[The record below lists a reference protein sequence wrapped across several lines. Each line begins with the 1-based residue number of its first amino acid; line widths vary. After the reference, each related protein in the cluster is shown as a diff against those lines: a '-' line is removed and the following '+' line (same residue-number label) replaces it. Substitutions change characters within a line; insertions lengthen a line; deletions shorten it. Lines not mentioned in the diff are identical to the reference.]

1 MIKARYILTLFAML
15 LSMVARGQDFNPDSP
30 PEPGARYKL
39 TLKAQPAEAATVSGG
54 GLYVVNAN
62 VSVKAVAKS
71 SNWRFINWTDAEGK
85 VVSTSNSFTHRK
97 LNSAET
103 LTANYEYQKTSLL
116 TIAYDPSSIKT
127 SEVKEYAVGV
137 PYYTQA
143 STYSDYTF
151 VNWTTSDGTVISTNR
166 TVSYTVTEN
175 DETITA
181 HYRYTPGSPAEP
193 NETKPKHKV
202 FFRCDPAGLTGFNK
216 TSGFS
221 VSEGSPYSVTVYSV
235 SDYEFKGWTWE
246 GETKVLETSYTWNVN
261 MGTRDAHLVA
271 HFEFKPSSPSEP
283 STDTKQRHS
292 LYATTTSMYRGET
305 TLLPV
310 YMQNTGNV
318 KTLSFKLHLPKN
330 LSVDVANIQKTLRT
344 DAYTVQAA
352 QEDSVLSVSLEGGT
366 QIVEHDGVV
375 VRIPVS
381 AQDALKDGIYT
392 VKFSDITGTTL
403 EDAAINF
410 TSRSGRLVV
419 STPEEGDLQA
429 KFSVETYMNRAQ
441 LTNLSSENAKTFE
454 WNFGDGSTST
464 ERNPMHIYA
473 EAGTYTVRLTAR
485 GIVKTVTAE
494 QQIIINPANTWSA
507 SGDYRLDPTVNSAR
521 AFKSMHEMFEL
532 LSQCKPEGTINVK
545 TGGKEVFSVNLLTA
559 DSLALLSTLTEKLGT
574 TGVVMAFKNEAQKPV
589 TLQFN
594 TAANSA
600 DMQKVTD
607 FFRHISLENV
617 QVTLNGA
624 AINIGEI
631 GRYSEQTICSGTS
644 TQPEAFTAISS
655 SEKVKVKWT
664 ASVAEGCTVRGYQ
677 LTGTD
682 DLPAMTLTN
691 EGSKTDLVTYHVSV
705 ELNGVVALAYI
716 YKVYVKPLLKSLA
729 LSSPSNNAVLEYG
742 QVTLSCSNLG
752 QDAVGYTFHYRRTDA
767 EATEDGEAEEWKEV
781 KTTSPSTTFVPVEGA
796 SYEWY
801 ATAHGECYEK
811 VDSEHRTFSISKRS
825 DLTVESVTVPAEV
838 KANTTF
844 QITAVV
850 RNIGKGATRS
860 SAWTDMLYE
869 ERADGK
875 QYYGIKGIA
884 HRGVL
889 QPGES
894 YTVTFTVTSPGASVS
909 GFRYMV
915 ETDVY
920 AEETE
925 SDESN
930 NSKFTDPIAI
940 VNRYIDAADYE
951 ALKAIYA
958 ATNGGAWTSKTWRIG
973 SNAVTSTRWPGVT
986 FDEEGHVLAIDLQDN
1001 NLSGSLP
1008 TEGMQM
1014 KSLRTLN
1021 LRRNNLRGDVA
1032 AFCKLLPALETLN
1045 LGYNL
1050 FTEIKEALPTHI
1062 TSLNLQNQRE
1072 GYSLSTFTLQEW
1084 AMGDKLADI
1093 QLGSLIAYDHK
1104 NQNFEA
1110 HPSLSIYTTDNNS
1123 YVGEMRYEDGAYR
1136 YYLSGTY
1143 TYASGT
1149 EFCIRSNGGVA
1160 QNNRLRAKLTWT
1172 KGDVNA
1178 DASVDVLDAQQT
1190 LNYIM
1195 GTQNGNFN
1203 YPAADT
1209 YEGSGINV
1217 QDVVATINIFI
1228 GSNDNA
1234 DRKTVMAAQRRWTE
1248 SLGDGASA
1256 ANVLSVEDGALWL
1269 NASDQVAAL
1278 DITLAGVKANDV
1290 KLALSKQRYQLVTH
1304 NTANGVRVVIIST
1317 TGDII
1322 SGRTKLLQL
1331 AKPARVDQT
1340 MAADID
1346 AQPVGIAFE
1355 GQATG
1360 IDAVTTD
1367 AKSREDVY
1375 SIDGRKLNG
1384 VEREGIYIVNGKK
1397 KAINRHQLK

>member
-1 MIKARYILTLFAML
+1 ML

-39 TLKAQPAEAATVSGG
+39 TLNAKPAEAATVSGG
-54 GLYVVNAN
+54 GLYAVNAN

-85 VVSTSNSFTHRK
+85 VVNTSSSFTHRK

-103 LTANYEYQKTSLL
+103 LTANYEYQKTSRL
-116 TIAYDPSSIKT
+116 TVAYDPSSIKT

-137 PYYTQA
+137 TYSYTA
-143 STYSDYTF
+143 STYTDYTF
-151 VNWTTSDGTVISTNR
+151 VNWTTSDGTVISTER
-166 TVSYTVTEN
+166 KVSYTVTEN

-202 FFRCDPAGLTGFNK
+202 YFKCDPAGLAGFYQSN
-216 TSGFS
+216 GFS
-221 VSEGSPYSVTVYSV
+221 VSEGNTFRVEVYSV
-235 SDYEFKGWTWE
+235 SDYEFKGWTRE
-246 GETKVLETSYTWNVN
+246 GSSEIIGQYRTFNGT
-261 MGTRDAHLVA
+261 MGKEDVHLVA

-305 TLLPV
+305 TLLPI

-330 LSVDVANIQKTLRT
+330 LKVDVAGIQKTLRT

-352 QEDSVLSVSLEGGT
+352 LEDSVLSVSLEGGT

-381 AQDALKDGIYT
+381 AQDALKDSVYT
-392 VKFSDITGTTL
+392 VRFSDIAGTTTA
-403 EDAAINF
+403 DAAINF

-454 WNFGDGSTST
+454 WNFGDGTTST
-464 ERNPMHIYA
+464 ERNPMHSYA

-494 QQIIINPANTWSA
+494 QQIIINPANTWTA

-545 TGGKEVFSVNLLTA
+545 TGGKETFGVNLQTV

-574 TGVVMAFKNEAQKPV
+574 TGVVMAFKNEAPNPV

-617 QVTLNGA
+617 VVTLNGA

-631 GRYSEQTICSGTS
+631 GRFSEQTICSGAS

-655 SEKVKVKWT
+655 SEAVQVKWT

-677 LTGTD
+677 LTGTGN
-682 DLPAMTLTN
+682 LPAMTLTN
-691 EGSKTDLVTYHVSV
+691 EGSKTDLVTYHVNV
-705 ELNGVVALAYI
+705 ELNGAVMYTYI
-716 YKVYVKPLLKSLA
+716 YKVYVKPLLKSLS
-729 LSSPSNNAVLEYG
+729 LSSPSNNATLEYG

-752 QDAVGYTFHYRRTDA
+752 QAAVGYTFHYRRTDA
-767 EATEDGEAEEWKEV
+767 EAESAEEWKEV
-781 KTTSPSTTFVPVEGA
+781 KTTTPSTAFVPVEGA

-801 ATAHGECYEK
+801 ATAHGECSEA
-811 VDSEHRTFSISKRS
+811 VDSEHRTFSIRKRS
-825 DLTVESVTVPAEV
+825 DLTVESVTAPVEV

-860 SAWTDMLYE
+860 SAWTDALYE
-869 ERADGK
+869 KRPDGAVRVGT
-875 QYYGIKGIA
+875 QA
-884 HRGVL
+884 HYGVL
-889 QPGES
+889 QPDAS
-894 YTVTFTVTSPGASVS
+894 YTVTFNITSPDATQSEVS
-909 GFRYMV
+909 YFV
-915 ETDVY
+915 ETDLY
-920 AEETE
+920 REETE

-930 NSKFTDPIAI
+930 NIKSTDPIALI
-940 VNRYIDAADYE
+940 NRYIDAADYE
-951 ALKAIYA
+951 ALKVFYQ
-958 ATNGGAWTSKTWRIG
+958 ATNGGAWTNKTWRIG
-973 SNAVTSTRWPGVT
+973 SNAVTSTGWPGVT
-986 FDEEGHVLAIDLQDN
+986 FDEEGHVLAIELQNN
-1001 NLSGSLP
+1001 NLRGTLP
-1008 TEGMQM
+1008 TEGMEM

-1021 LRRNNLRGDVA
+1021 LNGNSLNGDVA

-1050 FTEIKEALPTHI
+1050 FTELTDVLPAHI

-1072 GYSLSTFTLQEW
+1072 GYSLSTFTQQEW
-1084 AMGDKLADI
+1084 DMGDRQADI
-1093 QLGSLIAYDHK
+1093 QLGTLIAYDHQ

-1110 HPSLSIYTTDNNS
+1110 HPTLRIYTTDNNS
-1123 YVGEMRYEDGAYR
+1123 YVGEMIYSDGAYR
-1136 YYLSGTY
+1136 YSLSGTY
-1143 TYASGT
+1143 NYASGT

-1178 DASVDVLDAQQT
+1178 DAAVDVLDAQQT

-1209 YEGSGINV
+1209 YQGGGINV

-1234 DRKTVMAAQRRWTE
+1234 DPKSLMAAQRRWTE
-1248 SLGDGASA
+1248 SLGEDAST
-1256 ANVLSVEDGALWL
+1256 ANVLSVEDGALWID
-1269 NASDQVAAL
+1269 ASDQVAAL

-1290 KLALSKQRYQLVTH
+1290 KLAMSKQRYQLVTH

-1322 SGRTKLLQL
+1322 SGRTKLLRL
-1331 AKPARVDQT
+1331 AKPARVDQA

-1346 AQPVGIAFE
+1346 AQPVGVAFE
-1355 GQATG
+1355 GQTTD
-1360 IDAVTTD
+1360 IDAVTAD
-1367 AKSREDVY
+1367 ADSRKDVY
-1375 SIDGRKLNG
+1375 TIDGRKLNG
-1384 VEREGIYIVNGKK
+1384 VAREGVYIVNGKK

>member
-1 MIKARYILTLFAML
+1 ML

-85 VVSTSNSFTHRK
+85 VVNTSSSFTHRK
-97 LNSAET
+97 LNSNET
-103 LTANYEYQKTSLL
+103 LTANYEYQKTSRL
-116 TIAYDPSSIKT
+116 TIAYDPSSIGT

-137 PYYTQA
+137 TYSYTA

-181 HYRYTPGSPAEP
+181 HYRFTPGSPAEP

-202 FFRCDPAGLTGFNK
+202 YFKCDPAGLAGFNK

-235 SDYEFKGWTWE
+235 SDYEFKGWMRE
-246 GETKVLETSYTWNVN
+246 GSSEIIGQYRTFNGT
-261 MGTRDAHLVA
+261 MGKEDVHLVA

-305 TLLPV
+305 TLLPI

-330 LSVDVANIQKTLRT
+330 LTVDVANIQKTLRT

-366 QIVEHDGVV
+366 QIMEHDGVV

-381 AQDALKDGIYT
+381 AQEALKDSIYT
-392 VKFSDITGTTL
+392 VRFSDIAGTTTA
-403 EDAAINF
+403 DAVINF

-545 TGGKEVFSVNLLTA
+545 TGGKEAFSVNLQTA

-607 FFRHISLENV
+607 FFRHITLENV
-617 QVTLNGA
+617 VVTLNGA

-644 TQPEAFTAISS
+644 TQPEAFAAISS
-655 SEKVKVKWT
+655 SEAVKVSWT

-677 LTGTD
+677 FTGTGN
-682 DLPAMTLTN
+682 LPAMTLTN
-691 EGSKTDLVTYHVSV
+691 EGSKTDLVTYHVNV
-705 ELNGVVALAYI
+705 ELNGVVMYTYI
-716 YKVYVKPLLKSLA
+716 YKVYVKPLLKNLS
-729 LSSPSNNAVLEYG
+729 LSSPSDKATLEYG
-742 QVTLSCSNLG
+742 QVTLNCSNLG
-752 QDAVGYTFHYRRTDA
+752 QAAVGYTFHYRRTDA
-767 EATEDGEAEEWKEV
+767 EAESAEEWKEV
-781 KTTSPSTTFVPVEGA
+781 KTTSPSTAFVPVEGA
-796 SYEWY
+796 SYEWF
-801 ATAHGECYEK
+801 ATAHGECSET
-811 VDSEHRTFSISKRS
+811 VDSEHRTFSIRKRS
-825 DLTVESVTVPAEV
+825 DLTVESVTAPVEV

-860 SAWTDMLYE
+860 SAWTDALYE
-869 ERADGK
+869 VRPSGAVRVGT
-875 QYYGIKGIA
+875 QA
-884 HRGVL
+884 HYSVL
-889 QPGES
+889 QPGDS
-894 YTVTFTVTSPGASVS
+894 YTVTFTVTSPDATQSEVS
-909 GFRYMV
+909 YFV
-915 ETDVY
+915 ETDTY
-920 AEETE
+920 REETE

-930 NSKFTDPIAI
+930 NIKSTDPIALI
-940 VNRYIDAADYE
+940 NRYIDAADYE
-951 ALKAIYA
+951 ALKVLYQ
-958 ATNGGAWTSKTWRIG
+958 ATNGGAWTNKTWRIG
-973 SNAVTSTRWPGVT
+973 SNAVTSTGWPGVT
-986 FDEEGHVLAIDLQDN
+986 FDEEGHVLAIELQNN
-1001 NLSGSLP
+1001 NLRGNLP
-1008 TEGMQM
+1008 TEGMEM

-1021 LRRNNLRGDVA
+1021 LSGNSLNGDVT

-1050 FTEIKEALPTHI
+1050 FTELTGVLPAHI
-1062 TSLNLQNQRE
+1062 SSLNLQNQRE
-1072 GYSLSTFTLQEW
+1072 GYSLSTFTQQEW

-1093 QLGSLIAYDHK
+1093 QLGSLIAYDHQ

-1110 HPSLSIYTTDNNS
+1110 HPTLRIYTTDNNS
-1123 YVGEMRYEDGAYR
+1123 YVGEMIYSDGAYR
-1136 YYLSGTY
+1136 YSLSGTY
-1143 TYASGT
+1143 NYASGT
-1149 EFCIRSNGGVA
+1149 EFCIRSSGGVA

-1190 LNYIM
+1190 LNYII

-1209 YEGSGINV
+1209 YQGGGINV

-1234 DRKTVMAAQRRWTE
+1234 DRKSLMAAQRRWTE
-1248 SLGDGASA
+1248 SMGEGASTH
-1256 ANVLSVEDGALWL
+1256 NLLSVEDGALWL
-1269 NASDQVAAL
+1269 DAADQVAAL
-1278 DITLAGVKANDV
+1278 DITLAGVTANDV
-1290 KLALSKQRYQLVTH
+1290 KLAMSKQRYQLVTH

-1322 SGRTKLLQL
+1322 SGRTKLLRL
-1331 AKPARVDQT
+1331 AKPARVEQA

-1346 AQPVGIAFE
+1346 AQPVGVAFE
-1355 GQATG
+1355 GQTTD
-1360 IDAVTTD
+1360 IDAITTD
-1367 AKSREDVY
+1367 SDSRDAVY
-1375 SIDGRKLNG
+1375 SLDGRKLNG
-1384 VEREGIYIVNGKK
+1384 VAGEGIYIVNGKK
-1397 KAINRHQLK
+1397 KVINRHQLK

>member
-1 MIKARYILTLFAML
+1 ML

-62 VSVKAVAKS
+62 VSVKTVAKS

-85 VVSTSNSFTHRK
+85 VVNSNSSFTHRK
-97 LNSAET
+97 LNSNET
-103 LTANYEYQKTSLL
+103 LTANYEYQQTSRL
-116 TIAYDPSSIKT
+116 TIAYDPSSIRT

-137 PYYTQA
+137 TYSYTA

-181 HYRYTPGSPAEP
+181 HYRFTPGSPAEP

-202 FFRCDPAGLTGFNK
+202 YFKCDPAGLTGFYQSN
-216 TSGFS
+216 GFS
-221 VSEGSPYSVTVYSV
+221 VSEGNTFRVEVYSV
-235 SDYEFKGWTWE
+235 SDYEFKGWTRE
-246 GETKVLETSYTWNVN
+246 GSSEIIGQYRTFSGT
-261 MGTRDAHLVA
+261 MGKEDVHLVA

-305 TLLPV
+305 TLLPI

-330 LSVDVANIQKTLRT
+330 LTVDVANIQKTLRT

-381 AQDALKDGIYT
+381 AQEALKDSIYT
-392 VKFSDITGTTL
+392 VRFSDIAGTTTA
-403 EDAAINF
+403 DAVINF

-441 LTNLSSENAKTFE
+441 FTNLSSENAKTFE

-464 ERNPMHIYA
+464 ERNPMHSYA

-521 AFKSMHEMFEL
+521 AFKSMHEMFDL

-545 TGGKEVFSVNLLTA
+545 TGGKEAFSVNLQTA

-607 FFRHISLENV
+607 FFRHITLENV
-617 QVTLNGA
+617 VVTLNGA

-644 TQPEAFTAISS
+644 TQPEAFAAISS
-655 SEKVKVKWT
+655 SEAVKVSWT

-677 LTGTD
+677 LIGTGN
-682 DLPAMTLTN
+682 LPAMTLTN
-691 EGSKTDLVTYHVSV
+691 EGSKTDLVTYHVNV
-705 ELNGVVALAYI
+705 ELNGVAMYTYI
-716 YKVYVKPLLKSLA
+716 YKVYVKPLLKNLT
-729 LSSPSNNAVLEYG
+729 LSSPSDKATLEYG
-742 QVTLSCSNLG
+742 QVTLNCSNLG
-752 QDAVGYTFHYRRTDA
+752 QAAVGYTFHYRRTDA
-767 EATEDGEAEEWKEV
+767 EAESVEEWKEV
-781 KTTSPSTTFVPVEGA
+781 KTTSPSTAFVPVEGA

-801 ATAHGECYEK
+801 ATAHGECSEA

-825 DLTVESVTVPAEV
+825 DLKVESVTVPAEV
-838 KANTTF
+838 KANTAF

-860 SAWTDMLYE
+860 SGWTDALYE
-869 ERADGK
+869 KRPGGAVRVGERT
-875 QYYGIKGIA
+875 
-884 HRGVL
+884 HNGVL
-889 QPGES
+889 QPNDS
-894 YTVTFTVTSPGASVS
+894 YTVTFNITSPDATQSEVS
-909 GFRYMV
+909 YFV
-915 ETDVY
+915 QTDLY
-920 AEETE
+920 GSETE

-930 NSKFTDPIAI
+930 NIKSTDSIALI
-940 VNRYIDAADYE
+940 NRYIDAADYE

-958 ATNGGAWTSKTWRIG
+958 ATNGGAWTNKTWRIG
-973 SNAVTSTRWPGVT
+973 SNAVTSTGWPGVT
-986 FDEEGHVLAIDLQDN
+986 FDEEGHVLAIELQNN
-1001 NLSGSLP
+1001 NLRGNLP
-1008 TEGMQM
+1008 TEGMEM

-1021 LRRNNLRGDVA
+1021 LSGNSLNGDVA

-1050 FTEIKEALPTHI
+1050 FTELTGVLPAHI

-1072 GYSLSTFTLQEW
+1072 GYSLSTFTQQEW
-1084 AMGDKLADI
+1084 AMGDRHADI
-1093 QLGSLIAYDHK
+1093 QLGTLIAYDHQ

-1110 HPSLSIYTTDNNS
+1110 HPTLRIYTTDNNS
-1123 YVGEMRYEDGAYR
+1123 YVGEMIYSDGAYR
-1136 YYLSGTY
+1136 YSLSGTY
-1143 TYASGT
+1143 NYASGT
-1149 EFCIRSNGGVA
+1149 EFCIRSSGGVA

-1209 YEGSGINV
+1209 YQGGGINV

-1234 DRKTVMAAQRRWTE
+1234 DRKSLMAAQRRWTE
-1248 SLGDGASA
+1248 SMGEGASSH
-1256 ANVLSVEDGALWL
+1256 NVLSVEDGALWL
-1269 NASDQVAAL
+1269 DASDQVAAL

-1290 KLALSKQRYQLVTH
+1290 KLAMSKQRYQLVTH

-1322 SGRTKLLQL
+1322 SGRTKLLRL
-1331 AKPARVDQT
+1331 AKPTRVEQA

-1346 AQPVGIAFE
+1346 AQPVGVAFE
-1355 GQATG
+1355 GQTTD
-1360 IDAVTTD
+1360 IDAVTAD
-1367 AKSREDVY
+1367 AESLEGVY

-1384 VEREGIYIVNGKK
+1384 VAGEGIYIVNGKK
-1397 KAINRHQLK
+1397 KVINRHQLK

>member
-1 MIKARYILTLFAML
+1 ML

-62 VSVKAVAKS
+62 VNVKAVARS
-71 SNWRFINWTDAEGK
+71 ANWLFKNWTDADGK
-85 VVSTSNSFTHRK
+85 VVSTSSSFTHRK
-97 LNSAET
+97 LNSNET

-137 PYYTQA
+137 TYSYTA

-151 VNWTTSDGTVISTNR
+151 VNWTTSDGTVISTER
-166 TVSYTVTEN
+166 TVRYTVTEN

-181 HYRYTPGSPAEP
+181 HYRFTPGSPAEP

-202 FFRCDPAGLTGFNK
+202 YFKCDPAGLTGFYQSN
-216 TSGFS
+216 GFS
-221 VSEGSPYSVTVYSV
+221 VSEGNTFRVEVYSV
-235 SDYEFKGWTWE
+235 SDYEFKGWTRE
-246 GETKVLETSYTWNVN
+246 GSSEIIGQYRTFSGT
-261 MGTRDAHLVA
+261 MGKEDVHLVA

-305 TLLPV
+305 TLLPI

-330 LSVDVANIQKTLRT
+330 LTVDVANIQKTLRT
-344 DAYTVQAA
+344 DAYTVKAV

-366 QIVEHDGVV
+366 QIMEHDGVV

-381 AQDALKDGIYT
+381 AQEALKDSIYT
-392 VKFSDITGTTL
+392 VRFSDIAGTTTA
-403 EDAAINF
+403 DAVINF

-441 LTNLSSENAKTFE
+441 FTNLSSENAKTFE

-464 ERNPMHIYA
+464 ERNPMHSYA

-545 TGGKEVFSVNLLTA
+545 TGGKEAFEVNLQTA

-594 TAANSA
+594 TAANSL

-607 FFRHISLENV
+607 YFRHITLENV
-617 QVTLNGA
+617 VVTLNGA

-631 GRYSEQTICSGTS
+631 GRFSEQTICSGTS
-644 TQPEAFTAISS
+644 TQPEAFAAISS
-655 SEKVKVKWT
+655 SEAVKVSWT

-677 LTGTD
+677 LIGTGN
-682 DLPAMTLTN
+682 LPAMTLTN
-691 EGSKTDLVTYHVSV
+691 EGSKTDLVTYHVNV
-705 ELNGVVALAYI
+705 ELNGAVMYTYI

-729 LSSPSNNAVLEYG
+729 LSSPSDNATLEYG
-742 QVTLSCSNLG
+742 QVTLNCSNLG
-752 QDAVGYTFHYRRTDA
+752 QAAVGYTFHYRRTDA
-767 EATEDGEAEEWKEV
+767 ESAEEWKEV
-781 KTTSPSTTFVPVEGA
+781 KTTTPSTAFVPVEGA

-801 ATAHGECYEK
+801 ATAHGECSEA
-811 VDSEHRTFSISKRS
+811 VDSEHRTFSIRKRS
-825 DLTVESVTVPAEV
+825 DLTVESVTAPVEV

-860 SAWTDMLYE
+860 SAWTDALYE
-869 ERADGK
+869 KRPDGAVRVGT
-875 QYYGIKGIA
+875 QA
-884 HRGVL
+884 HYGVL
-889 QPGES
+889 QPDAS
-894 YTVTFTVTSPGASVS
+894 YTVTFNITSPDATQSEVS
-909 GFRYMV
+909 YFV
-915 ETDVY
+915 ETDLY
-920 AEETE
+920 REETE

-930 NSKFTDPIAI
+930 NIKSTDPIALI
-940 VNRYIDAADYE
+940 NRYIDAADYE
-951 ALKAIYA
+951 ALKVLYQ
-958 ATNGGAWTSKTWRIG
+958 ATNGGAWTNKTWRIG
-973 SNAVTSTRWPGVT
+973 SNAVTSTGWPGVT
-986 FDEEGHVLAIDLQDN
+986 FDEEGHVLAIELQNN
-1001 NLSGSLP
+1001 NLRGNLP
-1008 TEGMQM
+1008 TEGMEM

-1021 LRRNNLRGDVA
+1021 LSHNNLKGDVA

-1050 FTEIKEALPTHI
+1050 FTELTGVLPAHI

-1072 GYSLSTFTLQEW
+1072 GYSLSTFTQQEW

-1093 QLGSLIAYDHK
+1093 KLGSLIAYDHQ

-1110 HPSLSIYTTDNNS
+1110 HPTLRIYTTDNNS
-1123 YVGEMRYEDGAYR
+1123 YVGEMIYSDGAYR
-1136 YYLSGTY
+1136 YSLSGTY
-1143 TYASGT
+1143 NYASGT
-1149 EFCIRSNGGVA
+1149 EFCIRSSGGVA

-1209 YEGSGINV
+1209 YQGGGINV

-1234 DRKTVMAAQRRWTE
+1234 DRKSLMAAQRRWTE
-1248 SLGDGASA
+1248 SMGEGASTH
-1256 ANVLSVEDGALWL
+1256 NVLSVEDGALWL
-1269 NASDQVAAL
+1269 DASDQVAAL
-1278 DITLAGVKANDV
+1278 DITLAGVRANDV
-1290 KLALSKQRYQLVTH
+1290 KLAMSKQRYQLVTH

-1317 TGDII
+1317 MGDII
-1322 SGRTKLLQL
+1322 SGRTKLLRL
-1331 AKPARVDQT
+1331 AKPARVEQA

-1346 AQPVGIAFE
+1346 AQPVGVAFD
-1355 GQATG
+1355 GQTTD
-1360 IDAVTTD
+1360 IDAITTD
-1367 AKSREDVY
+1367 ADSRDAVY

-1384 VEREGIYIVNGKK
+1384 VAGEGIYIVNGKK

>member
-1 MIKARYILTLFAML
+1 ML

-85 VVSTSNSFTHRK
+85 VVNTNSSFTHRK
-97 LNSAET
+97 LNSNET
-103 LTANYEYQKTSLL
+103 LTANYEYQKTSRL
-116 TIAYDPSSIKT
+116 TVAYDPSSIRT

-137 PYYTQA
+137 TYSYTA

-181 HYRYTPGSPAEP
+181 HYRFTPGSPAEP

-202 FFRCDPAGLTGFNK
+202 YFRCDPAGLTGFYQSN
-216 TSGFS
+216 GFS
-221 VSEGSPYSVTVYSV
+221 VSEGNTFRVEVYSV
-235 SDYEFKGWTWE
+235 SDYEFKGWTRE
-246 GETKVLETSYTWNVN
+246 GSSEIIGQYRTYSGT
-261 MGTRDAHLVA
+261 MGKEDVHLVA

-305 TLLPV
+305 TLLPI

-330 LSVDVANIQKTLRT
+330 LTVDVANIQKTLRT

-381 AQDALKDGIYT
+381 AQDALKDSIYT
-392 VKFSDITGTTL
+392 VRFSDIAGTTTA
-403 EDAAINF
+403 DAVINF

-545 TGGKEVFSVNLLTA
+545 TGGKETFEANLQTA

-574 TGVVMAFKNEAQKPV
+574 TGVVMAFRNEAEKPV

-607 FFRHISLENV
+607 YFRHITLENV
-617 QVTLNGA
+617 VVTLNGA

-631 GRYSEQTICSGTS
+631 GRFSEQTICSGTS
-644 TQPEAFTAISS
+644 TQPEAFAAISS
-655 SEKVKVKWT
+655 SEAVKVSWT

-677 LTGTD
+677 LTGTGN
-682 DLPAMTLTN
+682 LPAMTLTN
-691 EGSKTDLVTYHVSV
+691 EGSKTDLVTYHVNV
-705 ELNGVVALAYI
+705 ELNGAVMYTYI
-716 YKVYVKPLLKSLA
+716 YKVYVKPLLKSLS
-729 LSSPSNNAVLEYG
+729 LSSPSNNATLEYG

-752 QDAVGYTFHYRRTDA
+752 QAAVGYTFHYRRTDA
-767 EATEDGEAEEWKEV
+767 EAESAEEWKEV
-781 KTTSPSTTFVPVEGA
+781 KTTSPSTAFVPVEGA

-801 ATAHGECYEK
+801 ATAHGECSET
-811 VDSEHRTFSISKRS
+811 VDSEHRTFSIRKRS
-825 DLTVESVTVPAEV
+825 DLTVESVTAPVEV

-860 SAWTDMLYE
+860 SAWTDALYE
-869 ERADGK
+869 KRPDGAVRVGT
-875 QYYGIKGIA
+875 QA
-884 HRGVL
+884 HYGVL
-889 QPGES
+889 QPDAS
-894 YTVTFTVTSPGASVS
+894 YTVTFNITSPDATQSEVS
-909 GFRYMV
+909 YFV
-915 ETDVY
+915 ETDLY
-920 AEETE
+920 REETE

-930 NSKFTDPIAI
+930 NIKSTDPIALI
-940 VNRYIDAADYE
+940 NRYIDAADYE
-951 ALKAIYA
+951 ALKVFYQ
-958 ATNGGAWTSKTWRIG
+958 ATNGGAWTNKTWRIG
-973 SNAVTSTRWPGVT
+973 SNAVTSTGWPGVT
-986 FDEEGHVLAIDLQDN
+986 FDEEGHVLAIELQNN
-1001 NLSGSLP
+1001 NLRGTLP
-1008 TEGMQM
+1008 TEGMEM

-1021 LRRNNLRGDVA
+1021 LNGNSLNGDVA

-1050 FTEIKEALPTHI
+1050 FTELTDVLPAHI

-1072 GYSLSTFTLQEW
+1072 GYSLSTFTQQEW
-1084 AMGDKLADI
+1084 AMGDRHADI
-1093 QLGSLIAYDHK
+1093 QLGTLIAYDHQ

-1110 HPSLSIYTTDNNS
+1110 HPTLRIYTTDNNS
-1123 YVGEMRYEDGAYR
+1123 YVGEMIYSDGAYR
-1136 YYLSGTY
+1136 YSLSGNY
-1143 TYASGT
+1143 NYASGT
-1149 EFCIRSNGGVA
+1149 EFCIRSSGGVA

-1209 YEGSGINV
+1209 YEGGGINV

-1228 GSNDNA
+1228 DSNDNA
-1234 DRKTVMAAQRRWTE
+1234 DRKSLMAAQRRWTE
-1248 SLGDGASA
+1248 SMGDGASTH
-1256 ANVLSVEDGALWL
+1256 NLLSVEDGALWL
-1269 NASDQVAAL
+1269 DAADQVAAL

-1290 KLALSKQRYQLVTH
+1290 KLAMSKQRYQLVTH
-1304 NTANGVRVVIIST
+1304 NTANGVRIVIIST

-1322 SGRTKLLQL
+1322 SGRTKLLRL
-1331 AKPARVDQT
+1331 AKAARVDQA

-1346 AQPVGIAFE
+1346 AQPVGVAFE
-1355 GQATG
+1355 GQTTD
-1360 IDAVTTD
+1360 IDAVT
-1367 AKSREDVY
+1367 AGAESLEGVY

-1384 VEREGIYIVNGKK
+1384 VAGEGIYIVNGKK
-1397 KAINRHQLK
+1397 KAINRHQ

>member
-1 MIKARYILTLFAML
+1 MIKSRYILTLLAML

-85 VVSTSNSFTHRK
+85 EVSTKSSFTHRK
-97 LNSAET
+97 LNSNET
-103 LTANYEYQKTSLL
+103 LTANYEYQKTSRL
-116 TIAYDPSSIKT
+116 TIAYDPSSIRT

-137 PYYTQA
+137 TYSYTA

-181 HYRYTPGSPAEP
+181 HYRFTPGSPAEP

-202 FFRCDPAGLTGFNK
+202 YFKCDPAGLTGFYQSN
-216 TSGFS
+216 GFS
-221 VSEGSPYSVTVYSV
+221 VSEGNTFRVEVYSV
-235 SDYEFKGWTWE
+235 SDYEFKGWTRE
-246 GETKVLETSYTWNVN
+246 GSSEIIGQYRTFNGT
-261 MGTRDAHLVA
+261 MGKEDVHLVA
-271 HFEFKPSSPSEP
+271 HFEFMPSSPSEP

-305 TLLPV
+305 TLLPI

-330 LSVDVANIQKTLRT
+330 LTVDVANIQKTLRT

-375 VRIPVS
+375 VRIPVI
-381 AQDALKDGIYT
+381 AQDALKDSIYT
-392 VKFSDITGTTL
+392 VRFSDIAGTTTA
-403 EDAAINF
+403 DAVINF

-429 KFSVETYMNRAQ
+429 KFSVETYMNRTQ

-545 TGGKEVFSVNLLTA
+545 TGGKEAFEANLQTA

-574 TGVVMAFKNEAQKPV
+574 TGVVMAFRNEAEKPV

-594 TAANSA
+594 TAANST

-607 FFRHISLENV
+607 YFRHITLENV
-617 QVTLNGA
+617 VVTLNGA

-631 GRYSEQTICSGTS
+631 GRFSEQTICSGTS
-644 TQPEAFTAISS
+644 TQPEAFAAISS
-655 SEKVKVKWT
+655 SEAVKVSWT

-677 LTGTD
+677 LTGTGN
-682 DLPAMTLTN
+682 LPAMTLTN
-691 EGSKTDLVTYHVSV
+691 EGSKTDIVTYHVNV
-705 ELNGVVALAYI
+705 ELNGAVMYTYI
-716 YKVYVKPLLKSLA
+716 YKVYVKPLLKSLS
-729 LSSPSNNAVLEYG
+729 LSSPSNNATLEYG

-752 QDAVGYTFHYRRTDA
+752 QAAVGYTFHYRRTGA
-767 EATEDGEAEEWKEV
+767 EAESAEEWKEV
-781 KTTSPSTTFVPVEGA
+781 KTTTPSTAFVPVEGA

-801 ATAHGECYEK
+801 ATAHGECSET
-811 VDSEHRTFSISKRS
+811 VDSEHRTFSIRKRS
-825 DLTVESVTVPAEV
+825 DLTVESVTAPVEV

-860 SAWTDMLYE
+860 SAWTDALYE
-869 ERADGK
+869 KRPDGAVRVGT
-875 QYYGIKGIA
+875 QA
-884 HRGVL
+884 HYGVL
-889 QPGES
+889 QPDAS
-894 YTVTFTVTSPGASVS
+894 YTVTFNITSPDATQSEVS
-909 GFRYMV
+909 YFV
-915 ETDVY
+915 ETDLY
-920 AEETE
+920 REETE

-930 NSKFTDPIAI
+930 NIKSTDPIALI
-940 VNRYIDAADYE
+940 NRYIDAADYE
-951 ALKAIYA
+951 ALKVLYQ
-958 ATNGGAWTSKTWRIG
+958 ATNGGAWTNKTWRIG
-973 SNAVTSTRWPGVT
+973 SNAVTSTGWPGVT
-986 FDEEGHVLAIDLQDN
+986 FDEEGHVLAIELQNN
-1001 NLSGSLP
+1001 NLRGNLP
-1008 TEGMQM
+1008 TEGMEM
-1014 KSLRTLN
+1014 KSLRMLN
-1021 LRRNNLRGDVA
+1021 LNGNSLSGDVA

-1050 FTEIKEALPTHI
+1050 FTELTGVLPAHI

-1072 GYSLSTFTLQEW
+1072 GYSLSTFTQQEW
-1084 AMGDKLADI
+1084 TMGDRQADI
-1093 QLGSLIAYDHK
+1093 QLGTLIAYDHQ

-1110 HPSLSIYTTDNNS
+1110 HPTLRIYTTDNNN
-1123 YVGEMRYEDGAYR
+1123 YVGEMIYSDGAYR
-1136 YYLSGTY
+1136 YSLSGTY
-1143 TYASGT
+1143 NYASGT
-1149 EFCIRSNGGVA
+1149 EFCIRSSGGVA

-1178 DASVDVLDAQQT
+1178 DASVNVLDAQQT

-1209 YEGSGINV
+1209 YEGGGINV

-1234 DRKTVMAAQRRWTE
+1234 DRKSLMAAQRRWTE
-1248 SLGDGASA
+1248 SMGDGASTH
-1256 ANVLSVEDGALWL
+1256 NLLSVEDGALWL
-1269 NASDQVAAL
+1269 DAADQVAAL

-1290 KLALSKQRYQLVTH
+1290 KLAMSKQRYQLVTH
-1304 NTANGVRVVIIST
+1304 NTANGVRIVIIST

-1322 SGRTKLLQL
+1322 SGRTKLLRL
-1331 AKPARVDQT
+1331 AKAARVDQA

-1346 AQPVGIAFE
+1346 AQPVGVAFE
-1355 GQATG
+1355 GQTTD
-1360 IDAVTTD
+1360 IDAVT
-1367 AKSREDVY
+1367 AGAESLEGVY

-1384 VEREGIYIVNGKK
+1384 VAGEGIYIVNGKK

>member
-1 MIKARYILTLFAML
+1 ML

-39 TLKAQPAEAATVSGG
+39 TVKAQPAEAATVSGG
-54 GLYVVNAN
+54 GLYAVNAN
-62 VSVKAVAKS
+62 VSVKAVARNA
-71 SNWRFINWTDAEGK
+71 NWRFKNWTDAEGE
-85 VVSTSNSFTHRK
+85 VVSTSSTFTHRK

-103 LTANYEYQKTSLL
+103 LTANYEYQKTSRL
-116 TIAYDPSSIKT
+116 TIAYDPSSIRA
-127 SEVKEYAVGV
+127 SEVKEYVVGV
-137 PYYTQA
+137 TYSFTA

-151 VNWTTSDGTVISTNR
+151 VNWTTSDGTVISTNLA
-166 TVSYTVTEN
+166 VSYTVTEN

-181 HYRYTPGSPAEP
+181 HYRFTPGSPAEP

-202 FFRCDPAGLTGFNK
+202 YFRCDPAGLAGFNK

-221 VSEGSPYSVTVYSV
+221 VSEGSAYSVTVYSV

-246 GETKVLETSYTWNVN
+246 GETKILETSRTWNVN
-261 MGTRDAHLVA
+261 MGTRDAYLVA

-305 TLLPV
+305 TLLPI

-330 LSVDVANIQKTLRT
+330 LTVDVAGIQKTLRT
-344 DAYTVQAA
+344 DGYTVQAA

-381 AQDALKDGIYT
+381 AQEALKDSVYT
-392 VKFSDITGTTL
+392 VKFSDIAGTTTA
-403 EDAAINF
+403 DAVINF

-441 LTNLSSENAKTFE
+441 FINLSSENAKTFE
-454 WNFGDGSTST
+454 WNFGDGATST
-464 ERNPMHIYA
+464 ERNPMHSYA

-507 SGDYRLDPTVNSAR
+507 SGDYRLDPTANSAR
-521 AFKSMHEMFEL
+521 AFKSMHEMLEL
-532 LSQCKPEGTINVK
+532 LSQCTPDGTINVK
-545 TGGKEVFSVNLLTA
+545 TGGKEAFDANLQSA
-559 DSLALLSTLTEKLGT
+559 DSLALLSTLTEKLGKA
-574 TGVVMAFKNEAQKPV
+574 GVVMAFKNEAQKPV
-589 TLQFN
+589 TLRFN
-594 TAANSA
+594 VAANST
-600 DMQKVTD
+600 DMQKATD

-624 AINIGEI
+624 VINIGEI
-631 GRYSEQTICSGTS
+631 DRFSAQTICSGAS

-677 LTGTD
+677 LTGTGN
-682 DLPAMTLTN
+682 LPAMTLTN

-705 ELNGVVALAYI
+705 ELDGVAMYTYI

-729 LSSPSNNAVLEYG
+729 LSSPSDNAVLEYG

-752 QDAVGYTFHYRRTDA
+752 QAAVGYTFHYRRTDA
-767 EATEDGEAEEWKEV
+767 EAENAAEWKEV
-781 KTTSPSTTFVPVEGA
+781 KTTSPSTAFVPVEGA

-801 ATAHGECYEK
+801 AMAHGECNET
-811 VDSEHRTFSISKRS
+811 VESAHRTFSIRKRA
-825 DLTVESVTVPAEV
+825 DLTVVSVTAPAEV

-844 QITAVV
+844 QIPAVV
-850 RNIGKGATRS
+850 RNIGKGATRNS
-860 SAWTDMLYE
+860 NWQDIICE
-869 ERADGK
+869 EQADGS
-875 QYYGIKGIA
+875 YREIKRIS
-884 HRGVL
+884 HNGVL
-889 QPGES
+889 QPGDS
-894 YTVTFTVTSPGASVS
+894 YTVTFTVTSPDATLSDVS
-909 GFRYMV
+909 YLV
-915 ETDVY
+915 ETDSWNQ
-920 AEETE
+920 ETE
-925 SDESN
+925 SNEN
-930 NSKFTDPIAI
+930 NNVEVSTPVSIIK
-940 VNRYIDAADYE
+940 RYIDAADYE
-951 ALKAIYA
+951 ALKVLYQ
-958 ATNGGAWTSKTWRIG
+958 ATNGGAWTNKTWRIG
-973 SNAVTSTRWPGVT
+973 SNAVTSTGWPGVT
-986 FDEEGHVLAIDLQDN
+986 FDEEGHVLAIDLQNN
-1001 NLSGSLP
+1001 NLRGTLP
-1008 TEGMQM
+1008 TEGMEM

-1021 LRRNNLRGDVA
+1021 LSGNSLSGDVA
-1032 AFCKLLPALETLN
+1032 AFCKLLPALEALN

-1050 FTEIKEALPTHI
+1050 FTELSGVLPAHI
-1062 TSLNLQNQRE
+1062 TSLNLQSQRE

-1084 AMGDKLADI
+1084 ALGDKHADI
-1093 QLGSLIAYDHK
+1093 QLGTLIAYDHK

-1110 HPSLSIYTTDNNS
+1110 HPTLRIYTTDNNS
-1123 YVGEMRYEDGAYR
+1123 YVGEMRYTDGAYR

-1143 TYASGT
+1143 NYASGT
-1149 EFCIRSNGGVA
+1149 EFCIRSYEGVA

-1209 YEGSGINV
+1209 YQGGGINV

-1234 DRKTVMAAQRRWTE
+1234 DQKILMAAQRRWTE
-1248 SLGDGASA
+1248 SMGEDAST
-1256 ANVLSVEDGALWL
+1256 ANVLSVEDDALWL
-1269 NASDQVAAL
+1269 DATDQVAAL

-1290 KLALSKQRYQLVTH
+1290 KLAMSKQRYQLVTH

-1322 SGRTKLLQL
+1322 SGRTKLLRL
-1331 AKPARVDQT
+1331 AKSARVEQA

-1346 AQPVGIAFE
+1346 AQPVGVAFE
-1355 GQATG
+1355 GQ
-1360 IDAVTTD
+1360 TTD
-1367 AKSREDVY
+1367 IDTITTDVDSREAVY
-1375 SIDGRKLNG
+1375 SLDGRKLNG
-1384 VEREGIYIVNGKK
+1384 VAREGVYIVNGKK
-1397 KAINRHQLK
+1397 KAINRHQ

>member
-1 MIKARYILTLFAML
+1 ML

-62 VSVKAVAKS
+62 VNVKAVARS
-71 SNWRFINWTDAEGK
+71 ANWLFKNWTDADGK
-85 VVSTSNSFTHRK
+85 VVSTSSSFTHRK
-97 LNSAET
+97 LNSNET

-137 PYYTQA
+137 TYSYTA

-166 TVSYTVTEN
+166 AVSYTFTEN

-181 HYRYTPGSPAEP
+181 HYRFTPGSPAEP

-202 FFRCDPAGLTGFNK
+202 YFKCDPAGLAGFNK

-221 VSEGSPYSVTVYSV
+221 VSEGSAYSVTVYSV

-246 GETKVLETSYTWNVN
+246 GETKILETSYTWNVN

-305 TLLPV
+305 TLLPI

-330 LSVDVANIQKTLRT
+330 LTVDVANIQKTLRT
-344 DAYTVQAA
+344 DAYTVKAV

-366 QIVEHDGVV
+366 QIMEHDGVV

-381 AQDALKDGIYT
+381 AQEALKDSIYT
-392 VKFSDITGTTL
+392 VRFSDIAGTTTA
-403 EDAAINF
+403 DAVINF

-441 LTNLSSENAKTFE
+441 FTNLSSENAKTFE

-464 ERNPMHIYA
+464 ERNPMHSYA

-545 TGGKEVFSVNLLTA
+545 TGGKEAFEANLQTA

-607 FFRHISLENV
+607 FFRHITLENV
-617 QVTLNGA
+617 VVTLNGA

-644 TQPEAFTAISS
+644 TQPEAFAAISS
-655 SEKVKVKWT
+655 SEAVKVSWT

-677 LTGTD
+677 LIGTGN
-682 DLPAMTLTN
+682 LPAMTLTN
-691 EGSKTDLVTYHVSV
+691 EGSKTDLVTYHVNV
-705 ELNGVVALAYI
+705 ELNGIVIYTYI
-716 YKVYVKPLLKSLA
+716 YKVYVKPLLKSLT
-729 LSSPSNNAVLEYG
+729 LSSPSDKATLEYG

-752 QDAVGYTFHYRRTDA
+752 QAAVGYTFHYRRTDA
-767 EATEDGEAEEWKEV
+767 EAESAEEWKEV
-781 KTTSPSTTFVPVEGA
+781 KTTSPSTAFVPVEGA

-801 ATAHGECYEK
+801 ATAHGECSET
-811 VDSEHRTFSISKRS
+811 VESEHRTFCIRKRS
-825 DLTVESVTVPAEV
+825 DLTVESVTAPVEV

-850 RNIGKGATRS
+850 RNISKGATRS
-860 SAWTDMLYE
+860 SAWTDALYE
-869 ERADGK
+869 KRPDGAVRVGT
-875 QYYGIKGIA
+875 QA
-884 HRGVL
+884 HYGVL
-889 QPGES
+889 QPDAS
-894 YTVTFTVTSPGASVS
+894 YTVTFIITSPDATQSEVS
-909 GFRYMV
+909 YFV
-915 ETDVY
+915 ETDIY
-920 AEETE
+920 REETE

-930 NSKFTDPIAI
+930 NIKSTDPIALI
-940 VNRYIDAADYE
+940 NRYIDAADYE
-951 ALKAIYA
+951 ALKVLYQ
-958 ATNGGAWTSKTWRIG
+958 ATNGGAWTNKTWRIG
-973 SNAVTSTRWPGVT
+973 SNAVTSTGWPGVT
-986 FDEEGHVLAIDLQDN
+986 FDEEGHVLAIELQNN
-1001 NLSGSLP
+1001 NLRGNLP
-1008 TEGMQM
+1008 TEGMEM

-1021 LRRNNLRGDVA
+1021 LSGNSLNGDVA

-1050 FTEIKEALPTHI
+1050 FTELTGVLPAHI

-1072 GYSLSTFTLQEW
+1072 GYSLSTFTQQEW

-1093 QLGSLIAYDHK
+1093 KLGSLIAYDHQ

-1110 HPSLSIYTTDNNS
+1110 HPTLRIYTTDNNS
-1123 YVGEMRYEDGAYR
+1123 YVGEMIYSDGAYR
-1136 YYLSGTY
+1136 YSLSGTY
-1143 TYASGT
+1143 NYASGT
-1149 EFCIRSNGGVA
+1149 EFCIRSSGGVA

-1209 YEGSGINV
+1209 YEGGGINV

-1234 DRKTVMAAQRRWTE
+1234 DRKSLMAAQRRWTE
-1248 SLGDGASA
+1248 SMGEGASTH
-1256 ANVLSVEDGALWL
+1256 NVLSVEDGALWL
-1269 NASDQVAAL
+1269 DASDQVAAL
-1278 DITLAGVKANDV
+1278 DITLAGVRANDV
-1290 KLALSKQRYQLVTH
+1290 KLAMSKQRYQLVTH

-1322 SGRTKLLQL
+1322 SGRTKLLRL
-1331 AKPARVDQT
+1331 AKPARVEQA
-1340 MAADID
+1340 MAVDID
-1346 AQPVGIAFE
+1346 AQPVGVAFD
-1355 GQATG
+1355 GQTTD
-1360 IDAVTTD
+1360 IDAITTD
-1367 AKSREDVY
+1367 ADSRDAVY

-1384 VEREGIYIVNGKK
+1384 VAGEGIYIVNGKK

>member
-1 MIKARYILTLFAML
+1 ML

-85 VVSTSNSFTHRK
+85 VVNTNSSFTHRK
-97 LNSAET
+97 LNSNET
-103 LTANYEYQKTSLL
+103 LTANYEYQKTSRL
-116 TIAYDPSSIKT
+116 TIAYDPSSIRT

-137 PYYTQA
+137 TYSYTA

-181 HYRYTPGSPAEP
+181 HYRFTPGSPAEP

-202 FFRCDPAGLTGFNK
+202 YFKCDPAGLTGFYQSN
-216 TSGFS
+216 GFS
-221 VSEGSPYSVTVYSV
+221 VSEGNTFRVEVYSV
-235 SDYEFKGWTWE
+235 SDYEFKGWTRE
-246 GETKVLETSYTWNVN
+246 GSSEIIGQYRTFNGT
-261 MGTRDAHLVA
+261 MGKEDVHLVA

-305 TLLPV
+305 TLLPI

-330 LSVDVANIQKTLRT
+330 LTVDVANIQKTLRT

-381 AQDALKDGIYT
+381 AQDALKDSIYT
-392 VKFSDITGTTL
+392 VRFSDIAGTTTA
-403 EDAAINF
+403 DAVINF

-545 TGGKEVFSVNLLTA
+545 TGGKEAFEANLQRA

-574 TGVVMAFKNEAQKPV
+574 TGVVMAFRNEAEKPV

-607 FFRHISLENV
+607 YFRHITLENV
-617 QVTLNGA
+617 VVTLNGA

-631 GRYSEQTICSGTS
+631 GRSSEQTICSGTS
-644 TQPEAFTAISS
+644 TQPEAFAAISS
-655 SEKVKVKWT
+655 SEAVKVSWT

-677 LTGTD
+677 LTGTGN
-682 DLPAMTLTN
+682 LPAMTLTN
-691 EGSKTDLVTYHVSV
+691 EGSKTDLVTYHVNV
-705 ELNGVVALAYI
+705 ELNGAVMYTYI
-716 YKVYVKPLLKSLA
+716 YKVYVKPLLKSLS
-729 LSSPSNNAVLEYG
+729 LSSPSNNATLEYG

-752 QDAVGYTFHYRRTDA
+752 QVAVGYTFHYRRTDA
-767 EATEDGEAEEWKEV
+767 EVESAEEWKEV
-781 KTTSPSTTFVPVEGA
+781 KTTTPSTAFVPVEGA

-801 ATAHGECYEK
+801 ATAHGECSEA
-811 VDSEHRTFSISKRS
+811 VDSEHRTFSIRKRS
-825 DLTVESVTVPAEV
+825 DLTVESVTAPVEV

-860 SAWTDMLYE
+860 SAWTDALYE
-869 ERADGK
+869 KRPDGAVRVGT
-875 QYYGIKGIA
+875 QA
-884 HRGVL
+884 HYGVL
-889 QPGES
+889 QPDAS
-894 YTVTFTVTSPGASVS
+894 YTVTFNITSPDATQSEVS
-909 GFRYMV
+909 YFV
-915 ETDVY
+915 ETDLY
-920 AEETE
+920 REETE

-930 NSKFTDPIAI
+930 NIKSTDPIALI
-940 VNRYIDAADYE
+940 NRYIDAADYE
-951 ALKAIYA
+951 ALKVLYH
-958 ATNGGAWTSKTWRIG
+958 ATNGGAWTNKTWRIG
-973 SNAVTSTRWPGVT
+973 SNAVTSTGWPGVT
-986 FDEEGHVLAIDLQDN
+986 FDEEGHVLAIELQNN
-1001 NLSGSLP
+1001 NLRGNLP
-1008 TEGMQM
+1008 TEGMEM
-1014 KSLRTLN
+1014 KSLRMLN
-1021 LRRNNLRGDVA
+1021 LNGNSLSGDVA

-1050 FTEIKEALPTHI
+1050 FTELTDVLPAHI

-1072 GYSLSTFTLQEW
+1072 GYSLSTFTQQEW
-1084 AMGDKLADI
+1084 AMGDRHADI
-1093 QLGSLIAYDHK
+1093 QLGTLIAYDHQ

-1110 HPSLSIYTTDNNS
+1110 HPTLRIYTTDNNS
-1123 YVGEMRYEDGAYR
+1123 YVGEMIYSDGAYR
-1136 YYLSGTY
+1136 YSLSGTY
-1143 TYASGT
+1143 NYASGT
-1149 EFCIRSNGGVA
+1149 EFCIRSSGGVA

-1209 YEGSGINV
+1209 YDGGGINV

-1234 DRKTVMAAQRRWTE
+1234 DRKSLMAAQRRWTE
-1248 SLGDGASA
+1248 SMGDGASTH
-1256 ANVLSVEDGALWL
+1256 NLLSVGDGALWL
-1269 NASDQVAAL
+1269 DAADQVAAL
-1278 DITLAGVKANDV
+1278 DITLAGVTANDV
-1290 KLALSKQRYQLVTH
+1290 KLAMSKQRYQLVTH
-1304 NTANGVRVVIIST
+1304 NTANGVRIVIIST

-1322 SGRTKLLQL
+1322 SGRTKLLRL
-1331 AKPARVDQT
+1331 AKPARVDQA

-1346 AQPVGIAFE
+1346 AQPVDVAFE
-1355 GQATG
+1355 GQTTD
-1360 IDAVTTD
+1360 IDAVTAD
-1367 AKSREDVY
+1367 AESLEGVY

-1384 VEREGIYIVNGKK
+1384 VAGKGIYIVNGKK

>member
-1 MIKARYILTLFAML
+1 ML

-30 PEPGARYKL
+30 PEPGASYKL
-39 TLKAQPAEAATVSGG
+39 TLKALPAEAATVSGG

-71 SNWRFINWTDAEGK
+71 SNWRFKNWTDAEGK
-85 VVSTSNSFTHRK
+85 EVSTSSSFTHRK

-103 LTANYEYQKTSLL
+103 LTANYEYQKTSRL

-127 SEVKEYAVGV
+127 SEVKEYAVGLTY
-137 PYYTQA
+137 PYTA

-166 TVSYTVTEN
+166 EVRYIFTEN

-181 HYRYTPGSPAEP
+181 HYCYTPGSPAEP

-202 FFRCDPAGLTGFNK
+202 FFKCDPAGLVGFNQNN
-216 TSGFS
+216 GFS
-221 VSEGSPYSVTVYSV
+221 VYEGKTFSVTVYDAGS
-235 SDYEFKGWTWE
+235 YEFKGWSRE
-246 GETKVLETSYTWNVN
+246 GSSEIIRQYRTFSGT
-261 MGTRDAHLVA
+261 MGKEDVHLVA

-330 LSVDVANIQKTLRT
+330 LSVDVAKIQKTLRT

-381 AQDALKDGIYT
+381 AQEALKDSVYT

-403 EDAAINF
+403 EDADINF

-545 TGGKEVFSVNLLTA
+545 PGGKEVFSVNLQTA

-574 TGVVMAFKNEAQKPV
+574 TGVVMAFKNEAAKPV

-594 TAANSA
+594 AAANSA
-600 DMQKVTD
+600 DLQKVTA
-607 FFRHISLENV
+607 FFSHISLENV
-617 QVTLNGA
+617 VVTLNGA

-631 GRYSEQTICSGTS
+631 GRFSEQTICSGTS

-677 LTGTD
+677 LTGTG
-682 DLPAMTLTN
+682 DLPDMTLTN

-729 LSSPSNNAVLEYG
+729 LSSPSNNATLEYG

-752 QDAVGYTFHYRRTDA
+752 QAAVGYTFHYRRTDA

-781 KTTSPSTTFVPVEGA
+781 KTTSPSTAFVPVEGA

-860 SAWTDMLYE
+860 SAWTDALYE
-869 ERADGK
+869 KRPDGAVRVGT
-875 QYYGIKGIA
+875 QA
-884 HRGVL
+884 HYGVL
-889 QPGES
+889 QPDAS
-894 YTVTFTVTSPGASVS
+894 YTVTFNVTSPDASQSEVS
-909 GFRYMV
+909 YFV
-915 ETDVY
+915 ETDLY
-920 AEETE
+920 REETE

-930 NSKFTDPIAI
+930 NSKFTDQIAI
-940 VNRYIDAADYE
+940 INRYIDAADYE
-951 ALKAIYA
+951 ALKVLYQ

-973 SNAVTSTRWPGVT
+973 SNAVTSTGWPGVT
-986 FDEEGHVLAIDLQDN
+986 FDEEGHVLAIDLQIN
-1001 NLSGSLP
+1001 NLTGTLP
-1008 TEGMQM
+1008 TEGMEM

-1021 LRRNNLRGDVA
+1021 LSGNSLNGDVA

-1072 GYSLSTFTLQEW
+1072 RYSLSTFTLQEW

-1093 QLGSLIAYDHK
+1093 KLGSLIAYDHQ

-1110 HPSLSIYTTDNNS
+1110 HPSLSIYTADNNS
-1123 YVGEMRYEDGAYR
+1123 YVGEMRYSDGAYR
-1136 YYLSGTY
+1136 YYLSGMY
-1143 TYASGT
+1143 NSASGT
-1149 EFCIRSNGGVA
+1149 EFCIRSYEGVA

-1195 GTQNGNFN
+1195 STQNGNFN

-1234 DRKTVMAAQRRWTE
+1234 DRKSLMAAQRRWTE
-1248 SLGDGASA
+1248 SMGEEASS

-1278 DITLAGVKANDV
+1278 DITLVGVKANDV
-1290 KLALSKQRYQLVTH
+1290 KLALSKQRYQLMTH

-1317 TGDII
+1317 TGDIL
-1322 SGRTKLLQL
+1322 SGRTKLLRL
-1331 AKPARVDQT
+1331 AKPARVYQA

-1346 AQPVGIAFE
+1346 AQPVGVAFE
-1355 GQATG
+1355 GQTTD
-1360 IDAVTTD
+1360 IDTITTD
-1367 AKSREDVY
+1367 ADSRNAVY
-1375 SIDGRKLNG
+1375 SLDGRKLNR
-1384 VEREGIYIVNGKK
+1384 VAREGVYIVNGKK
-1397 KAINRHQLK
+1397 KAINRHQ

>member
-1 MIKARYILTLFAML
+1 ML

-85 VVSTSNSFTHRK
+85 VVNSNSSFTHRK
-97 LNSAET
+97 LNSNET
-103 LTANYEYQKTSLL
+103 LTANYEYQQTSRL
-116 TIAYDPSSIKT
+116 TIAYDPSSIRT

-137 PYYTQA
+137 TYSYTA

-151 VNWTTSDGTVISTNR
+151 VNWTTSDGTVISTSR

-181 HYRYTPGSPAEP
+181 HYRFTPGSPAEP

-202 FFRCDPAGLTGFNK
+202 YFKCDPAGLTGFYQSN
-216 TSGFS
+216 GFS
-221 VSEGSPYSVTVYSV
+221 VSEGNTFRVEVYSV
-235 SDYEFKGWTWE
+235 SDYEFKGWTRE
-246 GETKVLETSYTWNVN
+246 GSSEIIGQYRTLNYT
-261 MGTRDAHLVA
+261 MGKEDLRFVA

-305 TLLPV
+305 TLLPI

-330 LSVDVANIQKTLRT
+330 LTVDVAGIQKTLRT

-375 VRIPVS
+375 VRIPVI
-381 AQDALKDGIYT
+381 AQDALKDGVYT
-392 VKFSDITGTTL
+392 VRFSDIAGTTTA
-403 EDAAINF
+403 DAAINF

-454 WNFGDGSTST
+454 WNFGDGTTST
-464 ERNPMHIYA
+464 ERDPMHSYA

-521 AFKSMHEMFEL
+521 AFKSMHEMLEL

-545 TGGKEVFSVNLLTA
+545 TGGKEVFEADLQTA

-574 TGVVMAFKNEAQKPV
+574 TGVVMAFRNEAEKPV

-607 FFRHISLENV
+607 FFRHITLENV
-617 QVTLNGA
+617 VVTLNGA
-624 AINIGEI
+624 AINISEI

-644 TQPEAFTAISS
+644 TQPEAFAAISS
-655 SEKVKVKWT
+655 SEAVKVSWT

-677 LTGTD
+677 LIGTGN
-682 DLPAMTLTN
+682 LPAMTLTN
-691 EGSKTDLVTYHVSV
+691 EGSKTDLVTYHVNV
-705 ELNGVVALAYI
+705 ELNGIVIYTYI
-716 YKVYVKPLLKSLA
+716 YKVYVKPLLKSLT
-729 LSSPSNNAVLEYG
+729 LSSPSDKATLEYG

-752 QDAVGYTFHYRRTDA
+752 QAAVGYTFHYRRTDA
-767 EATEDGEAEEWKEV
+767 EAESAEEWKEV
-781 KTTSPSTTFVPVEGA
+781 KTTSPSTAFVPVEGV

-801 ATAHGECYEK
+801 ATAHGECSET
-811 VDSEHRTFSISKRS
+811 VESEHRTFSIRKRS
-825 DLTVESVTVPAEV
+825 DLTVESVTAPVEV

-860 SAWTDMLYE
+860 SAWTDALYE
-869 ERADGK
+869 VRPSGAVRVGT
-875 QYYGIKGIA
+875 QA
-884 HRGVL
+884 HYSVL
-889 QPGES
+889 QPDDS
-894 YTVTFTVTSPGASVS
+894 YTVTFNITSPDASQSEVS
-909 GFRYMV
+909 YYV
-915 ETDVY
+915 ETDLY
-920 AEETE
+920 REETE

-930 NSKFTDPIAI
+930 NIKSTDPIALI
-940 VNRYIDAADYE
+940 NRYIDAADYE
-951 ALKAIYA
+951 ALKVFYQ
-958 ATNGGAWTSKTWRIG
+958 ATNGGAWTNKTWRIG
-973 SNAVTSTRWPGVT
+973 SNAVTSTGWPGVT
-986 FDEEGHVLAIDLQDN
+986 FDEEGHVLAIELQNN
-1001 NLSGSLP
+1001 NLRGNLP
-1008 TEGMQM
+1008 TEGMEM

-1021 LRRNNLRGDVA
+1021 LSGNSLNGDVA

-1050 FTEIKEALPTHI
+1050 FTELTGVLPAHI

-1072 GYSLSTFTLQEW
+1072 GYSLSTFTQQEW
-1084 AMGDKLADI
+1084 AMGDRRADI
-1093 QLGSLIAYDHK
+1093 QLGTLIAYDHQ

-1110 HPSLSIYTTDNNS
+1110 HPTLRIYTADNNS
-1123 YVGEMRYEDGAYR
+1123 YVGEMIYSDGAYR
-1136 YYLSGTY
+1136 YSLSGTY
-1143 TYASGT
+1143 NYASGT
-1149 EFCIRSNGGVA
+1149 EFCIRSSGGVA

-1203 YPAADT
+1203 YPTADT
-1209 YEGSGINV
+1209 YQGGGINV

-1234 DRKTVMAAQRRWTE
+1234 DRKSLMAAQRRWTE
-1248 SLGDGASA
+1248 SMGEGASTH
-1256 ANVLSVEDGALWL
+1256 NVLSVEDGALWL
-1269 NASDQVAAL
+1269 DASDQVAAL
-1278 DITLAGVKANDV
+1278 DITLAGVRANDV
-1290 KLALSKQRYQLVTH
+1290 KLAMSKQRYQLVTH

-1322 SGRTKLLQL
+1322 SGRTKLLRL
-1331 AKPARVDQT
+1331 AKPARVEQA

-1346 AQPVGIAFE
+1346 AQPVGVAFD
-1355 GQATG
+1355 GQTTD
-1360 IDAVTTD
+1360 IDAITTD
-1367 AKSREDVY
+1367 ADSRDAVY

-1384 VEREGIYIVNGKK
+1384 VAGEGIYIVNGKK

>member
-39 TLKAQPAEAATVSGG
+39 TLKASPADAATVSGG
-54 GLYVVNAN
+54 GLYAVNAN

-71 SNWRFINWTDAEGK
+71 SNWRFKNWTNAEGE
-85 VVSTSNSFTHRK
+85 VVSTSSSFTHRK

-103 LTANYEYQKTSLL
+103 LTANYEYQKTSRL

-137 PYYTQA
+137 TYSYTA

-151 VNWTTSDGTVISTNR
+151 VNWTTNDGTVISTNR
-166 TVSYTVTEN
+166 AVSYTFTEN

-246 GETKVLETSYTWNVN
+246 GETKILETSYTWNVN
-261 MGTRDAHLVA
+261 MGTIDAHLVA

-283 STDTKQRHS
+283 SADTKQRHS

-310 YMQNTGNV
+310 YMQNTGDV

-330 LSVDVANIQKTLRT
+330 LKVDVAGIQKTLRT

-392 VKFSDITGTTL
+392 VRFSDITGTTL

-454 WNFGDGSTST
+454 WNFGDGSTSN

-521 AFKSMHEMFEL
+521 AFKSMHEMFDL

-545 TGGKEVFSVNLLTA
+545 TGGKEAFSVNLQTA

-574 TGVVMAFKNEAQKPV
+574 TGVVMAFRNEAENPV

-594 TAANSA
+594 AAANSA
-600 DMQKVTD
+600 DLQKVTD
-607 FFRHISLENV
+607 FFRHISLDNV
-617 QVTLNGA
+617 VVTLNGA

-631 GRYSEQTICSGTS
+631 DRFSEQTICSGKS
-644 TQPEAFTAISS
+644 TQPEPFTAISS
-655 SEKVKVKWT
+655 SEAVKVKWT

-677 LTGTD
+677 LTGTG
-682 DLPAMTLTN
+682 DLPDMTLTN

-729 LSSPSNNAVLEYG
+729 LSSPSNNATLEYG

-752 QDAVGYTFHYRRTDA
+752 QAAVGYTFHYRRTDA
-767 EATEDGEAEEWKEV
+767 EAESAEEWKEV
-781 KTTSPSTTFVPVEGA
+781 KTTTPSTAFVPVEGA

-801 ATAHGECYEK
+801 ATAHGECYET

-860 SAWTDMLYE
+860 SAWTDALYE
-869 ERADGK
+869 KRPGGAVRVGA
-875 QYYGIKGIA
+875 QT
-884 HRGVL
+884 HNGVL
-889 QPGES
+889 QPNDS
-894 YTVTFTVTSPGASVS
+894 YTVTFTVTSPDASQNEV
-909 GFRYMV
+909 GYFV
-915 ETDVY
+915 QTDLY
-920 AEETE
+920 GSEAE

-930 NSKFTDPIAI
+930 NIKSTDPIAI

-951 ALKAIYA
+951 ALKVLYQ

-973 SNAVTSTRWPGVT
+973 SNAVTSTGWPGVT
-986 FDEEGHVLAIDLQDN
+986 FDEEGHVLAIDLQIN
-1001 NLSGSLP
+1001 NLTGTLP
-1008 TEGMQM
+1008 TAGMEM

-1021 LRRNNLRGDVA
+1021 LSGNSLSGDVA

-1045 LGYNL
+1045 LGNNL
-1050 FTEIKEALPTHI
+1050 FTELTDVLPAHI

-1084 AMGDKLADI
+1084 AMGDKQADI
-1093 QLGSLIAYDHK
+1093 QLGSLIAYDHL

-1110 HPSLSIYTTDNNS
+1110 HPTLRIYTADNNS
-1123 YVGEMRYEDGAYR
+1123 YVGEMRYSDGAYR

-1149 EFCIRSNGGVA
+1149 EFCIRSNDGVA

-1209 YEGSGINV
+1209 YESSGINV

-1234 DRKTVMAAQRRWTE
+1234 SQKSLKAAQRRWTE
-1248 SLGDGASA
+1248 SLGEEASA

-1290 KLALSKQRYQLVTH
+1290 KLALSKQRYQLVTR

-1317 TGDII
+1317 TADII

-1355 GQATG
+1355 GQATD
-1360 IDAVTTD
+1360 IDAVTTG
-1367 AKSREDVY
+1367 AEGREDVY

-1384 VEREGIYIVNGKK
+1384 VTGEGIYIVNGKK
-1397 KAINRHQLK
+1397 KAINRHQMK

>member
-1 MIKARYILTLFAML
+1 MIKSRYILTLLAML

-85 VVSTSNSFTHRK
+85 VVSTSSSFTHRK

-103 LTANYEYQKTSLL
+103 LTANYEYLQTSRL
-116 TIAYDPSSIKT
+116 TIAYDPSSIGT

-137 PYYTQA
+137 PYSYTA

-166 TVSYTVTEN
+166 KVSYTFTEN

-202 FFRCDPAGLTGFNK
+202 FFKCDPAGLTGFNK

-246 GETKVLETSYTWNVN
+246 GETKILETSYTWNVN

-330 LSVDVANIQKTLRT
+330 LSVDVANIQKTMRT

-392 VKFSDITGTTL
+392 VRFSDITGTTL
-403 EDAAINF
+403 ENAAINF

-545 TGGKEVFSVNLLTA
+545 TGGKEAFSVNLQTA

-574 TGVVMAFKNEAQKPV
+574 TGVVMAFKNETANPV

-594 TAANSA
+594 AAANSA
-600 DMQKVTD
+600 DLQKVTD
-607 FFRHISLENV
+607 FFRHISLDNV
-617 QVTLNGA
+617 VVTLNGA

-631 GRYSEQTICSGTS
+631 GRFSEQTICSGTS

-677 LTGTD
+677 LTGTG
-682 DLPAMTLTN
+682 DLPDMTLTN

-729 LSSPSNNAVLEYG
+729 LSSPSNNATLEYG

-752 QDAVGYTFHYRRTDA
+752 QAAVGYTFYYRRTDA
-767 EATEDGEAEEWKEV
+767 EAESAEEWKV
-781 KTTSPSTTFVPVEGA
+781 VNTTSPSTAFVPVEGA

-801 ATAHGECYEK
+801 ATAHGECNET
-811 VDSEHRTFSISKRS
+811 VESAHRTFSIRKRS

-844 QITAVV
+844 LVTAVV
-850 RNIGKGATRS
+850 RNIGKGATRNS
-860 SAWTDMLYE
+860 YWQDIICE
-869 ERADGK
+869 EQADGSYREI
-875 QYYGIKGIA
+875 QRIS
-884 HRGVL
+884 HNGVL
-889 QPGES
+889 QPGDA
-894 YTVTFTVTSPGASVS
+894 YTATFTVTSPDATLSEVS
-909 GFRYMV
+909 YLV
-915 ETDVY
+915 HTDSWNQ
-920 AEETE
+920 ETE

-930 NSKFTDPIAI
+930 NVEFSTPVSII
-940 VNRYIDAADYE
+940 NRYIDAADYE
-951 ALKAIYA
+951 ALKVLYQ

-973 SNAVTSTRWPGVT
+973 SNAVTSTGWPGVT

-1001 NLSGSLP
+1001 NLSGNLP
-1008 TEGMQM
+1008 TEGMEM

-1062 TSLNLQNQRE
+1062 TSLNLQNQCE
-1072 GYSLSTFTLQEW
+1072 GYGLSTFTLQEW
-1084 AMGDKLADI
+1084 AMGDRHADI
-1093 QLGSLIAYDHK
+1093 QLGSLIAYDHQ

-1110 HPSLSIYTTDNNS
+1110 HPSLSIYTADNNS
-1123 YVGEMRYEDGAYR
+1123 YVGEMRYVDGAYR

-1195 GTQNGNFN
+1195 GSQNGNFN

-1248 SLGDGASA
+1248 SLGEEAYA

-1367 AKSREDVY
+1367 AESREDVY

>member
-1 MIKARYILTLFAML
+1 ML

-39 TLKAQPAEAATVSGG
+39 TVKAQPAEAATVSGG

-62 VSVKAVAKS
+62 ANVKAVARS
-71 SNWRFINWTDAEGK
+71 ANWLFKNWTDADGK
-85 VVSTSNSFTHRK
+85 VVSTSSAFTHRK
-97 LNSAET
+97 LNSNET

-116 TIAYDPSSIKT
+116 TIAYAPSSIKT

-137 PYYTQA
+137 TYSYTA

-151 VNWTTSDGTVISTNR
+151 VNWTTSDGTVISTER
-166 TVSYTVTEN
+166 TVRYTVTEN

-181 HYRYTPGSPAEP
+181 HYRFTPGSPAEP

-202 FFRCDPAGLTGFNK
+202 YFKCDPAGLTGFYQSN
-216 TSGFS
+216 GFS
-221 VSEGSPYSVTVYSV
+221 VSEGNTFRVEVYSV
-235 SDYEFKGWTWE
+235 SDYEFKGWTRE
-246 GETKVLETSYTWNVN
+246 GSSEIIGQYRTFSGT
-261 MGTRDAHLVA
+261 MGKEDVHLVA

-305 TLLPV
+305 TLLPI

-330 LSVDVANIQKTLRT
+330 LTVDVANIQKTLRT
-344 DAYTVQAA
+344 DAYTVQAV

-375 VRIPVS
+375 VRIPVI
-381 AQDALKDGIYT
+381 AQDALKDSVYT
-392 VKFSDITGTTL
+392 VKFSDIAGTTTA
-403 EDAAINF
+403 DAAINF
-410 TSRSGRLVV
+410 TNRSGRLVV

-429 KFSVETYMNRAQ
+429 RFSVETYMNRAQ
-441 LTNLSSENAKTFE
+441 FANLSSENAKTFE
-454 WNFGDGSTST
+454 WNFGDGTTST
-464 ERNPMHIYA
+464 ERNPMHSYA

-521 AFKSMHEMFEL
+521 AFKSMHEMLEL

-545 TGGKEVFSVNLLTA
+545 PGGKEAFEANLQTA
-559 DSLALLSTLTEKLGT
+559 DSLTLLSTLTEKLGT

-607 FFRHISLENV
+607 FFRHITLENV
-617 QVTLNGA
+617 VVTLNGA

-644 TQPEAFTAISS
+644 TQPEAFAAISS
-655 SEKVKVKWT
+655 SEAVKVSWT

-677 LTGTD
+677 FTGTGN
-682 DLPAMTLTN
+682 LPAMTLTN
-691 EGSKTDLVTYHVSV
+691 EGSKTDLVTYHVNV
-705 ELNGVVALAYI
+705 ELNGIAMYTYI
-716 YKVYVKPLLKSLA
+716 YKVYVKPLLKNLT
-729 LSSPSNNAVLEYG
+729 LSSPSDKATLEYG

-752 QDAVGYTFHYRRTDA
+752 QAAVGYTFHYRRTDA
-767 EATEDGEAEEWKEV
+767 EAESAEEWKEV
-781 KTTSPSTTFVPVEGA
+781 KTTSPSTAFVPVEGA

-801 ATAHGECYEK
+801 ATAHGECSET
-811 VDSEHRTFSISKRS
+811 VDSEHRTFSIRKRS
-825 DLTVESVTVPAEV
+825 DLTVESVTAPVEV
-838 KANTTF
+838 KANTQF
-844 QITAVV
+844 EVKAVV

-860 SAWTDMLYE
+860 SAWTDALYE
-869 ERADGK
+869 VRPSGAVRVGT
-875 QYYGIKGIA
+875 QA
-884 HRGVL
+884 HYSVL
-889 QPGES
+889 QPDAS
-894 YTVTFTVTSPGASVS
+894 YTVTFIITSPDATQSEVS
-909 GFRYMV
+909 YFV
-915 ETDVY
+915 ETDIY
-920 AEETE
+920 REETE

-930 NSKFTDPIAI
+930 NIKSTDPIALI
-940 VNRYIDAADYE
+940 NRYIDAADYE
-951 ALKAIYA
+951 ALKVLYQ
-958 ATNGGAWTSKTWRIG
+958 ATNGGAWTNKTWRIG
-973 SNAVTSTRWPGVT
+973 SNAVTSTGWPGVT
-986 FDEEGHVLAIDLQDN
+986 FDEEGHVLAIELQNN
-1001 NLSGSLP
+1001 NLRGNLP
-1008 TEGMQM
+1008 TEGMEM

-1021 LRRNNLRGDVA
+1021 LSGNSLNGDVA

-1050 FTEIKEALPTHI
+1050 FTELTGVLPAHI

-1072 GYSLSTFTLQEW
+1072 GYSLSTFTQQEW

-1093 QLGSLIAYDHK
+1093 KLGSLIAYDHQ

-1110 HPSLSIYTTDNNS
+1110 HPTLRIYTTDNNS
-1123 YVGEMRYEDGAYR
+1123 YVGEMIYSDGAYR
-1136 YYLSGTY
+1136 YSLSGTY
-1143 TYASGT
+1143 NYASGT
-1149 EFCIRSNGGVA
+1149 EFCIRSSGGVA

-1209 YEGSGINV
+1209 YEGGGINV

-1234 DRKTVMAAQRRWTE
+1234 DRKSLMAAQRRWTE
-1248 SLGDGASA
+1248 SMGEGASTH
-1256 ANVLSVEDGALWL
+1256 NVLSVEDGALWL
-1269 NASDQVAAL
+1269 DASDQVAAL
-1278 DITLAGVKANDV
+1278 DITLAGVRANDV
-1290 KLALSKQRYQLVTH
+1290 KLAMSKQRYQLVTH

-1322 SGRTKLLQL
+1322 SGRTKLLRL
-1331 AKPARVDQT
+1331 AKPARVEQA

-1346 AQPVGIAFE
+1346 AQPVGVAFE
-1355 GQATG
+1355 GQTTD
-1360 IDAVTTD
+1360 IDAITTD
-1367 AKSREDVY
+1367 SDSRDAVY

-1384 VEREGIYIVNGKK
+1384 VAGEGIYIVNGKK

>member
-1 MIKARYILTLFAML
+1 MIKSRYILTLLAML

-54 GLYVVNAN
+54 GLYAVNAN
-62 VSVKAVAKS
+62 VSVKAVARNA
-71 SNWRFINWTDAEGK
+71 NWRFKNWTDAEGK
-85 VVSTSNSFTHRK
+85 EVSTSSTFTHHK

-103 LTANYEYQKTSLL
+103 LTANYEYQKTSRL
-116 TIAYDPSSIKT
+116 TIAYDPSSIRT

-137 PYYTQA
+137 TYSYTA

-202 FFRCDPAGLTGFNK
+202 YFRCDPAGLVGFNQNN
-216 TSGFS
+216 GFS
-221 VSEGSPYSVTVYSV
+221 VSEGSTFGVTVYDASN
-235 SDYEFKGWTWE
+235 YEFKGWTRE
-246 GETKVLETSYTWNVN
+246 GSSEIIGQYRTFNGT
-261 MGTRDAHLVA
+261 MGKEDVHLVA

-305 TLLPV
+305 TLLPI

-330 LSVDVANIQKTLRT
+330 LKVDVAGIKKTLRT
-344 DAYTVQAA
+344 EAYTVQAA

-381 AQDALKDGIYT
+381 AQEALKDSVYT
-392 VKFSDITGTTL
+392 VKFSDIAATTTA
-403 EDAAINF
+403 DAAINF

-441 LTNLSSENAKTFE
+441 FTNLSSENAKTFE
-454 WNFGDGSTST
+454 WNFGDGATST
-464 ERNPMHIYA
+464 ERNPMHSYA

-507 SGDYRLDPTVNSAR
+507 SGDYRLDPTANSAR
-521 AFKSMHEMFEL
+521 AFKSMHEMLSL
-532 LSQCKPEGTINVK
+532 LSQCTPDGTINVK
-545 TGGKEVFSVNLLTA
+545 TGGKEAFDANLQSA
-559 DSLALLSTLTEKLGT
+559 DSLALLSTLTEKLGKA
-574 TGVVMAFKNEAQKPV
+574 GVVMAFKNEAQNPV

-607 FFRHISLENV
+607 FFRHISLDNV
-617 QVTLNGA
+617 VVTLNGA

-631 GRYSEQTICSGTS
+631 DRFSAQTICSGTS

-655 SEKVKVKWT
+655 SEAVQVKWT

-677 LTGTD
+677 LTGTGN
-682 DLPAMTLTN
+682 LPAMTLTN

-705 ELNGVVALAYI
+705 ELDGVAMYTYI

-729 LSSPSNNAVLEYG
+729 LSSPSDKATLEYG

-752 QDAVGYTFHYRRTDA
+752 QAAVGYTFHYRRTDA
-767 EATEDGEAEEWKEV
+767 EATEDGEATEWTV
-781 KTTSPSTTFVPVEGA
+781 VNTTSPSTAFVPVEGA

-801 ATAHGECYEK
+801 ATAHGECNET
-811 VDSEHRTFSISKRS
+811 VESAHRTFSIRKRS
-825 DLTVESVTVPAEV
+825 DLTVVSVTVPAEV

-850 RNIGKGATRS
+850 RNIGKGATRRS
-860 SAWTDMLYE
+860 NWQDIICE
-869 ERADGK
+869 EQADGS
-875 QYYGIKGIA
+875 YREIKRIS
-884 HRGVL
+884 HNGVL
-889 QPGES
+889 QPGDS
-894 YTVTFTVTSPGASVS
+894 YTVTFNVTSPDATLSDVS
-909 GFRYMV
+909 YLV
-915 ETDVY
+915 ETDSWN
-920 AEETE
+920 EETE
-925 SDESN
+925 SNESN
-930 NSKFTDPIAI
+930 NIKVSDPISI
-940 VNRYIDAADYE
+940 IKRYIDAADYE
-951 ALKAIYA
+951 ALKVLYQ
-958 ATNGGAWTSKTWRIG
+958 ATNGGAWTNKTWRIG
-973 SNAVTSTRWPGVT
+973 SNAVTSTGWPGVT
-986 FDEEGHVLAIDLQDN
+986 FDEEGHVLAIDLQNN
-1001 NLSGSLP
+1001 NLRGSLP

-1021 LRRNNLRGDVA
+1021 LSHNSLNGDVA

-1050 FTEIKEALPTHI
+1050 FTELSGVLPAHI
-1062 TSLNLQNQRE
+1062 TSLNLQSQRE
-1072 GYSLSTFTLQEW
+1072 DYSLSTFTLQEW
-1084 AMGDKLADI
+1084 AMGDKHADI
-1093 QLGSLIAYDHK
+1093 QLGTLIAYDHK

-1110 HPSLSIYTTDNNS
+1110 HPTLRIYTTDNNS
-1123 YVGEMRYEDGAYR
+1123 YVGEMRYADGAYR

-1143 TYASGT
+1143 NYASGT
-1149 EFCIRSNGGVA
+1149 EFCIRSYEGVA

-1209 YEGSGINV
+1209 YQGGGINV

-1234 DRKTVMAAQRRWTE
+1234 DQKSLMAAQRRWTE
-1248 SLGDGASA
+1248 SMGEEAST

-1269 NASDQVAAL
+1269 DATDQVAAL

-1317 TGDII
+1317 TGDIV
-1322 SGRTKLLQL
+1322 SGRTKLLRL
-1331 AKPARVDQT
+1331 AKQARVDQA

-1346 AQPVGIAFE
+1346 AQPVGVAFE
-1355 GQATG
+1355 GQ
-1360 IDAVTTD
+1360 TTD
-1367 AKSREDVY
+1367 IDTITTDVDSREAVY
-1375 SIDGRKLNG
+1375 SLDGRKLNG
-1384 VEREGIYIVNGKK
+1384 VAREGVYIVNGKK
-1397 KAINRHQLK
+1397 KAINRHQ

>member
-1 MIKARYILTLFAML
+1 ML

-54 GLYVVNAN
+54 GLYAVNAN
-62 VSVKAVAKS
+62 VNVKAVANS
-71 SNWRFINWTDAEGK
+71 SNWRFRNWTDAEGK
-85 VVSTSNSFTHRK
+85 VVSTSSTFTHRK

-103 LTANYEYQKTSLL
+103 LTANYEYQKTSRL

-127 SEVKEYAVGV
+127 SEVKEYVVGV
-137 PYYTQA
+137 TYSFTA
-143 STYSDYTF
+143 STYTDYTF

-181 HYRYTPGSPAEP
+181 HYRFTPGSPAEP

-202 FFRCDPAGLTGFNK
+202 YFKCDPAGLAGFNR

-246 GETKVLETSYTWNVN
+246 GETKILETSRTWNVN

-305 TLLPV
+305 TLLPI

-330 LSVDVANIQKTLRT
+330 LKVDVANIQKTLRT

-381 AQDALKDGIYT
+381 AQEALKDSVYT
-392 VKFSDITGTTL
+392 VKFSDIAGTTTA
-403 EDAAINF
+403 DAVINF

-441 LTNLSSENAKTFE
+441 FTNLSSENAKTFE
-454 WNFGDGSTST
+454 WNFGDGATST
-464 ERNPMHIYA
+464 ERNPMHSYA

-507 SGDYRLDPTVNSAR
+507 SGDYRLDPTANSAR
-521 AFKSMHEMFEL
+521 AFKSMHEMLSL
-532 LSQCKPEGTINVK
+532 LSQCTPDGTINVK
-545 TGGKEVFSVNLLTA
+545 TGGKEAFGVNLQTA

-594 TAANSA
+594 TAANSV

-617 QVTLNGA
+617 VVTLNGA
-624 AINIGEI
+624 AINIDEI
-631 GRYSEQTICSGTS
+631 DRFSAQTICSGAS

-655 SEKVKVKWT
+655 SEAVQVKWT

-677 LTGTD
+677 LTGTGN
-682 DLPAMTLTN
+682 LPAMTLTN

-705 ELNGVVALAYI
+705 ELNGVVMYTYI

-729 LSSPSNNAVLEYG
+729 LSSPSDNAVLEYG

-752 QDAVGYTFHYRRTDA
+752 QAAVGYTFHYRRTDA
-767 EATEDGEAEEWKEV
+767 EAENAEEWKEV
-781 KTTSPSTTFVPVEGA
+781 KTTSPSTAFVPVEGA

-801 ATAHGECYEK
+801 ATAHGECNET
-811 VDSEHRTFSISKRS
+811 VESAHRTFSIRKRS
-825 DLTVESVTVPAEV
+825 DLTVVSVTVPAEV

-850 RNIGKGATRS
+850 RNIGKGATRNS
-860 SAWTDMLYE
+860 NWQDIICE
-869 ERADGK
+869 EQADGS
-875 QYYGIKGIA
+875 YSEIKRIT
-884 HRGVL
+884 HNGVL
-889 QPGES
+889 QPGDS
-894 YTVTFTVTSPGASVS
+894 YTVTFTVTSPDATLSEVS
-909 GFRYMV
+909 YLV
-915 ETDVY
+915 HTDSWNQ
-920 AEETE
+920 ETE
-925 SDESN
+925 SNEN
-930 NSKFTDPIAI
+930 NNVEISTPVSIIK
-940 VNRYIDAADYE
+940 RYIDAADYE
-951 ALKAIYA
+951 ALKVLYQ
-958 ATNGGAWTSKTWRIG
+958 ATNGGAWTNKTWRIG
-973 SNAVTSTRWPGVT
+973 SNAVTSTGWPGVT
-986 FDEEGHVLAIDLQDN
+986 FDEEGHVLAIDLQNN
-1001 NLSGSLP
+1001 NLRGSLP
-1008 TEGMQM
+1008 TEGMEM

-1021 LRRNNLRGDVA
+1021 LSGNSLNGDVA

-1050 FTEIKEALPTHI
+1050 FTELTGVLPAHI
-1062 TSLNLQNQRE
+1062 SSLNLQNQRE

-1084 AMGDKLADI
+1084 AMGDKQADI
-1093 QLGSLIAYDHK
+1093 QLGTLIAYDHK

-1110 HPSLSIYTTDNNS
+1110 HPTLRIYTTANNS
-1123 YVGEMRYEDGAYR
+1123 YVGEMRYADGAYR

-1143 TYASGT
+1143 NYASGT
-1149 EFCIRSNGGVA
+1149 EFCIRSYEGVA

-1209 YEGSGINV
+1209 YEGGGINV

-1234 DRKTVMAAQRRWTE
+1234 DRKSLMAAQRRWTE
-1248 SLGDGASA
+1248 SLDEEAST
-1256 ANVLSVEDGALWL
+1256 ANVLSVEDGALWID
-1269 NASDQVAAL
+1269 ASDQVAAL

-1290 KLALSKQRYQLVTH
+1290 KLAMSKQRYQLVTH

-1322 SGRTKLLQL
+1322 CGRTKLLRL
-1331 AKPARVDQT
+1331 AKPARVDQA

-1346 AQPVGIAFE
+1346 AQPVGVAFE
-1355 GQATG
+1355 GQ
-1360 IDAVTTD
+1360 TTD
-1367 AKSREDVY
+1367 IDTITTDVDSREAVY
-1375 SIDGRKLNG
+1375 SLDGRKLNG
-1384 VEREGIYIVNGKK
+1384 VAREGVYIVNGKK

>member
-1 MIKARYILTLFAML
+1 ML

-39 TLKAQPAEAATVSGG
+39 TVKAQPAEAATVSGG
-54 GLYVVNAN
+54 GLYAVNAN
-62 VSVKAVAKS
+62 VSVKAVARNA
-71 SNWRFINWTDAEGK
+71 NWRFINWTDAEGK
-85 VVSTSNSFTHRK
+85 VVSTSSTFTHRK

-103 LTANYEYQKTSLL
+103 LTANYEYQKTSRL
-116 TIAYDPSSIKT
+116 TVAYDPSSIRA

-137 PYYTQA
+137 TYSYTA

-181 HYRYTPGSPAEP
+181 HYRFTPGSPAEP

-202 FFRCDPAGLTGFNK
+202 YFRCDPAGLAGFNK

-246 GETKVLETSYTWNVN
+246 GETKILETSHTWNVN
-261 MGTRDAHLVA
+261 MGTRDAYLVA

-283 STDTKQRHS
+283 STDSKQRHS

-305 TLLPV
+305 TLLPI

-330 LSVDVANIQKTLRT
+330 LTVDVANIQKTLRT

-381 AQDALKDGIYT
+381 AQEALKDSVYT
-392 VKFSDITGTTL
+392 VKFSDIAGTTTA
-403 EDAAINF
+403 DAAINF

-441 LTNLSSENAKTFE
+441 FTNLSSENAKTFE
-454 WNFGDGSTST
+454 WNFGDGATST
-464 ERNPMHIYA
+464 ERNPMHSYA

-521 AFKSMHEMFEL
+521 AFKSMHEMLSL
-532 LSQCKPEGTINVK
+532 LSQCTPDGTINVK
-545 TGGKEVFSVNLLTA
+545 TGGKEAFDANLQSA
-559 DSLALLSTLTEKLGT
+559 DSLALLSTLTEKLGKA
-574 TGVVMAFKNEAQKPV
+574 GVVMVFKNEAQNPV

-594 TAANSA
+594 TAVNSA

-607 FFRHISLENV
+607 FFRHISLDNV
-617 QVTLNGA
+617 VVTLNGA

-631 GRYSEQTICSGTS
+631 DRFSAQTICSGAS

-655 SEKVKVKWT
+655 SEKVKVSWT

-677 LTGTD
+677 LTGTGN
-682 DLPAMTLTN
+682 LPAMTLTN

-705 ELNGVVALAYI
+705 ELDGVAMYTYI

-729 LSSPSNNAVLEYG
+729 LSSPSDNAVLEYG

-752 QDAVGYTFHYRRTDA
+752 QAAVGYTFRYRRTDA
-767 EATEDGEAEEWKEV
+767 EVEDAEEWKEV
-781 KTTSPSTTFVPVEGA
+781 KTTSPSTAFVPVEGA

-801 ATAHGECYEK
+801 ATAHGECNET
-811 VDSEHRTFSISKRS
+811 VESAHRTFSIRKRA
-825 DLTVESVTVPAEV
+825 DLTVVSVTAPAEV

-844 QITAVV
+844 QITTVV
-850 RNIGKGATRS
+850 RNIGKGATRRS
-860 SAWTDMLYE
+860 NWQDIICE
-869 ERADGK
+869 EQADGS
-875 QYYGIKGIA
+875 YREIKRIS
-884 HRGVL
+884 HNGVL
-889 QPGES
+889 QPGDS
-894 YTVTFTVTSPGASVS
+894 YTVTFTVTSPDATLSEVS
-909 GFRYMV
+909 YLV
-915 ETDVY
+915 ETDSWN
-920 AEETE
+920 EETE

-930 NSKFTDPIAI
+930 NIKVSDPIALI
-940 VNRYIDAADYE
+940 KRYIDAADYE
-951 ALKAIYA
+951 ALKVLYQ
-958 ATNGGAWTSKTWRIG
+958 ATNGGAWTNKTWRIG
-973 SNAVTSTRWPGVT
+973 SNAVTSTGWPGVT
-986 FDEEGHVLAIDLQDN
+986 FDEEGHVLAIDLQNN
-1001 NLSGSLP
+1001 NLRGTLP
-1008 TEGMQM
+1008 TEGMEM

-1021 LRRNNLRGDVA
+1021 LSGNSLSGDVA

-1050 FTEIKEALPTHI
+1050 FTELTGVLPAHI

-1084 AMGDKLADI
+1084 AMGDKQADI
-1093 QLGSLIAYDHK
+1093 QLGTLIAYDHK

-1110 HPSLSIYTTDNNS
+1110 HPTLRIYTTDNNS
-1123 YVGEMRYEDGAYR
+1123 YVGEMRYADGAYR

-1143 TYASGT
+1143 NYASGT
-1149 EFCIRSNGGVA
+1149 EFCIRSYEGVA

-1209 YEGSGINV
+1209 YQGGGINV

-1234 DRKTVMAAQRRWTE
+1234 DQKSLMAAQRRWTE
-1248 SLGDGASA
+1248 SMGEDAST
-1256 ANVLSVEDGALWL
+1256 ANVLSVEDDALWL
-1269 NASDQVAAL
+1269 DATDQVAAL

-1322 SGRTKLLQL
+1322 SGRTKLLRL
-1331 AKPARVDQT
+1331 AKPARVEQA

-1346 AQPVGIAFE
+1346 AQPVGVAFE
-1355 GQATG
+1355 GQ
-1360 IDAVTTD
+1360 TTD
-1367 AKSREDVY
+1367 IDTITTDVDSREAVY
-1375 SIDGRKLNG
+1375 SLDGRKLNG
-1384 VEREGIYIVNGKK
+1384 VAREGVYIVNGKK
-1397 KAINRHQLK
+1397 KAINRHQ

>member
-1 MIKARYILTLFAML
+1 ML

-62 VSVKAVAKS
+62 VNVKAVARS
-71 SNWRFINWTDAEGK
+71 ANWLFKNWTDADGK
-85 VVSTSNSFTHRK
+85 VVSTSSSFTHRK
-97 LNSAET
+97 LNSNET

-137 PYYTQA
+137 TYSYTA

-151 VNWTTSDGTVISTNR
+151 VNWTTSDGTVISTER
-166 TVSYTVTEN
+166 TVRYTVTEN

-181 HYRYTPGSPAEP
+181 HYRFTPGSPAEP

-202 FFRCDPAGLTGFNK
+202 YFKCAPAGLTGFYQSN
-216 TSGFS
+216 GFS
-221 VSEGSPYSVTVYSV
+221 VSEGNTFRVEVYSV
-235 SDYEFKGWTWE
+235 SDYEFKGWTLE
-246 GETKVLETSYTWNVN
+246 GSSEIIGQYRTFSGTMGKENV
-261 MGTRDAHLVA
+261 HLVA

-305 TLLPV
+305 TLLPI

-330 LSVDVANIQKTLRT
+330 LTVDVANIQKTLRT
-344 DAYTVQAA
+344 DAYTVQAV

-375 VRIPVS
+375 VRIPVI
-381 AQDALKDGIYT
+381 AQDALKDSVYT
-392 VKFSDITGTTL
+392 VKFSDIAGTTTA
-403 EDAAINF
+403 DAAINF
-410 TSRSGRLVV
+410 TNRPGRLVV

-441 LTNLSSENAKTFE
+441 FTNLSSENAKTFE

-464 ERNPMHIYA
+464 ERNPMHSYA

-521 AFKSMHEMFEL
+521 AFKSMHEMLEL

-545 TGGKEVFSVNLLTA
+545 TGGKEAFEANLQTA
-559 DSLALLSTLTEKLGT
+559 DSLTLLSTLTEKLGT

-594 TAANSA
+594 TAANSL

-607 FFRHISLENV
+607 YFRHITLENV
-617 QVTLNGA
+617 VVTLNGA
-624 AINIGEI
+624 TINIGEI

-644 TQPEAFTAISS
+644 TQPEAFAAISS
-655 SEKVKVKWT
+655 SEAVKVSWT
-664 ASVAEGCTVRGYQ
+664 ASVAEGCAVRGYQ
-677 LTGTD
+677 LIGTGN
-682 DLPAMTLTN
+682 LPAMTLTN
-691 EGSKTDLVTYHVSV
+691 EGSKTDLVTYHVNV
-705 ELNGVVALAYI
+705 ELNGVAMYTYI
-716 YKVYVKPLLKSLA
+716 YKVYVKPLLKNLT
-729 LSSPSNNAVLEYG
+729 LSSPSDKATLEYG

-752 QDAVGYTFHYRRTDA
+752 QAAVGYTFHYRRTDA
-767 EATEDGEAEEWKEV
+767 EAESAEEWKEV
-781 KTTSPSTTFVPVEGA
+781 KITSPSTAFVPVEGA

-801 ATAHGECYEK
+801 ATAHGECSET
-811 VDSEHRTFSISKRS
+811 VESEHRTFSIRKRS
-825 DLTVESVTVPAEV
+825 DLTVESVTAPVEV

-860 SAWTDMLYE
+860 SAWTDALYE
-869 ERADGK
+869 KRPDGAVRVGT
-875 QYYGIKGIA
+875 QA
-884 HRGVL
+884 HYGVL
-889 QPGES
+889 QPDAS
-894 YTVTFTVTSPGASVS
+894 YTVTFIITSPDATQSEVS
-909 GFRYMV
+909 YFV
-915 ETDVY
+915 ETDIY
-920 AEETE
+920 REETE

-930 NSKFTDPIAI
+930 NIKSTDPIALI
-940 VNRYIDAADYE
+940 NRYIDAADYE
-951 ALKAIYA
+951 ALKVLYQ
-958 ATNGGAWTSKTWRIG
+958 ATNGGAWTNKTWRIG
-973 SNAVTSTRWPGVT
+973 SNAVTSTGWPGVT
-986 FDEEGHVLAIDLQDN
+986 FDEEGHVLAIELQNN
-1001 NLSGSLP
+1001 NLRGNLP
-1008 TEGMQM
+1008 TEGMEM

-1021 LRRNNLRGDVA
+1021 LSGNSLNGDVA

-1050 FTEIKEALPTHI
+1050 FTELTGVLPAHI

-1072 GYSLSTFTLQEW
+1072 GYSLSTFTQQEW

-1093 QLGSLIAYDHK
+1093 KLGSLIAYDHQ

-1110 HPSLSIYTTDNNS
+1110 HPTLRIYTTDNNS
-1123 YVGEMRYEDGAYR
+1123 YVGEMIYSDGAYR
-1136 YYLSGTY
+1136 YSLSGTY
-1143 TYASGT
+1143 NYASGT
-1149 EFCIRSNGGVA
+1149 EFCIRSSGGVA

-1209 YEGSGINV
+1209 YEGGGINV

-1234 DRKTVMAAQRRWTE
+1234 DRKSLMAAQRRWTE
-1248 SLGDGASA
+1248 SMGEGASTH
-1256 ANVLSVEDGALWL
+1256 NVLSVEDGALWL
-1269 NASDQVAAL
+1269 DASDQVAAL
-1278 DITLAGVKANDV
+1278 DITLAGVRANDV
-1290 KLALSKQRYQLVTH
+1290 KLAMSKQRYQLVTH

-1322 SGRTKLLQL
+1322 SGRTKLLRL
-1331 AKPARVDQT
+1331 AKPARVEQA

-1346 AQPVGIAFE
+1346 AQPVGVAFE
-1355 GQATG
+1355 GQTTD
-1360 IDAVTTD
+1360 IDAITTD
-1367 AKSREDVY
+1367 SDSRDAVY

-1384 VEREGIYIVNGKK
+1384 VAGEGIYIVNGKK

>member
-1 MIKARYILTLFAML
+1 MIKSRYILTLFAML

-39 TLKAQPAEAATVSGG
+39 TVKAQPAEAATVSGG

-85 VVSTSNSFTHRK
+85 VVNTNSSFTHRK
-97 LNSAET
+97 LNSNET
-103 LTANYEYQKTSLL
+103 LTANYEYQKTSRL
-116 TIAYDPSSIKT
+116 TIAYDPSSIGT

-137 PYYTQA
+137 TFSYPA
-143 STYSDYTF
+143 SNYSGYTF

-166 TVSYTVTEN
+166 EVRYTFTEN

-202 FFRCDPAGLTGFNK
+202 FFRCDPAGLVGFNQNN
-216 TSGFS
+216 GFS
-221 VSEGSPYSVTVYSV
+221 VSEGKTFSVTVYDAGS
-235 SDYEFKGWTWE
+235 YEFKGWTRE
-246 GETKVLETSYTWNVN
+246 GSSEIIGQYRTFSGT
-261 MGTRDAHLVA
+261 MGKEDVHLVA

-381 AQDALKDGIYT
+381 AQDALKDGVYT
-392 VKFSDITGTTL
+392 VRFSDIAGTTL

-545 TGGKEVFSVNLLTA
+545 TGSKEAFSVNLQTA

-574 TGVVMAFKNEAQKPV
+574 TGVVMAFKNEAAKPV

-594 TAANSA
+594 AAANSA
-600 DMQKVTD
+600 DLQKVTA
-607 FFRHISLENV
+607 FFSHISLENV
-617 QVTLNGA
+617 VVTLNGA

-655 SEKVKVKWT
+655 SEAVKVKWT

-677 LTGTD
+677 LTGTG
-682 DLPAMTLTN
+682 DLPDMTLTN
-691 EGSKTDLVTYHVSV
+691 EGSKTDFVTYHVSV

-729 LSSPSNNAVLEYG
+729 LSSPSNNATLDYG

-752 QDAVGYTFHYRRTDA
+752 QAAVGYTFHYRRTDA
-767 EATEDGEAEEWKEV
+767 EAESAEEWKEV
-781 KTTSPSTTFVPVEGA
+781 KTTSPSTAFVPVEGA

-801 ATAHGECYEK
+801 ATAHGECYET

-838 KANTTF
+838 MANTQF
-844 QITAVV
+844 EVKAVV

-860 SAWTDMLYE
+860 SGWTDALYE
-869 ERADGK
+869 KRPGGAVRVGERT
-875 QYYGIKGIA
+875 
-884 HRGVL
+884 HNGVL
-889 QPGES
+889 QPNDS
-894 YTVTFTVTSPGASVS
+894 YTVTFTVTSPDASQNEV
-909 GFRYMV
+909 GYFV
-915 ETDVY
+915 QTDLY
-920 AEETE
+920 GSETE

-930 NSKFTDPIAI
+930 NIKSTDPIAI

-951 ALKAIYA
+951 ALKVLYQ
-958 ATNGGAWTSKTWRIG
+958 ATNGGAWTNKTWRIG
-973 SNAVTSTRWPGVT
+973 SNAVTSTGWPGVT
-986 FDEEGHVLAIDLQDN
+986 FDEEGHVLAIDLQNN
-1001 NLSGSLP
+1001 NLRGSLP
-1008 TEGMQM
+1008 TEGMEM

-1021 LRRNNLRGDVA
+1021 LSGNSLSGDVA

-1110 HPSLSIYTTDNNS
+1110 HPSLSIYTADNNS

-1136 YYLSGTY
+1136 YYLSGTFN
-1143 TYASGT
+1143 YASGT
-1149 EFCIRSNGGVA
+1149 EFCIRVSAGAA

-1178 DASVDVLDAQQT
+1178 DAEVDVLDAQQT

-1234 DRKTVMAAQRRWTE
+1234 SQKSLKAAQRRWTE
-1248 SLGDGASA
+1248 SLGEEASA

-1290 KLALSKQRYQLVTH
+1290 KLALSKQRYQLVTR

-1340 MAADID
+1340 MAADIN

-1355 GQATG
+1355 GQATD
-1360 IDAVTTD
+1360 IDAVTTG
-1367 AKSREDVY
+1367 AEGREDVY

-1384 VEREGIYIVNGKK
+1384 VTGEGIYIVNGKK
-1397 KAINRHQLK
+1397 KAINRHQFK

>member
-1 MIKARYILTLFAML
+1 ML

-54 GLYVVNAN
+54 GLYAVNAN
-62 VSVKAVAKS
+62 VSVKAVARNA
-71 SNWRFINWTDAEGK
+71 NWRFLNWTDAEGK
-85 VVSTSNSFTHRK
+85 EVSTSSTFTHRK

-103 LTANYEYQKTSLL
+103 LTANYEYQKTSRL

-127 SEVKEYAVGV
+127 SEVKEYVVGV
-137 PYYTQA
+137 TYSYTA
-143 STYSDYTF
+143 STYTDYTF
-151 VNWTTSDGTVISTNR
+151 VNWTTSDGTVISTER
-166 TVSYTVTEN
+166 TVSYTITEN

-202 FFRCDPAGLTGFNK
+202 YFRCDPAGLAGFYQSN
-216 TSGFS
+216 GFS
-221 VSEGSPYSVTVYSV
+221 VSEGSTFGVTVYDASN
-235 SDYEFKGWTWE
+235 YEFKGWTRE
-246 GETKVLETSYTWNVN
+246 GSSEIIGQYRTFNGT
-261 MGTRDAHLVA
+261 MGKEDVHLVA

-305 TLLPV
+305 TLLPI

-330 LSVDVANIQKTLRT
+330 LTVDVAGIQKTLRT
-344 DAYTVQAA
+344 EAYTVQAA
-352 QEDSVLSVSLEGGT
+352 LEDSVLSVSLEGGT

-381 AQDALKDGIYT
+381 AQDALKDSVYT
-392 VKFSDITGTTL
+392 VRFSDIAGTTTA
-403 EDAAINF
+403 DAAINF

-419 STPEEGDLQA
+419 STPEEGDLLA

-454 WNFGDGSTST
+454 WNFGDGTTST
-464 ERNPMHIYA
+464 ERNPMHSYA

-494 QQIIINPANTWSA
+494 QQIIINPANTWTA

-521 AFKSMHEMFEL
+521 AFKSMHEMLEL
-532 LSQCKPEGTINVK
+532 LAQCKPEGTINVK
-545 TGGKEVFSVNLLTA
+545 TGGKEAFGVNLQTA

-574 TGVVMAFKNEAQKPV
+574 TGVVMAFKNEAPNPV

-617 QVTLNGA
+617 VVTLNGA

-631 GRYSEQTICSGTS
+631 DRFSAQTICSGTS

-655 SEKVKVKWT
+655 SEAVQVKWT

-677 LTGTD
+677 LTGTGN
-682 DLPAMTLTN
+682 LPAMTLTN

-705 ELNGVVALAYI
+705 ELNGVAMYTYI
-716 YKVYVKPLLKSLA
+716 YKVYVKPLLKSLS
-729 LSSPSNNAVLEYG
+729 LSSPSDNAVLEYG

-752 QDAVGYTFHYRRTDA
+752 QAAVGYTFHYRRTDA
-767 EATEDGEAEEWKEV
+767 EAESAEEWKEV
-781 KTTSPSTTFVPVEGA
+781 KTTSPSTAFVPVEGA

-801 ATAHGECYEK
+801 ATAHGECNET
-811 VDSEHRTFSISKRS
+811 VESAHRTFSIRKRS
-825 DLTVESVTVPAEV
+825 DLTVESVTAPAEV

-860 SAWTDMLYE
+860 SGWQDIICE
-869 ERADGK
+869 EQADGS
-875 QYYGIKGIA
+875 YREIKRIS
-884 HRGVL
+884 HNGVL
-889 QPGES
+889 QPNDS
-894 YTVTFTVTSPGASVS
+894 YTVTFTVTSPDATLSEVS
-909 GFRYMV
+909 YLV
-915 ETDVY
+915 ETDSWN
-920 AEETE
+920 EETE
-925 SDESN
+925 SNESN
-930 NSKFTDPIAI
+930 NIKVSTPISI
-940 VNRYIDAADYE
+940 IKRYIDAADYE
-951 ALKAIYA
+951 ALKVLYQ

-973 SNAVTSTRWPGVT
+973 SNAVTSTGWPGVT
-986 FDEEGHVLAIDLQDN
+986 FDEEGHVLAIDLQNN
-1001 NLSGSLP
+1001 NLRGSLP
-1008 TEGMQM
+1008 TEGMEM

-1021 LRRNNLRGDVA
+1021 LSGNSLNGDVA

-1050 FTEIKEALPTHI
+1050 FTELSGVLPAHI

-1084 AMGDKLADI
+1084 AMGDKHADI
-1093 QLGSLIAYDHK
+1093 QLGSLIAYDHQ

-1110 HPSLSIYTTDNNS
+1110 HPALRIYTTDNNS

-1143 TYASGT
+1143 NYASGT

-1178 DASVDVLDAQQT
+1178 DAAVDVLDAQQT

-1209 YEGSGINV
+1209 YQGGGINV

-1234 DRKTVMAAQRRWTE
+1234 DQKSLMAAQRRWTE
-1248 SLGDGASA
+1248 SLGEDAST
-1256 ANVLSVEDGALWL
+1256 ANVLSVEDGALWID
-1269 NASDQVAAL
+1269 ASDQVAAL

-1290 KLALSKQRYQLVTH
+1290 KLAMSKQRYQLVTH

-1322 SGRTKLLQL
+1322 SGRTKLLRL
-1331 AKPARVDQT
+1331 AKAARVDQA

-1346 AQPVGIAFE
+1346 AQPVGVAFE
-1355 GQATG
+1355 GQTTD
-1360 IDAVTTD
+1360 IDAVTAD
-1367 AKSREDVY
+1367 AESRENVY
-1375 SIDGRKLNG
+1375 TIDGRKLNR
-1384 VEREGIYIVNGKK
+1384 VAREGVYIVNGKK

>member
-1 MIKARYILTLFAML
+1 MIKSRYILTLLAML

-39 TLKAQPAEAATVSGG
+39 TLKALPAEAATVSGG

-71 SNWRFINWTDAEGK
+71 SNWRFKNWTDAEGK
-85 VVSTSNSFTHRK
+85 EVSTSSSFTHRK

-103 LTANYEYQKTSLL
+103 LTANYEYQKTSRL

-127 SEVKEYAVGV
+127 SEVKEYAVGLTY
-137 PYYTQA
+137 PYTA

-166 TVSYTVTEN
+166 EVRYIFTEN

-181 HYRYTPGSPAEP
+181 HYCYTPGSPAEP

-202 FFRCDPAGLTGFNK
+202 FFRCDPAGLVGFNQNN
-216 TSGFS
+216 GFS
-221 VSEGSPYSVTVYSV
+221 VYEGKTFSVTVYDAGS
-235 SDYEFKGWTWE
+235 YEFKGWSRE
-246 GETKVLETSYTWNVN
+246 GSSEIIGQYRTFSGT
-261 MGTRDAHLVA
+261 MGKEDVYLVA

-330 LSVDVANIQKTLRT
+330 LSVDVAKIQKTLRT

-381 AQDALKDGIYT
+381 AQEALKDSVYT
-392 VKFSDITGTTL
+392 VKFSDIAGTTTA
-403 EDAAINF
+403 DAAISF

-545 TGGKEVFSVNLLTA
+545 PGGKKVFSVNLQTA

-574 TGVVMAFKNEAQKPV
+574 TGVVMAFKNEAAKPV

-594 TAANSA
+594 AAANSA
-600 DMQKVTD
+600 DLQKVTA
-607 FFRHISLENV
+607 FFSHISLENV
-617 QVTLNGA
+617 VVTLNGA

-631 GRYSEQTICSGTS
+631 GRFSEQTICSGTS

-677 LTGTD
+677 LTGTG
-682 DLPAMTLTN
+682 DLPDMTLTN

-729 LSSPSNNAVLEYG
+729 LSSPSNNATLEYG

-752 QDAVGYTFHYRRTDA
+752 QAAVGYTFHYRRTDVQ
-767 EATEDGEAEEWKEV
+767 ATEDGEAEEWKEV
-781 KTTSPSTTFVPVEGA
+781 KTTSPSTAFVPVEGA

-850 RNIGKGATRS
+850 CNIGKGATRS
-860 SAWTDMLYE
+860 SAWTDALYE
-869 ERADGK
+869 KRPDGAVRVGT
-875 QYYGIKGIA
+875 QVHY
-884 HRGVL
+884 GVL
-889 QPGES
+889 QPDAS
-894 YTVTFTVTSPGASVS
+894 YTVTFNVTSPDASQSEVS
-909 GFRYMV
+909 YFV
-915 ETDVY
+915 ETDLY
-920 AEETE
+920 REETE

-930 NSKFTDPIAI
+930 NSKFTDQIAI
-940 VNRYIDAADYE
+940 INRYIDAADYE
-951 ALKAIYA
+951 ALKVLYQ

-973 SNAVTSTRWPGVT
+973 SNAVTSTGWPGVT
-986 FDEEGHVLAIDLQDN
+986 FDEEGHVLAIDLQNN
-1001 NLSGSLP
+1001 NLRGTLP
-1008 TEGMQM
+1008 TEGMEM

-1021 LRRNNLRGDVA
+1021 LSGNSLNGDVA

-1072 GYSLSTFTLQEW
+1072 RYSLSTFTLQEW

-1093 QLGSLIAYDHK
+1093 KLGSLIAYDHQ

-1110 HPSLSIYTTDNNS
+1110 HPSLSIYTADNNS
-1123 YVGEMRYEDGAYR
+1123 YVGEMRYSDGAYR

-1143 TYASGT
+1143 NYASGT
-1149 EFCIRSNGGVA
+1149 EFCIRSYEGVA

-1228 GSNDNA
+1228 ASNDNA

-1248 SLGDGASA
+1248 SLGEEASA

-1278 DITLAGVKANDV
+1278 DITLVGVKANDV
-1290 KLALSKQRYQLVTH
+1290 KLALSKQRYQLMTH

-1367 AKSREDVY
+1367 AESREDVY

>member
-1 MIKARYILTLFAML
+1 ML

-62 VSVKAVAKS
+62 VNVKAVAKS

-85 VVSTSNSFTHRK
+85 VVNTSSSFTHRK
-97 LNSAET
+97 LNSNET
-103 LTANYEYQKTSLL
+103 LTANYEYQQTSRL
-116 TIAYDPSSIKT
+116 TIAYDPSSIRT

-137 PYYTQA
+137 TYSYTA

-151 VNWTTSDGTVISTNR
+151 VNWTTSDGTVISTER
-166 TVSYTVTEN
+166 TVRYTVTEN

-181 HYRYTPGSPAEP
+181 HYRFTPGSPAEP

-202 FFRCDPAGLTGFNK
+202 YFKCDPAGLTGFYQSN
-216 TSGFS
+216 GFS
-221 VSEGSPYSVTVYSV
+221 VSEGNTFRVEVYSV
-235 SDYEFKGWTWE
+235 SDYEFKGWTRE
-246 GETKVLETSYTWNVN
+246 GSSEIIGQYRTFSGT
-261 MGTRDAHLVA
+261 MGKEDVHLVA

-305 TLLPV
+305 TLLPI

-330 LSVDVANIQKTLRT
+330 LTVDVANIQKTLRT
-344 DAYTVQAA
+344 DAYTVQAV

-375 VRIPVS
+375 VRIPVI
-381 AQDALKDGIYT
+381 AQDALKDSVYT
-392 VKFSDITGTTL
+392 VKFSDIAGTTTA
-403 EDAAINF
+403 DAAINF
-410 TSRSGRLVV
+410 TNRPGRLVV

-429 KFSVETYMNRAQ
+429 RFSVETYMNRAQ
-441 LTNLSSENAKTFE
+441 FTNLSSENAKTFE
-454 WNFGDGSTST
+454 WNFGDGTTST
-464 ERNPMHIYA
+464 ERNPMHSYA

-545 TGGKEVFSVNLLTA
+545 TGGKEAFSVNLQTG

-607 FFRHISLENV
+607 FFRQITLENV
-617 QVTLNGA
+617 VVTLNGA

-644 TQPEAFTAISS
+644 TQPEAFAAISS
-655 SEKVKVKWT
+655 SEAVKVSWT
-664 ASVAEGCTVRGYQ
+664 ASVAEGCTIRGYQ
-677 LTGTD
+677 FTGTGN
-682 DLPAMTLTN
+682 LPAMTLTN
-691 EGSKTDLVTYHVSV
+691 EGSKTDLVTYHVNV
-705 ELNGVVALAYI
+705 ELNGVAMYTYI
-716 YKVYVKPLLKSLA
+716 YKVYVKPLLKNLT
-729 LSSPSNNAVLEYG
+729 LSSPSDKATLEYG

-752 QDAVGYTFHYRRTDA
+752 QAAVGYTFHYRRTDA
-767 EATEDGEAEEWKEV
+767 EAESAEEWKEV
-781 KTTSPSTTFVPVEGA
+781 KTTSPSTAFVPVEGA

-801 ATAHGECYEK
+801 ATAHGECSET
-811 VDSEHRTFSISKRS
+811 VESEHRTFSIRKRS
-825 DLTVESVTVPAEV
+825 DLTVESVTAPVEV
-838 KANTTF
+838 KANTQF
-844 QITAVV
+844 EVKAVV

-860 SAWTDMLYE
+860 SAWTDALYE
-869 ERADGK
+869 VRPSGAVRVGT
-875 QYYGIKGIA
+875 QA
-884 HRGVL
+884 HYSVL
-889 QPGES
+889 QPDDS
-894 YTVTFTVTSPGASVS
+894 YTVTFTVTSPDASQSEVS
-909 GFRYMV
+909 YFV
-915 ETDVY
+915 ETDTY
-920 AEETE
+920 REETE

-930 NSKFTDPIAI
+930 NIKSTDPIALI
-940 VNRYIDAADYE
+940 NRYIDAADYE
-951 ALKAIYA
+951 ALKVLYQ
-958 ATNGGAWTSKTWRIG
+958 ATNGGAWTNKTWRIG
-973 SNAVTSTRWPGVT
+973 SNAVTSTGWPGVT
-986 FDEEGHVLAIDLQDN
+986 FDEEGHVLAIELQNN
-1001 NLSGSLP
+1001 NLRGNLP
-1008 TEGMQM
+1008 TEGMEM

-1021 LRRNNLRGDVA
+1021 LSGNSLNGDVA

-1050 FTEIKEALPTHI
+1050 FTELTGVLPAHI

-1072 GYSLSTFTLQEW
+1072 GYSLSTFTQQEW

-1093 QLGSLIAYDHK
+1093 QLGTLIAYDHQ

-1110 HPSLSIYTTDNNS
+1110 HPTLCIYTTDNNS
-1123 YVGEMRYEDGAYR
+1123 YVGEMIYSDGAYR
-1136 YYLSGTY
+1136 YSLSGTY
-1143 TYASGT
+1143 NYASGT
-1149 EFCIRSNGGVA
+1149 EFCIRSSGGVA

-1203 YPAADT
+1203 YPSADT
-1209 YEGSGINV
+1209 YQGGGINV

-1234 DRKTVMAAQRRWTE
+1234 DRKSLMAAQRRWTE
-1248 SLGDGASA
+1248 SMGEGTSTH
-1256 ANVLSVEDGALWL
+1256 NVLSVEDGALWL
-1269 NASDQVAAL
+1269 DASDLVAAL
-1278 DITLAGVKANDV
+1278 DIALAGVKANDV
-1290 KLALSKQRYQLVTH
+1290 KLAMSKQRYQLVTH
-1304 NTANGVRVVIIST
+1304 NTANGVRIVIIST

-1322 SGRTKLLQL
+1322 SGRTKLLRL
-1331 AKPARVDQT
+1331 AKPARVEQA

-1346 AQPVGIAFE
+1346 AQPVGVVFD
-1355 GQATG
+1355 GQTTD
-1360 IDAVTTD
+1360 IDAITTD
-1367 AKSREDVY
+1367 ADSRDAVY

-1384 VEREGIYIVNGKK
+1384 VAGEGIYIVNGKK

>member
-1 MIKARYILTLFAML
+1 MIKSRYILTLLAML

-85 VVSTSNSFTHRK
+85 VVNTNSSFTHRK
-97 LNSAET
+97 LNSNET
-103 LTANYEYQKTSLL
+103 LTANYEYQKTSRL
-116 TIAYDPSSIKT
+116 TIAYDPSSIRT

-137 PYYTQA
+137 TYSYTA

-181 HYRYTPGSPAEP
+181 HYRFTPGSPAEP

-202 FFRCDPAGLTGFNK
+202 YFKCAPAGLAGFNK

-221 VSEGSPYSVTVYSV
+221 VSEGNTFGVTVYSV
-235 SDYEFKGWTWE
+235 SDYEFKGWTRE
-246 GETKVLETSYTWNVN
+246 GSSEIIGQYRTFNGT
-261 MGTRDAHLVA
+261 MGKEDVHLVA

-330 LSVDVANIQKTLRT
+330 LKVDVAGIQKTLRT

-392 VKFSDITGTTL
+392 VKFSDIAGTTL

-521 AFKSMHEMFEL
+521 AFKSMHEMLNL
-532 LSQCKPEGTINVK
+532 LSQCKPEGTINIK
-545 TGGKEVFSVNLLTA
+545 TGGKETFSVNLQTA

-574 TGVVMAFKNEAQKPV
+574 TGVVMAFKNEAPNPV

-594 TAANSA
+594 AAANSA

-617 QVTLNGA
+617 VVTLNGA

-631 GRYSEQTICSGTS
+631 GRFSEQTICSGTS

-655 SEKVKVKWT
+655 SEAVKVKWT

-677 LTGTD
+677 LTGTG

-752 QDAVGYTFHYRRTDA
+752 QAAVGYTFHYRRTDA
-767 EATEDGEAEEWKEV
+767 EAEGAAEWKEV
-781 KTTSPSTTFVPVEGA
+781 KTTSPSTAFVPVEGA

-825 DLTVESVTVPAEV
+825 DLKVESVTVPAEV
-838 KANTTF
+838 KANTAF

-860 SAWTDMLYE
+860 NAWTDIICE
-869 ERADGK
+869 ERADGS
-875 QYYGIKGIA
+875 YYYIYGIT
-884 HRGVL
+884 HNGVL
-889 QPGES
+889 QPGDS
-894 YTVTFTVTSPGASVS
+894 YTVTFNVTSPDATLSEV
-909 GFRYMV
+909 RYLV
-915 ETDVY
+915 ETDSWY
-920 AEETE
+920 QETE
-925 SDESN
+925 SNEN
-930 NSKFTDPIAI
+930 NNMNISTPVSIIK
-940 VNRYIDAADYE
+940 RYIDAADYE
-951 ALKAIYA
+951 ALKVLYQ
-958 ATNGGAWTSKTWRIG
+958 ATNGGAWTNKTWRIG
-973 SNAVTSTRWPGVT
+973 SNAVTSTGWPGVT
-986 FDEEGHVLAIDLQDN
+986 FDEEGHVLAIDLQNN
-1001 NLSGSLP
+1001 NLKGSLP
-1008 TEGMQM
+1008 TEGMEM

-1021 LRRNNLRGDVA
+1021 LSRNSLNGDVA
-1032 AFCKLLPALETLN
+1032 AFCTLLPALETLN

-1050 FTEIKEALPTHI
+1050 FTELSGVLPAHI

-1084 AMGDKLADI
+1084 AMGDRHADI
-1093 QLGSLIAYDHK
+1093 QLGTLIAYDHQ
-1104 NQNFEA
+1104 NQNFEG
-1110 HPSLSIYTTDNNS
+1110 HPALRIYTTDNNS
-1123 YVGEMRYEDGAYR
+1123 YVGEMRYSDGAYR
-1136 YYLSGTY
+1136 YSLSGTY

-1178 DASVDVLDAQQT
+1178 DAAVDVLDAQQT

-1209 YEGSGINV
+1209 YQGGGINV

-1234 DRKTVMAAQRRWTE
+1234 DQKSLMAAQRRWTE
-1248 SLGDGASA
+1248 SLGEDASA

-1290 KLALSKQRYQLVTH
+1290 KLAMSKQRYQLVTR

-1340 MAADID
+1340 MAADIN

-1355 GQATG
+1355 GQATD
-1360 IDAVTTD
+1360 IDAVTTG
-1367 AKSREDVY
+1367 AESREDVY

-1384 VEREGIYIVNGKK
+1384 VTGEGIYIVNGKK

>member
-1 MIKARYILTLFAML
+1 MIKSRYILTLFAML

-39 TLKAQPAEAATVSGG
+39 TVKAQPAEAATVSGG
-54 GLYVVNAN
+54 GLYAVNAN
-62 VSVKAVAKS
+62 VNVKTVARS
-71 SNWRFINWTDAEGK
+71 ANWLFKNWTDAEGK
-85 VVSTSNSFTHRK
+85 VVSTSSSFTHRK

-103 LTANYEYQKTSLL
+103 LTANYEYQKTSHL

-137 PYYTQA
+137 TYSYTA

-166 TVSYTVTEN
+166 AVSYTVTEN

-202 FFRCDPAGLTGFNK
+202 YFKCDPAGLTGFNK

-246 GETKVLETSYTWNVN
+246 GETKILETSYTWNVN

-392 VKFSDITGTTL
+392 VRFSDITGTTL

-545 TGGKEVFSVNLLTA
+545 TGGKEVFSVNLQTA

-574 TGVVMAFKNEAQKPV
+574 TGVVMAFKNEAAKPV

-594 TAANSA
+594 AAANSA

-631 GRYSEQTICSGTS
+631 DRFSEQTICSGTS

-677 LTGTD
+677 LTGTG

-716 YKVYVKPLLKSLA
+716 YKVYVKPMLKSVT
-729 LSSPSNNAVLEYG
+729 LSSPSDNAVLEYG

-752 QDAVGYTFHYRRTDA
+752 QAAVGYTFHYRRTDA
-767 EATEDGEAEEWKEV
+767 EAEGAEEWKEV

-801 ATAHGECYEK
+801 ATAHGECSEK

-825 DLTVESVTVPAEV
+825 DLTVESVTASAEV

-850 RNIGKGATRS
+850 RNIGKGATRNS
-860 SAWTDMLYE
+860 NWQDIICE
-869 ERADGK
+869 EQADGS
-875 QYYGIKGIA
+875 YREIKRIS
-884 HRGVL
+884 HNGVL
-889 QPGES
+889 QPGDS
-894 YTVTFTVTSPGASVS
+894 YTVTFTVTSPDATLSEVS
-909 GFRYMV
+909 YL
-915 ETDVY
+915 VY
-920 AEETE
+920 IDSWNQETE
-925 SDESN
+925 SDEKN
-930 NSKFTDPIAI
+930 NGKFSAPVSII
-940 VNRYIDAADYE
+940 KRYIDAADYE
-951 ALKAIYA
+951 ALKVLYQ
-958 ATNGGAWTSKTWRIG
+958 ATNGGAWTNKTWRIG
-973 SNAVTSTRWPGVT
+973 SNAVTSTGWPGVT

-1014 KSLRTLN
+1014 KTLRTLN
-1021 LRRNNLRGDVA
+1021 LSRNNLKGDVA

-1062 TSLNLQNQRE
+1062 TSLNLQSQRD

-1093 QLGSLIAYDHK
+1093 KLGSLIAYDHQ

-1110 HPSLSIYTTDNNS
+1110 HPTLNIYTTDNNS
-1123 YVGEMRYEDGAYR
+1123 YVGEMRYSDGAYR

-1143 TYASGT
+1143 NYASGT
-1149 EFCIRSNGGVA
+1149 EFCIRSSGGVA

-1248 SLGDGASA
+1248 SLGEEASA

-1269 NASDQVAAL
+1269 NAFDQVAAL

-1304 NTANGVRVVIIST
+1304 NTASGVRVVIIST

-1367 AKSREDVY
+1367 AESREDVY

>member
-1 MIKARYILTLFAML
+1 MIKSRYILTLLAML

-54 GLYVVNAN
+54 GLYAVNAN
-62 VSVKAVAKS
+62 VNVKAVAKS

-85 VVSTSNSFTHRK
+85 EVNTNSSFTHRK

-103 LTANYEYQKTSLL
+103 LTANYEYLQTSRL

-137 PYYTQA
+137 TYSFTA

-151 VNWTTSDGTVISTNR
+151 VNWTTSDGMVISTER
-166 TVSYTVTEN
+166 TVRYTVTEN

-181 HYRYTPGSPAEP
+181 HYRFTPGSPAEP

-202 FFRCDPAGLTGFNK
+202 YFKCDPAGLAGFNK

-235 SDYEFKGWTWE
+235 NDYEFKGWTWE
-246 GETKVLETSYTWNVN
+246 GETKILETSHTWNVN

-305 TLLPV
+305 TLLPI

-330 LSVDVANIQKTLRT
+330 LKVDVSGIQKTLRT
-344 DAYTVQAA
+344 EAYTVQAA

-381 AQDALKDGIYT
+381 AQEALKDSVYT
-392 VKFSDITGTTL
+392 VKFSDIAGTTTA
-403 EDAAINF
+403 DAAINF

-454 WNFGDGSTST
+454 WNFGDGATST
-464 ERNPMHIYA
+464 ERNPMHSYA

-507 SGDYRLDPTVNSAR
+507 SGDYRLDPTANSAR
-521 AFKSMHEMFEL
+521 AFKSMHEMLSL
-532 LSQCKPEGTINVK
+532 LSQCTPEGTINVK
-545 TGGKEVFSVNLLTA
+545 TGGKEAFGVNLQTA

-574 TGVVMAFKNEAQKPV
+574 TGVVMAFKNEAPNPV

-617 QVTLNGA
+617 VVTLNGA

-631 GRYSEQTICSGTS
+631 DRFSAQTICSGAS

-655 SEKVKVKWT
+655 SEKVKVSWT

-677 LTGTD
+677 LTGTGN
-682 DLPAMTLTN
+682 LPAMTLTN
-691 EGSKTDLVTYHVSV
+691 EGSNTDLVTYHVSV
-705 ELNGVVALAYI
+705 ELNGVAMYTYI

-729 LSSPSNNAVLEYG
+729 LSSPSDNAVLEYG

-752 QDAVGYTFHYRRTDA
+752 QAAVGYTFHYRRTDA
-767 EATEDGEAEEWKEV
+767 EAESAEEWKEV
-781 KTTSPSTTFVPVEGA
+781 KTTSPSTAFVPVEGA

-801 ATAHGECYEK
+801 ATAHGECNET
-811 VDSEHRTFSISKRS
+811 VESAHRTFSIRKRS

-850 RNIGKGATRS
+850 RNIGKGATRN
-860 SAWTDMLYE
+860 SAWTDALYE
-869 ERADGK
+869 VRPGGAVRVGT
-875 QYYGIKGIA
+875 QTHY
-884 HRGVL
+884 GVL
-889 QPGES
+889 QPDAS
-894 YTVTFTVTSPGASVS
+894 YTVTFNITSPDATQSEVS
-909 GFRYMV
+909 YFV
-915 ETDVY
+915 ETDLY
-920 AEETE
+920 REETE
-925 SDESN
+925 SNESN
-930 NSKFTDPIAI
+930 NIKSTDTIAI

-951 ALKAIYA
+951 ALKVLYQ
-958 ATNGGAWTSKTWRIG
+958 ATNGGAWTNKTWRIG
-973 SNAVTSTRWPGVT
+973 SNAVTSTGWPGVT
-986 FDEEGHVLAIDLQDN
+986 FDEEGHVLAIELQNN
-1001 NLSGSLP
+1001 NLRGNLP
-1008 TEGMQM
+1008 TEGMEM

-1021 LRRNNLRGDVA
+1021 LSGNSLNGDVA

-1050 FTEIKEALPTHI
+1050 FTELTDVLPAHI

-1072 GYSLSTFTLQEW
+1072 RYSLSTFPLQEW
-1084 AMGDKLADI
+1084 AMGDKQTDI

-1110 HPSLSIYTTDNNS
+1110 HPSLSIYTADNNS
-1123 YVGEMRYEDGAYR
+1123 YVGEMRYSDGAYH
-1136 YYLSGTY
+1136 YSLSGTY

-1149 EFCIRSNGGVA
+1149 EFCIRSNDGVA

-1209 YEGSGINV
+1209 YESSGINV

-1234 DRKTVMAAQRRWTE
+1234 SQKSLKAAQRRWTE
-1248 SLGDGASA
+1248 SLGEDASA

-1290 KLALSKQRYQLVTH
+1290 KLALSKQRYQLVTR

-1317 TGDII
+1317 TGDIT
-1322 SGRTKLLQL
+1322 SGRIKLLQL

-1355 GQATG
+1355 GQATD

-1367 AKSREDVY
+1367 AESREDVY

-1384 VEREGIYIVNGKK
+1384 VTGEGIYIVNGKK
-1397 KAINRHQLK
+1397 KAINRHQMK

>member
-1 MIKARYILTLFAML
+1 ML

-62 VSVKAVAKS
+62 VNVKAVARS
-71 SNWRFINWTDAEGK
+71 ANWLFKNWTDADGK
-85 VVSTSNSFTHRK
+85 VVSTSSSFTHRK
-97 LNSAET
+97 LNSNET

-137 PYYTQA
+137 TYSYTA

-151 VNWTTSDGTVISTNR
+151 VNWTTSDGTVISTER
-166 TVSYTVTEN
+166 TVRYTVTEN

-181 HYRYTPGSPAEP
+181 HYRFTPGSPAEP

-202 FFRCDPAGLTGFNK
+202 YFKCDPAGLTGFYQSN
-216 TSGFS
+216 GFS
-221 VSEGSPYSVTVYSV
+221 VSEGNTFRVEVYSV
-235 SDYEFKGWTWE
+235 SDYEFKGWTRE
-246 GETKVLETSYTWNVN
+246 GSSEIIGQYRTFSGT
-261 MGTRDAHLVA
+261 MGKEDVHLVA

-292 LYATTTSMYRGET
+292 LYATTTSMCRGET
-305 TLLPV
+305 TLLPI

-330 LSVDVANIQKTLRT
+330 LTVDVANIQKTLRT
-344 DAYTVQAA
+344 DAYTVKAV

-366 QIVEHDGVV
+366 QIMEHDGVV

-381 AQDALKDGIYT
+381 AQEALKDSIYT
-392 VKFSDITGTTL
+392 VRFSDIAGTTTA
-403 EDAAINF
+403 DAVINF

-441 LTNLSSENAKTFE
+441 FTNLSSENAKTFE

-464 ERNPMHIYA
+464 ERNPMHSYA

-545 TGGKEVFSVNLLTA
+545 TGGKEAFEANLQTA

-607 FFRHISLENV
+607 FFRHITLENV
-617 QVTLNGA
+617 VVTLNGA

-644 TQPEAFTAISS
+644 TQPEAFAAISS
-655 SEKVKVKWT
+655 SEAVKVSWT

-677 LTGTD
+677 FTGTGN
-682 DLPAMTLTN
+682 LPAMTLTN
-691 EGSKTDLVTYHVSV
+691 EGSKTYHVNV
-705 ELNGVVALAYI
+705 ELNGIAMYTYI
-716 YKVYVKPLLKSLA
+716 YKVYVKPLLKNLT
-729 LSSPSNNAVLEYG
+729 LSSPPDKATLEYG

-752 QDAVGYTFHYRRTDA
+752 QAAVGYTFHYRRTDA
-767 EATEDGEAEEWKEV
+767 EAESAEEWKEV
-781 KTTSPSTTFVPVEGA
+781 KTTSPSTAFVPVEGA

-801 ATAHGECYEK
+801 ATAHGECSET
-811 VDSEHRTFSISKRS
+811 VESEHRTFCIRKRS
-825 DLTVESVTVPAEV
+825 DLTVESVTAPVEV

-860 SAWTDMLYE
+860 SAWTDALYE
-869 ERADGK
+869 KRPDGAVRVGT
-875 QYYGIKGIA
+875 QA
-884 HRGVL
+884 HYGVL
-889 QPGES
+889 QPDAS
-894 YTVTFTVTSPGASVS
+894 YTVTFIITSPDATQSEVS
-909 GFRYMV
+909 YFV
-915 ETDVY
+915 ETDIY
-920 AEETE
+920 REETE

-930 NSKFTDPIAI
+930 NIKSTDPIALI
-940 VNRYIDAADYE
+940 NRYIDAADYE
-951 ALKAIYA
+951 ALKVLYQ
-958 ATNGGAWTSKTWRIG
+958 ATNGGAWTNKTWRIG
-973 SNAVTSTRWPGVT
+973 SNAVTSTGWPGVT
-986 FDEEGHVLAIDLQDN
+986 FDEEGHVLAIELQNN
-1001 NLSGSLP
+1001 NLRGNLP
-1008 TEGMQM
+1008 TEGMEM

-1021 LRRNNLRGDVA
+1021 LSGNSLNGDVA

-1050 FTEIKEALPTHI
+1050 FTELTGVLPAHI

-1072 GYSLSTFTLQEW
+1072 GYSLSTFTQQEW

-1093 QLGSLIAYDHK
+1093 KLGSLIAYDHQ

-1110 HPSLSIYTTDNNS
+1110 HPTLRIYTTDNNS
-1123 YVGEMRYEDGAYR
+1123 YVGEMIYSDGAYR
-1136 YYLSGTY
+1136 YSLSGTY
-1143 TYASGT
+1143 NYASGT
-1149 EFCIRSNGGVA
+1149 EFCIRSSGGVA

-1209 YEGSGINV
+1209 YEGGGINV

-1234 DRKTVMAAQRRWTE
+1234 DRKSLMAAQRRWTE
-1248 SLGDGASA
+1248 SMGEGASTH
-1256 ANVLSVEDGALWL
+1256 NVLSVEDGALWL
-1269 NASDQVAAL
+1269 DASDQVAAL
-1278 DITLAGVKANDV
+1278 DITLAGVRANDV
-1290 KLALSKQRYQLVTH
+1290 KLAMSKQRYQLVTH

-1322 SGRTKLLQL
+1322 SGRTKLLRL
-1331 AKPARVDQT
+1331 AKPARVEQA

-1346 AQPVGIAFE
+1346 AQPVGVAFD
-1355 GQATG
+1355 GQTTD
-1360 IDAVTTD
+1360 IDAITTD
-1367 AKSREDVY
+1367 ADSRDAVY

-1384 VEREGIYIVNGKK
+1384 VAGEGIYIVNGKK

>member
-1 MIKARYILTLFAML
+1 MIKSRYILTLLAML

-62 VSVKAVAKS
+62 VSVKAVANS
-71 SNWRFINWTDAEGK
+71 SNWRFKNWTNAEGE
-85 VVSTSNSFTHRK
+85 VVSTSSSFTHRK

-103 LTANYEYQKTSLL
+103 LTANYEYQKTSRL

-127 SEVKEYAVGV
+127 SEVKEYVVGV
-137 PYYTQA
+137 TYSFTA

-151 VNWTTSDGTVISTNR
+151 VNWTTSDGTVISTER

-181 HYRYTPGSPAEP
+181 HYRFTPGSPAEP

-202 FFRCDPAGLTGFNK
+202 YFKCDPAGLAGFNK

-235 SDYEFKGWTWE
+235 NDYEFKGWTWE
-246 GETKVLETSYTWNVN
+246 GETKILETSHTWNVN

-283 STDTKQRHS
+283 STDSKQRHS

-305 TLLPV
+305 TLLPI

-330 LSVDVANIQKTLRT
+330 LTVDVANIQKTLRT

-381 AQDALKDGIYT
+381 AQEALKDSVYT
-392 VKFSDITGTTL
+392 VKFSDIAGTTTA
-403 EDAAINF
+403 DAAINF

-454 WNFGDGSTST
+454 WNFGDGTTST
-464 ERNPMHIYA
+464 ERNPMHSYA

-494 QQIIINPANTWSA
+494 QQIIINPANTWTA

-521 AFKSMHEMFEL
+521 AFKSMHEMLSL
-532 LSQCKPEGTINVK
+532 LSQCTPDGTINVK
-545 TGGKEVFSVNLLTA
+545 TGGKEAFDANLQTA
-559 DSLALLSTLTEKLGT
+559 DSLSLLSTLTEKLGKA
-574 TGVVMAFKNEAQKPV
+574 GVVMAFKNEAPNPV

-617 QVTLNGA
+617 VVTLNGA

-631 GRYSEQTICSGTS
+631 DRFSAQTICSGAS
-644 TQPEAFTAISS
+644 TQPEAFAAISS
-655 SEKVKVKWT
+655 SEAVQVKWT

-677 LTGTD
+677 LTGTGN
-682 DLPAMTLTN
+682 LPAMTLTN
-691 EGSKTDLVTYHVSV
+691 EGSNTDLVTYHVNV
-705 ELNGVVALAYI
+705 ELNGVAMYTYI

-729 LSSPSNNAVLEYG
+729 LSSPSDKATLEYG

-752 QDAVGYTFHYRRTDA
+752 QAAVGYTFHYRRTDA
-767 EATEDGEAEEWKEV
+767 EAESAEEWKEV
-781 KTTSPSTTFVPVEGA
+781 KTTSPSTAFVPVEGA

-801 ATAHGECYEK
+801 ATAHGECYET
-811 VDSEHRTFSISKRS
+811 VDSEHRTFSIRKRS

-844 QITAVV
+844 QVTAVV
-850 RNIGKGATRS
+850 RNIGKGATRNS
-860 SAWTDMLYE
+860 NWQDIICE
-869 ERADGK
+869 EQADGS
-875 QYYGIKGIA
+875 YSEIKRIT
-884 HRGVL
+884 HNGVL
-889 QPGES
+889 QPGDS
-894 YTVTFTVTSPGASVS
+894 YTVTFTVTSPDATLSEVS
-909 GFRYMV
+909 YLV
-915 ETDVY
+915 HTDSWNQ
-920 AEETE
+920 ETE
-925 SDESN
+925 SNEN
-930 NSKFTDPIAI
+930 NNVEISTPVSIIK
-940 VNRYIDAADYE
+940 RYIDAADYE
-951 ALKAIYA
+951 ALKVLYQ

-973 SNAVTSTRWPGVT
+973 SNAVTSTGWPGVT

-1008 TEGMQM
+1008 TEGMEM

-1050 FTEIKEALPTHI
+1050 FTELSGVLPAHI
-1062 TSLNLQNQRE
+1062 SSLNLQNQRE

-1084 AMGDKLADI
+1084 AMGDKHADI
-1093 QLGSLIAYDHK
+1093 QLGTLIAYDHQ

-1110 HPSLSIYTTDNNS
+1110 HPTLRIYTTANNS
-1123 YVGEMRYEDGAYR
+1123 YVGEMIYSDGAYR

-1143 TYASGT
+1143 NYASGT

-1178 DASVDVLDAQQT
+1178 DASIDVLDAQQT

-1209 YEGSGINV
+1209 YEGGGINV

-1234 DRKTVMAAQRRWTE
+1234 DQKSLMAAQRRWTE
-1248 SLGDGASA
+1248 SMGEEAST
-1256 ANVLSVEDGALWL
+1256 ANVLSVEDGALWID
-1269 NASDQVAAL
+1269 ASDQVAAL

-1290 KLALSKQRYQLVTH
+1290 KLAMSKQRYQLVTH

-1355 GQATG
+1355 GQATD

-1367 AKSREDVY
+1367 AESREDVY

-1384 VEREGIYIVNGKK
+1384 VTGEGIYIVNGKK
-1397 KAINRHQLK
+1397 KAINRHQMK

>member
-1 MIKARYILTLFAML
+1 ML

-39 TLKAQPAEAATVSGG
+39 TLKAQPVEAATVSGG
-54 GLYVVNAN
+54 GLYAVNAN
-62 VSVKAVAKS
+62 VNVKAVARNA
-71 SNWRFINWTDAEGK
+71 NWRFKNWTNAEGE
-85 VVSTSNSFTHRK
+85 VVSTSSSFTHRK

-103 LTANYEYQKTSLL
+103 LTANYEYQKTSRL

-137 PYYTQA
+137 TYSYTA

-151 VNWTTSDGTVISTNR
+151 VNWTTSDGTVISTER

-181 HYRYTPGSPAEP
+181 HYRFTPGSPAEP

-202 FFRCDPAGLTGFNK
+202 YFRCDPAGLAGFNK

-221 VSEGSPYSVTVYSV
+221 VSEGSAYSVTVYSV

-246 GETKVLETSYTWNVN
+246 GETKILETSHTWNVN
-261 MGTRDAHLVA
+261 MGTRDAYLVA

-283 STDTKQRHS
+283 STDSKQRHS

-305 TLLPV
+305 TLLPI

-330 LSVDVANIQKTLRT
+330 LTVDVANIQKTLRT
-344 DAYTVQAA
+344 EAYTIQAA

-381 AQDALKDGIYT
+381 AQEALKDSVYT
-392 VKFSDITGTTL
+392 VKFSDIAGTTTA
-403 EDAAINF
+403 DAVINF

-441 LTNLSSENAKTFE
+441 FTNLSSENAKTFE
-454 WNFGDGSTST
+454 WNFGDGATST
-464 ERNPMHIYA
+464 ERNPMHSYA
-473 EAGTYTVRLTAR
+473 AAGTYTVRLTAR

-507 SGDYRLDPTVNSAR
+507 SGDYRLDPTANSAR
-521 AFKSMHEMFEL
+521 AFKSMHEMLEL
-532 LSQCKPEGTINVK
+532 LSQCTPDGTINVK
-545 TGGKEVFSVNLLTA
+545 TGGKEAFDANLQSA
-559 DSLALLSTLTEKLGT
+559 DSLALLSTLIEKLGKA
-574 TGVVMAFKNEAQKPV
+574 GVVMAFKNEAQNPV

-607 FFRHISLENV
+607 FFRHISLDNV
-617 QVTLNGA
+617 VVTLNGA

-631 GRYSEQTICSGTS
+631 DRFSAQTICSGAS

-677 LTGTD
+677 LTGTGN
-682 DLPAMTLTN
+682 LPAMTLTN

-705 ELNGVVALAYI
+705 ELNDVAMYTYI

-729 LSSPSNNAVLEYG
+729 LSSPSDNATLEYG

-752 QDAVGYTFHYRRTDA
+752 QAAVGYTFHYRRTDA
-767 EATEDGEAEEWKEV
+767 EAENAEEWKEV
-781 KTTSPSTTFVPVEGA
+781 KTTSSSTAFVPVEGA

-801 ATAHGECYEK
+801 ATAHGECNET
-811 VDSEHRTFSISKRS
+811 VESLHRTFSIRKRA
-825 DLTVESVTVPAEV
+825 DLTVVSVTAPAEV

-850 RNIGKGATRS
+850 RNIGKGATRNS
-860 SAWTDMLYE
+860 NWQDIICE
-869 ERADGK
+869 EQADGS
-875 QYYGIKGIA
+875 YREIKRIS
-884 HRGVL
+884 HNGVL
-889 QPGES
+889 QPGDS
-894 YTVTFTVTSPGASVS
+894 YTVTFTVTSPDATLSEVS
-909 GFRYMV
+909 YLV
-915 ETDVY
+915 HTDSWNQ
-920 AEETE
+920 ETE
-925 SDESN
+925 SNEN
-930 NSKFTDPIAI
+930 NNVDVSTPVSIIK
-940 VNRYIDAADYE
+940 RYIDAADYE
-951 ALKAIYA
+951 ALKVLYQ
-958 ATNGGAWTSKTWRIG
+958 ATNGGAWTNKTWRIG
-973 SNAVTSTRWPGVT
+973 SNAVTSTGWPGVT
-986 FDEEGHVLAIDLQDN
+986 FDEEGHVLAIDLQNN
-1001 NLSGSLP
+1001 NLRGTLP
-1008 TEGMQM
+1008 TEGMEM

-1021 LRRNNLRGDVA
+1021 LSGNSLSGDVA

-1050 FTEIKEALPTHI
+1050 FTELSGVLPAHI
-1062 TSLNLQNQRE
+1062 TSLNLQSQRE

-1084 AMGDKLADI
+1084 AMGDKQADI
-1093 QLGSLIAYDHK
+1093 QLGTLIAYDHK

-1110 HPSLSIYTTDNNS
+1110 HPTLRIYTTDNNS
-1123 YVGEMRYEDGAYR
+1123 YVGEMRYTDGAYR

-1143 TYASGT
+1143 NYASGT
-1149 EFCIRSNGGVA
+1149 EFCIRSYEGVA

-1209 YEGSGINV
+1209 YQGGGINV

-1234 DRKTVMAAQRRWTE
+1234 DQKSLMAAQRRWTE
-1248 SLGDGASA
+1248 SLGEDAST
-1256 ANVLSVEDGALWL
+1256 ANVLSVEDDALWL
-1269 NASDQVAAL
+1269 DATDQVAAL

-1290 KLALSKQRYQLVTH
+1290 KLAMSKQRYQLVTH

-1322 SGRTKLLQL
+1322 SGRTKLLRL
-1331 AKPARVDQT
+1331 AKPARVEQA

-1346 AQPVGIAFE
+1346 AQPVGVAFE
-1355 GQATG
+1355 GQ
-1360 IDAVTTD
+1360 TTD
-1367 AKSREDVY
+1367 IDTITIDVDSREAVY
-1375 SIDGRKLNG
+1375 SLDGRKLNG
-1384 VEREGIYIVNGKK
+1384 VAREGVYIVNGKK
-1397 KAINRHQLK
+1397 KAINRHQ

>member
-1 MIKARYILTLFAML
+1 ML

-85 VVSTSNSFTHRK
+85 VVNTNSSFTHRK
-97 LNSAET
+97 LNSNET
-103 LTANYEYQKTSLL
+103 LTANYEYQKTSRL
-116 TIAYDPSSIKT
+116 TVAYDPSSIRT

-137 PYYTQA
+137 TYSYTA

-181 HYRYTPGSPAEP
+181 HYRFTPGSPAEP

-202 FFRCDPAGLTGFNK
+202 YFKCDPAGLTGFYQSN
-216 TSGFS
+216 GFS
-221 VSEGSPYSVTVYSV
+221 VSEGNTFRVEVYSV
-235 SDYEFKGWTWE
+235 SDYEFKGWTRE
-246 GETKVLETSYTWNVN
+246 GSSEIIGQYRTFNGT
-261 MGTRDAHLVA
+261 MGKEDVHLVA
-271 HFEFKPSSPSEP
+271 HFEFMPSSPSEP
-283 STDTKQRHS
+283 STDTRQRHS

-305 TLLPV
+305 TLLPI

-330 LSVDVANIQKTLRT
+330 LTVDVANMQKTLRT

-381 AQDALKDGIYT
+381 AQDALKDSIYT
-392 VKFSDITGTTL
+392 VRFSDIAGTTTA
-403 EDAAINF
+403 DAVINF
-410 TSRSGRLVV
+410 TSRAGRLVV

-545 TGGKEVFSVNLLTA
+545 TGGKEAFEANLQTA

-574 TGVVMAFKNEAQKPV
+574 TGVVMAFRNEAEKPV

-607 FFRHISLENV
+607 FFRHITLENV
-617 QVTLNGA
+617 VVTLNGA

-631 GRYSEQTICSGTS
+631 GRFSEQTICSGTS
-644 TQPEAFTAISS
+644 TQPEAFAAISS
-655 SEKVKVKWT
+655 SEAVKVSWT

-677 LTGTD
+677 LTGTGN
-682 DLPAMTLTN
+682 LPAMTLTN
-691 EGSKTDLVTYHVSV
+691 EGSKTDLVTYHVNV
-705 ELNGVVALAYI
+705 ELNGAVMYTYI
-716 YKVYVKPLLKSLA
+716 YKVYVKPLLKSLS
-729 LSSPSNNAVLEYG
+729 LSSPSNNATLEYG

-752 QDAVGYTFHYRRTDA
+752 QAAVGYTFHYRRTDA
-767 EATEDGEAEEWKEV
+767 EAESAEEWKEV
-781 KTTSPSTTFVPVEGA
+781 KTTSPSTAFVPVEGA

-801 ATAHGECYEK
+801 ATVHGECSET
-811 VDSEHRTFSISKRS
+811 VNSEHRTFSIRKRS
-825 DLTVESVTVPAEV
+825 DLTVESVTAPVEV

-844 QITAVV
+844 QVTAVV

-860 SAWTDMLYE
+860 SAWTDALYE
-869 ERADGK
+869 KRPDGAVRVGT
-875 QYYGIKGIA
+875 QA
-884 HRGVL
+884 HYGVL
-889 QPGES
+889 QPDAS
-894 YTVTFTVTSPGASVS
+894 YTVTFNITSPDATQSEVS
-909 GFRYMV
+909 YFV
-915 ETDVY
+915 ETDLY
-920 AEETE
+920 REETE

-930 NSKFTDPIAI
+930 NIKSTDPIALI
-940 VNRYIDAADYE
+940 NRYIDAADYE
-951 ALKAIYA
+951 ALKVFYQ
-958 ATNGGAWTSKTWRIG
+958 ATNGGAWTNKTWRIG
-973 SNAVTSTRWPGVT
+973 SNAVTSTGWPGVT
-986 FDEEGHVLAIDLQDN
+986 FDEEGHVLAIELQNN
-1001 NLSGSLP
+1001 NLRGTLP
-1008 TEGMQM
+1008 TEGMEM

-1021 LRRNNLRGDVA
+1021 LNGNSLNGDVA

-1050 FTEIKEALPTHI
+1050 FTELTDVLPAHI

-1072 GYSLSTFTLQEW
+1072 GYSLSTFTQQEW
-1084 AMGDKLADI
+1084 AMGDRHADI
-1093 QLGSLIAYDHK
+1093 QLGTLIAYDHQ
-1104 NQNFEA
+1104 NQNFKA
-1110 HPSLSIYTTDNNS
+1110 HPTLRIYTTDNNS
-1123 YVGEMRYEDGAYR
+1123 YVGEMIYSDGAYR
-1136 YYLSGTY
+1136 YSLSGTY
-1143 TYASGT
+1143 NYASGT
-1149 EFCIRSNGGVA
+1149 EFCIRSSGGVA

-1178 DASVDVLDAQQT
+1178 DASADVLDAQQT

-1209 YEGSGINV
+1209 YEGGGINV

-1234 DRKTVMAAQRRWTE
+1234 DRKSLMAAQRRWTE
-1248 SLGDGASA
+1248 SMGDGASTH
-1256 ANVLSVEDGALWL
+1256 NLLSVEDGALWL
-1269 NASDQVAAL
+1269 DAADQVAAL

-1290 KLALSKQRYQLVTH
+1290 KLAMSKQRYQLVTH
-1304 NTANGVRVVIIST
+1304 NTANGVRIVIIST

-1322 SGRTKLLQL
+1322 SGRTKLLRL
-1331 AKPARVDQT
+1331 AKAARVDQA

-1346 AQPVGIAFE
+1346 AQPVDVAFE
-1355 GQATG
+1355 GQTTD
-1360 IDAVTTD
+1360 IDAVT
-1367 AKSREDVY
+1367 AGAESLEGVY

-1384 VEREGIYIVNGKK
+1384 VAGEGIYIVNGKK
-1397 KAINRHQLK
+1397 KAINRHQ

>member
-1 MIKARYILTLFAML
+1 ML

-39 TLKAQPAEAATVSGG
+39 TLKAKPAEAATVSGG
-54 GLYVVNAN
+54 GLYAVNAN

-71 SNWRFINWTDAEGK
+71 SNWRFRNWTDAEGK
-85 VVSTSNSFTHRK
+85 EVSTSSSFTHRK

-103 LTANYEYQKTSLL
+103 LTANYEYQKTSRL

-127 SEVKEYAVGV
+127 SEVKEYVVGV
-137 PYYTQA
+137 TYSYTA

-151 VNWTTSDGTVISTNR
+151 VNWTTSDGTVISTER
-166 TVSYTVTEN
+166 TVRYTVTEN

-181 HYRYTPGSPAEP
+181 HYRFTPGSPAEP
-193 NETKPKHKV
+193 NETKPKYKV
-202 FFRCDPAGLTGFNK
+202 YFKCDPAGLTGFYQSN
-216 TSGFS
+216 GFS
-221 VSEGSPYSVTVYSV
+221 VSEGNTFRVEVYSV
-235 SDYEFKGWTWE
+235 SDYEFKGWTCE
-246 GETKVLETSYTWNVN
+246 GSSEIIGQYRTYSGT
-261 MGTRDAHLVA
+261 MGKEDVHLVA

-305 TLLPV
+305 TLLPI

-330 LSVDVANIQKTLRT
+330 LKVDVAGIQKTLRT
-344 DAYTVQAA
+344 EAYTVQAA
-352 QEDSVLSVSLEGGT
+352 LEDSVLSVSLAGGT

-381 AQDALKDGIYT
+381 AQDALKDSVYT
-392 VKFSDITGTTL
+392 VKFSDIAGTTTA
-403 EDAAINF
+403 DAVINF

-454 WNFGDGSTST
+454 WNFGDGTTST
-464 ERNPMHIYA
+464 ERNPMHSYA

-494 QQIIINPANTWSA
+494 QQIIINPANTWTA

-521 AFKSMHEMFEL
+521 AFKSMHEMLSL

-545 TGGKEVFSVNLLTA
+545 TGGKEAFEANLQTA

-574 TGVVMAFKNEAQKPV
+574 TGVVMAFKNEAPNPV

-600 DMQKVTD
+600 DMQNVTD

-617 QVTLNGA
+617 VVTLNGA

-631 GRYSEQTICSGTS
+631 DRFSAQTICSGAS
-644 TQPEAFTAISS
+644 TQPEAFAAISS

-677 LTGTD
+677 LTGTGN
-682 DLPAMTLTN
+682 LPAMTLTN
-691 EGSKTDLVTYHVSV
+691 EGSNTDLVTYHVNV
-705 ELNGVVALAYI
+705 ELNSVVMYTYI

-729 LSSPSNNAVLEYG
+729 LSSPSDNATLEYG

-752 QDAVGYTFHYRRTDA
+752 QAAVGYTFYYRRTDTEA
-767 EATEDGEAEEWKEV
+767 ESAEEWKEV
-781 KTTSPSTTFVPVEGA
+781 KTTSPSTAFVPVEGA

-801 ATAHGECYEK
+801 ATAHGECNET
-811 VDSEHRTFSISKRS
+811 VESAHRTFSIRKRS

-869 ERADGK
+869 ERAGGK

-884 HRGVL
+884 HHGVL

-894 YTVTFTVTSPGASVS
+894 YTVTFTVTSPDASVS
-909 GFRYMV
+909 DFRYMV
-915 ETDVY
+915 GTDVY

-930 NSKFTDPIAI
+930 NSMFTDPISI

-951 ALKAIYA
+951 ALKVLYQ
-958 ATNGGAWTSKTWRIG
+958 ATNGGAWTNKTWRIG
-973 SNAVTSTRWPGVT
+973 SNAVTSTGWPGVT
-986 FDEEGHVLAIDLQDN
+986 FDEEGHVLAIDLQNN
-1001 NLSGSLP
+1001 NLRGTLP
-1008 TEGMQM
+1008 TEGMEM

-1021 LRRNNLRGDVA
+1021 LSGNSLSGDVA

-1050 FTEIKEALPTHI
+1050 FTELSGVLPAHI

-1084 AMGDKLADI
+1084 AMGDNQADI
-1093 QLGSLIAYDHK
+1093 QLGSLIAYDHQ
-1104 NQNFEA
+1104 NQNFEG
-1110 HPSLSIYTTDNNS
+1110 HPALRIYTTDNNS
-1123 YVGEMRYEDGAYR
+1123 YVGEMRYSDGAYR

-1143 TYASGT
+1143 NYASGT

-1178 DASVDVLDAQQT
+1178 DAAVDVLDAQQT

-1195 GTQNGNFN
+1195 ATQNGNFN

-1209 YEGSGINV
+1209 YQGGGINV

-1234 DRKTVMAAQRRWTE
+1234 DQKSLMAAQRRWTE
-1248 SLGDGASA
+1248 SLGEDAST

-1269 NASDQVAAL
+1269 DASDQVAAL

-1290 KLALSKQRYQLVTH
+1290 KLAMSKQRYQLVTH
-1304 NTANGVRVVIIST
+1304 NTSNGVRVVIIST
-1317 TGDII
+1317 TGDIL
-1322 SGRTKLLQL
+1322 SGRTKLLRL
-1331 AKPARVDQT
+1331 AKQARVEQA

-1346 AQPVGIAFE
+1346 AQPVGVAFE
-1355 GQATG
+1355 GQ
-1360 IDAVTTD
+1360 TTD
-1367 AKSREDVY
+1367 IDTITTDVDSREAVY
-1375 SIDGRKLNG
+1375 SLDGRKLNG
-1384 VEREGIYIVNGKK
+1384 VAREGVYIVNGKK

>member
-1 MIKARYILTLFAML
+1 MIKSRYILTLLAML

-54 GLYVVNAN
+54 GLYAVNAN

-85 VVSTSNSFTHRK
+85 VVNTNSSFTHRK
-97 LNSAET
+97 LNSNET
-103 LTANYEYQKTSLL
+103 LTANYEYQQTSRL
-116 TIAYDPSSIKT
+116 TIAYDPSSIRT

-137 PYYTQA
+137 TYSYTA

-181 HYRYTPGSPAEP
+181 HYRFTPGSPAEP

-202 FFRCDPAGLTGFNK
+202 YFKCDPAGLTGFYQSN
-216 TSGFS
+216 GFS
-221 VSEGSPYSVTVYSV
+221 VSEGNTFRVEVYSV
-235 SDYEFKGWTWE
+235 SDYEFKGWTRE
-246 GETKVLETSYTWNVN
+246 GSSEIIGQYRTFNGT
-261 MGTRDAHLVA
+261 MGKEDVHLVA

-305 TLLPV
+305 TLLPI

-330 LSVDVANIQKTLRT
+330 LTVDVANIQKTLRT
-344 DAYTVQAA
+344 EAYTVQAA

-381 AQDALKDGIYT
+381 AQDALKDSVYT
-392 VKFSDITGTTL
+392 VKFSDIAGTTTA
-403 EDAAINF
+403 DAAINF

-464 ERNPMHIYA
+464 ERNPMHSYA

-494 QQIIINPANTWSA
+494 QQIIINPANTWTA

-521 AFKSMHEMFEL
+521 AFKSMHEMLSL

-545 TGGKEVFSVNLLTA
+545 TGGKETFGVNLQTA

-574 TGVVMAFKNEAQKPV
+574 TGVVMAFKNEAPNPV

-600 DMQKVTD
+600 DMQKVID

-617 QVTLNGA
+617 VVTLNGA

-631 GRYSEQTICSGTS
+631 DRFSEQTICSGAS
-644 TQPEAFTAISS
+644 TQPEAFTDISS
-655 SEKVKVKWT
+655 SEAVQVKWT

-677 LTGTD
+677 LTGTGN
-682 DLPAMTLTN
+682 LPAMTLTN

-705 ELNGVVALAYI
+705 ELDGVAMYTYI

-729 LSSPSNNAVLEYG
+729 LSSPSDKATLEYG

-752 QDAVGYTFHYRRTDA
+752 QAAVGYTFRYRRTDA
-767 EATEDGEAEEWKEV
+767 EAESAEEWKEV
-781 KTTSPSTTFVPVEGA
+781 KTTTPSTAFVPVEGA

-801 ATAHGECYEK
+801 ATAHGECNET
-811 VDSEHRTFSISKRS
+811 VESAHRTFSIRKRS

-844 QITAVV
+844 QVTAVV

-869 ERADGK
+869 ERADGS
-875 QYYGIKGIA
+875 YYYIYGIT
-884 HRGVL
+884 HNGVL
-889 QPGES
+889 QPGDS
-894 YTVTFTVTSPGASVS
+894 YTVTFNVTSPDATLSEVS
-909 GFRYMV
+909 YYV
-915 ETDVY
+915 KTDNSNN
-920 AEETE
+920 ETE
-925 SDESN
+925 SDEKN
-930 NSKFTDPIAI
+930 NGKFSTPISI
-940 VNRYIDAADYE
+940 IKRYIDAADYE
-951 ALKAIYA
+951 ALKVLYQ
-958 ATNGGAWTSKTWRIG
+958 ATNGGAWTNKTWRIG
-973 SNAVTSTRWPGVT
+973 SNAVTSTGWPGVT
-986 FDEEGHVLAIDLQDN
+986 FDEEGHVLAIDLQNN
-1001 NLSGSLP
+1001 NLRGSLP
-1008 TEGMQM
+1008 TEGMEM

-1021 LRRNNLRGDVA
+1021 LSGNSLNGDVA

-1050 FTEIKEALPTHI
+1050 FTELTGVLPAHI

-1084 AMGDKLADI
+1084 AMGDKQADI
-1093 QLGSLIAYDHK
+1093 QLGSLIAYDHQ
-1104 NQNFEA
+1104 NQNFEG
-1110 HPSLSIYTTDNNS
+1110 HPALRIYTTDNNS
-1123 YVGEMRYEDGAYR
+1123 YVGEMRYADGAYS
-1136 YYLSGTY
+1136 YFLSGTY
-1143 TYASGT
+1143 NYASGT
-1149 EFCIRSNGGVA
+1149 EFCIRSNDGVA

-1178 DASVDVLDAQQT
+1178 DAAVDVLDAQQT

-1209 YEGSGINV
+1209 YQGGGINV

-1234 DRKTVMAAQRRWTE
+1234 DRKSLMAAQRRWTE
-1248 SLGDGASA
+1248 SMGDGASTH
-1256 ANVLSVEDGALWL
+1256 NLLSVEDGALWL
-1269 NASDQVAAL
+1269 DAADQVAAL

-1290 KLALSKQRYQLVTH
+1290 KLAMSKQRYQLVTH
-1304 NTANGVRVVIIST
+1304 NTANGVRIVIIST

-1322 SGRTKLLQL
+1322 SGRTKLLRL
-1331 AKPARVDQT
+1331 AKAARVDQA

-1346 AQPVGIAFE
+1346 AQPVGVAFE
-1355 GQATG
+1355 GQTTD
-1360 IDAVTTD
+1360 IDAVTAD
-1367 AKSREDVY
+1367 SESRKDVY
-1375 SIDGRKLNG
+1375 TIDGRKLNG
-1384 VEREGIYIVNGKK
+1384 VAREGVYIVNGKK

>member
-1 MIKARYILTLFAML
+1 MIKSRYILTLLAML

-54 GLYVVNAN
+54 GLYAVNATVN
-62 VSVKAVAKS
+62 VKAVARS
-71 SNWRFINWTDAEGK
+71 ANWRFKNWTDAEGE
-85 VVSTSNSFTHRK
+85 VVSTSSSFTHRK

-103 LTANYEYQKTSLL
+103 LTANYEYQKTSRL

-137 PYYTQA
+137 TYSFTA

-166 TVSYTVTEN
+166 AVSYTFTEN

-181 HYRYTPGSPAEP
+181 HYRFTPGSPAEP

-202 FFRCDPAGLTGFNK
+202 YFKCDPAGLAGFNK

-221 VSEGSPYSVTVYSV
+221 VSEGSAYSVTVYSV

-246 GETKVLETSYTWNVN
+246 GETKILETSYTWNVN

-305 TLLPV
+305 TLLPI

-330 LSVDVANIQKTLRT
+330 LTVDVANIQKTLRT

-381 AQDALKDGIYT
+381 AQEALKDSVYT
-392 VKFSDITGTTL
+392 VKFSDIAGTTTA
-403 EDAAINF
+403 DAVINF

-441 LTNLSSENAKTFE
+441 FTNLSSENAKTFE
-454 WNFGDGSTST
+454 WNFGDGATST
-464 ERNPMHIYA
+464 ERNPMHSYA

-521 AFKSMHEMFEL
+521 AFKSMHEMLSL
-532 LSQCKPEGTINVK
+532 LSQCTPDGTINVK
-545 TGGKEVFSVNLLTA
+545 TGGKEAFDANLQSA
-559 DSLALLSTLTEKLGT
+559 DSLALLSTLTEKLGKA
-574 TGVVMAFKNEAQKPV
+574 GVVMAFKNEAQKPV

-600 DMQKVTD
+600 DMQKATD
-607 FFRHISLENV
+607 FFRHISLDNV
-617 QVTLNGA
+617 VVTLNGA

-631 GRYSEQTICSGTS
+631 DRFSAQTICSGAS

-655 SEKVKVKWT
+655 SEKVKVSWT
-664 ASVAEGCTVRGYQ
+664 ASVTEGCTVRGYQ
-677 LTGTD
+677 LTGTGN
-682 DLPAMTLTN
+682 LPAMTLTN
-691 EGSKTDLVTYHVSV
+691 EGSKTDFVTYHVSV
-705 ELNGVVALAYI
+705 ELDGVAMYTYI

-729 LSSPSNNAVLEYG
+729 LSSPSDKATLEYG

-752 QDAVGYTFHYRRTDA
+752 QAAVGYTFHYRRTDA
-767 EATEDGEAEEWKEV
+767 EATEDGEAAEWTV
-781 KTTSPSTTFVPVEGA
+781 VNTTTPSTAFVPVEGA

-801 ATAHGECYEK
+801 ATAHGECNET
-811 VDSEHRTFSISKRS
+811 VESAHRTFSIRKRS
-825 DLTVESVTVPAEV
+825 DLTVESVTAPAEV

-860 SAWTDMLYE
+860 SAWTDVLYE
-869 ERADGK
+869 NRPSGAVQVG
-875 QYYGIKGIA
+875 QQA
-884 HRGVL
+884 HYGVL
-889 QPGES
+889 QPDDS
-894 YTVTFTVTSPGASVS
+894 YTVTFTVTSPDASQSEVS
-909 GFRYMV
+909 YFV
-915 ETDVY
+915 ETDIY
-920 AEETE
+920 RKETE

-930 NSKFTDPIAI
+930 NIKSTDSIAI

-951 ALKAIYA
+951 ALKVLYQ

-973 SNAVTSTRWPGVT
+973 SNAVTSTGWPGVT
-986 FDEEGHVLAIDLQDN
+986 FDEEGHVLAIDLQNN
-1001 NLSGSLP
+1001 NLRGTLP
-1008 TEGMQM
+1008 TEGMEM

-1021 LRRNNLRGDVA
+1021 LSGNSLSGDVA

-1050 FTEIKEALPTHI
+1050 FTELSDVLPAHI

-1084 AMGDKLADI
+1084 AMGDKQADI
-1093 QLGSLIAYDHK
+1093 QLGTLIAYDHK

-1110 HPSLSIYTTDNNS
+1110 HPTLRIYTTDNNS
-1123 YVGEMRYEDGAYR
+1123 YVGEMRYTDGAYR

-1143 TYASGT
+1143 NYASGT
-1149 EFCIRSNGGVA
+1149 EFCIRSYEGVA
-1160 QNNRLRAKLTWT
+1160 HNNRLRAKLTWT

-1209 YEGSGINV
+1209 YQGGGINV

-1234 DRKTVMAAQRRWTE
+1234 DQKTLMAAQRRWTE
-1248 SLGDGASA
+1248 SMGEEAST

-1269 NASDQVAAL
+1269 DATDQVAVL

-1290 KLALSKQRYQLVTH
+1290 KLAMSKQRYQLVTH

-1322 SGRTKLLQL
+1322 SGRTKLLRL
-1331 AKPARVDQT
+1331 AKQARVEQA

-1346 AQPVGIAFE
+1346 AQPVGVAFE
-1355 GQATG
+1355 GQ
-1360 IDAVTTD
+1360 TTD
-1367 AKSREDVY
+1367 IDTITTDVDSREAVY
-1375 SIDGRKLNG
+1375 SLDGRKLNG
-1384 VEREGIYIVNGKK
+1384 VAREGVYIVNGKK
-1397 KAINRHQLK
+1397 KAINRHQ

>member
-1 MIKARYILTLFAML
+1 ML

-85 VVSTSNSFTHRK
+85 VVNTNSSFTHRK
-97 LNSAET
+97 LNSNET
-103 LTANYEYQKTSLL
+103 LTANYEYQQTSRL
-116 TIAYDPSSIKT
+116 TIAYDPSSIRT

-137 PYYTQA
+137 TYSYTA

-181 HYRYTPGSPAEP
+181 HYRFTPGSPAEP

-202 FFRCDPAGLTGFNK
+202 YFKCDPAGLTGFYQSN
-216 TSGFS
+216 GFS
-221 VSEGSPYSVTVYSV
+221 VSEGNTFRVEVYSV
-235 SDYEFKGWTWE
+235 SDYEFKGWTRE
-246 GETKVLETSYTWNVN
+246 GSSEIIGQYRTFNGT
-261 MGTRDAHLVA
+261 MGKEDVHLVA

-305 TLLPV
+305 TLLPI

-330 LSVDVANIQKTLRT
+330 LTVDVANIQKTLRT

-381 AQDALKDGIYT
+381 AQDALKDSVYT
-392 VKFSDITGTTL
+392 VRFSDIAGTTTA
-403 EDAAINF
+403 DAVINF

-419 STPEEGDLQA
+419 GTPEEGDLQA

-545 TGGKEVFSVNLLTA
+545 TGGKEAFEANLQTA

-574 TGVVMAFKNEAQKPV
+574 TGVVMAFRNEAEKPV

-594 TAANSA
+594 TAANST

-607 FFRHISLENV
+607 YFRHITLENV
-617 QVTLNGA
+617 VVTLNGA

-631 GRYSEQTICSGTS
+631 GRFSEQTICSGTS
-644 TQPEAFTAISS
+644 TQPEAFAAISS
-655 SEKVKVKWT
+655 SEAVKVSWT

-677 LTGTD
+677 LIGTGN
-682 DLPAMTLTN
+682 LPAMTLTN
-691 EGSKTDLVTYHVSV
+691 EGSKTDLVTYHVNV
-705 ELNGVVALAYI
+705 ELNGIVIYTYI
-716 YKVYVKPLLKSLA
+716 YKVYVKPLLKSLT
-729 LSSPSNNAVLEYG
+729 LSSPSDKATLEYG

-752 QDAVGYTFHYRRTDA
+752 QAAVGYTFHYRRTDA
-767 EATEDGEAEEWKEV
+767 EAESAEEWKEV
-781 KTTSPSTTFVPVEGA
+781 KTTSPSTAFVPVEGV

-801 ATAHGECYEK
+801 ATAHGECSET
-811 VDSEHRTFSISKRS
+811 VESEHRTFSIRKRS

-869 ERADGK
+869 ERAGGK

-884 HRGVL
+884 HHGVL

-894 YTVTFTVTSPGASVS
+894 YTVTFTVTSPDASVS
-909 GFRYMV
+909 DFRYMV
-915 ETDVY
+915 GTDVY

-930 NSKFTDPIAI
+930 NSMFTDPISI

-951 ALKAIYA
+951 ALKVLYQ
-958 ATNGGAWTSKTWRIG
+958 ATNGGAWTNKTWRIG
-973 SNAVTSTRWPGVT
+973 SNAVTSTGWPGVT
-986 FDEEGHVLAIDLQDN
+986 FDEEGHVLAIDLQNN
-1001 NLSGSLP
+1001 NLRGSLP
-1008 TEGMQM
+1008 TEGMEM

-1021 LRRNNLRGDVA
+1021 LSGNSLSGDVA

-1050 FTEIKEALPTHI
+1050 FTELSGVLPAHI

-1072 GYSLSTFTLQEW
+1072 GYSLSTFTQQEW

-1093 QLGSLIAYDHK
+1093 QLGSLIAYDHQ

-1110 HPSLSIYTTDNNS
+1110 HPTLRIYTTDNNS
-1123 YVGEMRYEDGAYR
+1123 YVGEMIYSDGAYR
-1136 YYLSGTY
+1136 YSLSGTY
-1143 TYASGT
+1143 NYASGT
-1149 EFCIRSNGGVA
+1149 EFCIKSSGGVA

-1209 YEGSGINV
+1209 YQGGGINV

-1234 DRKTVMAAQRRWTE
+1234 DRKSLMAAQRRWTE
-1248 SLGDGASA
+1248 SMGEGASTH
-1256 ANVLSVEDGALWL
+1256 NVLSVEDGALWL
-1269 NASDQVAAL
+1269 DASDQVAAL
-1278 DITLAGVKANDV
+1278 DITLAGVRANDV
-1290 KLALSKQRYQLVTH
+1290 KLAMSKQRYQLVTH

-1322 SGRTKLLQL
+1322 SGRTKLLRL
-1331 AKPARVDQT
+1331 AKPARVEQA

-1346 AQPVGIAFE
+1346 AQPVGVAFD
-1355 GQATG
+1355 GQTTD
-1360 IDAVTTD
+1360 IDAITTD
-1367 AKSREDVY
+1367 ADSRDAVY

-1384 VEREGIYIVNGKK
+1384 VAGKGIYIVNGKK
-1397 KAINRHQLK
+1397 KAINRHQ

>member
-1 MIKARYILTLFAML
+1 MIKSRYILTLLAML

-39 TLKAQPAEAATVSGG
+39 TVKAQPAEAATVSGG
-54 GLYVVNAN
+54 GLYAVNAN

-71 SNWRFINWTDAEGK
+71 SNWRFRNWTDAEGK
-85 VVSTSNSFTHRK
+85 VVSTSSTFTHRK

-103 LTANYEYQKTSLL
+103 LTANYEYQKTSRL
-116 TIAYDPSSIKT
+116 TIAYDPSSIST

-137 PYYTQA
+137 TNSYTA
-143 STYSDYTF
+143 YTYSDYTF

-166 TVSYTVTEN
+166 AVSYTVTEN

-202 FFRCDPAGLTGFNK
+202 FFKCDPAGLVGFNQNN
-216 TSGFS
+216 GFS
-221 VSEGSPYSVTVYSV
+221 VYEGKTFSVTVYDAGS
-235 SDYEFKGWTWE
+235 YEFKGWTRE
-246 GETKVLETSYTWNVN
+246 GSSEIIGQYRTFSGT
-261 MGTRDAHLVA
+261 MGKEDVHLVA

-330 LSVDVANIQKTLRT
+330 LKVDVAGIQKTLRT
-344 DAYTVQAA
+344 EAYTVQAA
-352 QEDSVLSVSLEGGT
+352 LEDSVLSVSLAGGT

-381 AQDALKDGIYT
+381 AQDALKDSVYT
-392 VKFSDITGTTL
+392 VKFSDIAGTTL

-454 WNFGDGSTST
+454 WNFGDGTTST
-464 ERNPMHIYA
+464 ERNPMHSYA

-494 QQIIINPANTWSA
+494 QQIIINPANTWTA

-545 TGGKEVFSVNLLTA
+545 TGGKEAFGVNLQTA

-574 TGVVMAFKNEAQKPV
+574 TGVVMAFKNEAPNPV

-617 QVTLNGA
+617 VVTLNGA

-631 GRYSEQTICSGTS
+631 DRFSAQTICSGTS
-644 TQPEAFTAISS
+644 TQPEAFTDISS
-655 SEKVKVKWT
+655 SEAVQVKWT

-677 LTGTD
+677 LTGTGN
-682 DLPAMTLTN
+682 LPAMTLTN

-705 ELNGVVALAYI
+705 ELDGVAMYTYI

-729 LSSPSNNAVLEYG
+729 LSSPSDNATLEYG

-752 QDAVGYTFHYRRTDA
+752 QAAVGYTFHYRRTDVQ
-767 EATEDGEAEEWKEV
+767 ATEDGEAAEWKEV
-781 KTTSPSTTFVPVEGA
+781 KTTTPSTAFVPVEGA

-801 ATAHGECYEK
+801 ATAHGECYET

-869 ERADGK
+869 ERADGR
-875 QYYGIKGIA
+875 QYGIKGMA

-894 YTVTFTVTSPGASVS
+894 YTVTFTVTSPDASVS
-909 GFRYMV
+909 SFRYMV
-915 ETDVY
+915 GTDAY
-920 AEETE
+920 AEESE
-925 SDESN
+925 SDEKN
-930 NSKFTDPIAI
+930 NSMFTDPIAI

-951 ALKAIYA
+951 ALKVLYQ

-973 SNAVTSTRWPGVT
+973 SNAVTSTGWPGVT
-986 FDEEGHVLAIDLQDN
+986 FDEEGHVLAIDLQIN
-1001 NLSGSLP
+1001 NLTGTLP
-1008 TEGMQM
+1008 TGGMEM

-1021 LRRNNLRGDVA
+1021 LSGNSLSGDVA

-1045 LGYNL
+1045 LGNNL
-1050 FTEIKEALPTHI
+1050 FTELTDVLPAHI

-1072 GYSLSTFTLQEW
+1072 RYSLSTFTLQEW
-1084 AMGDKLADI
+1084 AMGDKQADI
-1093 QLGSLIAYDHK
+1093 KLGSLIAYDHK

-1110 HPSLSIYTTDNNS
+1110 HPTLRIYTADNNS
-1123 YVGEMRYEDGAYR
+1123 YVGEMRYSDGAYR
-1136 YYLSGTY
+1136 YSLSGTY

-1149 EFCIRSNGGVA
+1149 EFCIRSNDGVA
-1160 QNNRLRAKLTWT
+1160 KNNRLRAKLTWT

-1178 DASVDVLDAQQT
+1178 DAAVDVLDAQQT

-1209 YEGSGINV
+1209 YESSGINV

-1234 DRKTVMAAQRRWTE
+1234 DRKSLKAVQRRWTE
-1248 SLGDGASA
+1248 SLGEDASA

-1290 KLALSKQRYQLVTH
+1290 KLALSKQRYQLMTR

-1355 GQATG
+1355 GQATD
-1360 IDAVTTD
+1360 IDAVTTG
-1367 AKSREDVY
+1367 AEGREDVY

-1384 VEREGIYIVNGKK
+1384 VTGEGIYIVNGKK

>member
-1 MIKARYILTLFAML
+1 ML

-54 GLYVVNAN
+54 GLYAVNAN
-62 VSVKAVAKS
+62 VNVKAVARNA
-71 SNWRFINWTDAEGK
+71 NWRFKNWTDAEGK
-85 VVSTSNSFTHRK
+85 VVSTSSSFTHRK

-103 LTANYEYQKTSLL
+103 LTANYEYQKTSRL

-127 SEVKEYAVGV
+127 SEVKEYVVGV
-137 PYYTQA
+137 TYSFTA

-166 TVSYTVTEN
+166 AVSYTVTEN

-181 HYRYTPGSPAEP
+181 HYRFTPGSPAEP

-202 FFRCDPAGLTGFNK
+202 YFRCDPAGLAGFNK

-221 VSEGSPYSVTVYSV
+221 VSEGSAYSVTVYSV

-246 GETKVLETSYTWNVN
+246 GETKILETSHTWNVN

-283 STDTKQRHS
+283 STDSKQRHS

-305 TLLPV
+305 TLLPI

-330 LSVDVANIQKTLRT
+330 LTVDVAGIQKTLRT

-381 AQDALKDGIYT
+381 AQEALKDSVYT
-392 VKFSDITGTTL
+392 VKFSDIAGTTTA
-403 EDAAINF
+403 DAAISFN
-410 TSRSGRLVV
+410 SRSGRLVV

-441 LTNLSSENAKTFE
+441 FTNLSSENAKTFE
-454 WNFGDGSTST
+454 WNFGDGATST
-464 ERNPMHIYA
+464 ERNPMHSYA

-521 AFKSMHEMFEL
+521 AFKSMHEMLSL
-532 LSQCKPEGTINVK
+532 LSQCTPDGTINVK
-545 TGGKEVFSVNLLTA
+545 TGGKEAFDANLQSA
-559 DSLALLSTLTEKLGT
+559 DSLALLSTLTEKLGKA
-574 TGVVMAFKNEAQKPV
+574 GVVMAFKNEAQNPV
-589 TLQFN
+589 TLRFN
-594 TAANSA
+594 VAANST
-600 DMQKVTD
+600 DMQKTTD
-607 FFRHISLENV
+607 FFRHISLDNV
-617 QVTLNGA
+617 VVTLNGA

-631 GRYSEQTICSGTS
+631 DRFSAQTICSGAS

-655 SEKVKVKWT
+655 SEKVKVSWT

-677 LTGTD
+677 LTGTGN
-682 DLPAMTLTN
+682 LPAMTLTN

-705 ELNGVVALAYI
+705 ELDGVAMYTYI

-729 LSSPSNNAVLEYG
+729 LSSPSDNATLEYG

-752 QDAVGYTFHYRRTDA
+752 QAAVGYTFRYRRTDA
-767 EATEDGEAEEWKEV
+767 EAESAEEWKEV
-781 KTTSPSTTFVPVEGA
+781 KTTSPSTAFVPVEGA

-801 ATAHGECYEK
+801 ATAHGECNET
-811 VDSEHRTFSISKRS
+811 VESAHRTFSIRKRS

-860 SAWTDMLYE
+860 GNWQDIICE
-869 ERADGK
+869 EQADGS
-875 QYYGIKGIA
+875 YREIKRIS
-884 HRGVL
+884 HNGVL
-889 QPGES
+889 QPGDS
-894 YTVTFTVTSPGASVS
+894 YTVTFTVTSPDATLSEVS
-909 GFRYMV
+909 YLV
-915 ETDVY
+915 ETDSWN
-920 AEETE
+920 EETE
-925 SDESN
+925 SNESN
-930 NSKFTDPIAI
+930 NIKVSDPISI
-940 VNRYIDAADYE
+940 IKRYIDAADYE
-951 ALKAIYA
+951 ALKVLYQ
-958 ATNGGAWTSKTWRIG
+958 ATNGGAWTNKTWRIG
-973 SNAVTSTRWPGVT
+973 SNAVTSTGWPGVT
-986 FDEEGHVLAIDLQDN
+986 FDEEGHVLAIDLQNN
-1001 NLSGSLP
+1001 NLRGTLP
-1008 TEGMQM
+1008 TEGMEM

-1021 LRRNNLRGDVA
+1021 LSGNSLNGDVA

-1050 FTEIKEALPTHI
+1050 FTELSDVLPAHI

-1084 AMGDKLADI
+1084 AMGDKQADI
-1093 QLGSLIAYDHK
+1093 QLGTLIAYDHK

-1110 HPSLSIYTTDNNS
+1110 HPTLRIYTTANNS
-1123 YVGEMRYEDGAYR
+1123 YVGEMRYADGAYR

-1143 TYASGT
+1143 NYASGT
-1149 EFCIRSNGGVA
+1149 EFCIRSYEGVA

-1209 YEGSGINV
+1209 YEGGGINV

-1234 DRKTVMAAQRRWTE
+1234 DQKSLMAAQRRWTE
-1248 SLGDGASA
+1248 SMGEDAST
-1256 ANVLSVEDGALWL
+1256 ANVLSVEDDALWL
-1269 NASDQVAAL
+1269 DATDQVAAL

-1290 KLALSKQRYQLVTH
+1290 KLAMSKLRYQLVTH

-1322 SGRTKLLQL
+1322 SGRTKLLRL
-1331 AKPARVDQT
+1331 AKQARVEQA

-1346 AQPVGIAFE
+1346 AQPVGVAFE
-1355 GQATG
+1355 GQ
-1360 IDAVTTD
+1360 TTD
-1367 AKSREDVY
+1367 IDTITTDVDSREAVY
-1375 SIDGRKLNG
+1375 SLDGRKLNG
-1384 VEREGIYIVNGKK
+1384 VAREGVYIVNGKK
-1397 KAINRHQLK
+1397 KAINRHQ

>member
-1 MIKARYILTLFAML
+1 MIKSRYILTLLAML

-39 TLKAQPAEAATVSGG
+39 TVKAQPTEAATVSGG
-54 GLYVVNAN
+54 GLYAVNAN
-62 VSVKAVAKS
+62 VSVKAVARNA
-71 SNWRFINWTDAEGK
+71 NWRFKNWTDAEGK
-85 VVSTSNSFTHRK
+85 EVSTSSSFTHRK

-103 LTANYEYQKTSLL
+103 LTANYEYQKTSHL

-127 SEVKEYAVGV
+127 SEVKEYVVGV
-137 PYYTQA
+137 TYSYTA

-151 VNWTTSDGTVISTNR
+151 VNWTTSDGTVISTER
-166 TVSYTVTEN
+166 TVRYTITEN

-181 HYRYTPGSPAEP
+181 HYRFTPGSPAEP

-202 FFRCDPAGLTGFNK
+202 YFRCDPAGLAGFNK

-246 GETKVLETSYTWNVN
+246 GETKILETSRTWNVN

-283 STDTKQRHS
+283 STDSKQRHS

-305 TLLPV
+305 TLLPI

-330 LSVDVANIQKTLRT
+330 LKVDVAGIQKTLRT

-381 AQDALKDGIYT
+381 AQDALKDSVYT
-392 VKFSDITGTTL
+392 VRFSDIAGTTTA
-403 EDAAINF
+403 DAVINF

-454 WNFGDGSTST
+454 WNFGDGATST
-464 ERNPMHIYA
+464 ERNPMHSYA

-507 SGDYRLDPTVNSAR
+507 SGDYRLDPTANSAR
-521 AFKSMHEMFEL
+521 AFKSMHEMLSL
-532 LSQCKPEGTINVK
+532 LSQCTPDGTINVK
-545 TGGKEVFSVNLLTA
+545 TGGKEAFDANLQSA
-559 DSLALLSTLTEKLGT
+559 DSLALLSTLTEKLGKA
-574 TGVVMAFKNEAQKPV
+574 GVVMAFKNEAQNPV
-589 TLQFN
+589 TLRFN
-594 TAANSA
+594 VAANST
-600 DMQKVTD
+600 DMQKATD
-607 FFRHISLENV
+607 FFRHISLDNV
-617 QVTLNGA
+617 VVTLNGA

-631 GRYSEQTICSGTS
+631 DRFSAQTICSGTS

-655 SEKVKVKWT
+655 SEAVKVSWT

-677 LTGTD
+677 LTGTGN
-682 DLPAMTLTN
+682 LPAMTLTN

-705 ELNGVVALAYI
+705 ELDGVAMYTYI

-729 LSSPSNNAVLEYG
+729 LSSPSDNAVLEYG

-752 QDAVGYTFHYRRTDA
+752 QAAVGYTFSYRRTDA
-767 EATEDGEAEEWKEV
+767 EAESAEEWKEV
-781 KTTSPSTTFVPVEGA
+781 KTTSPSTAFVPVEGA

-801 ATAHGECYEK
+801 ATAHGECNET
-811 VDSEHRTFSISKRS
+811 VESAHRTFSIRKRS
-825 DLTVESVTVPAEV
+825 DLTVVSVTVPAEV

-850 RNIGKGATRS
+850 RNIGKGATRRS
-860 SAWTDMLYE
+860 NWQDIICE
-869 ERADGK
+869 EQANGSYRE
-875 QYYGIKGIA
+875 IKRIS
-884 HRGVL
+884 HNGVL
-889 QPGES
+889 QPGDS
-894 YTVTFTVTSPGASVS
+894 YTVTFTVTSPDATLSEVS
-909 GFRYMV
+909 YLV
-915 ETDVY
+915 ETDSWN
-920 AEETE
+920 EETE
-925 SDESN
+925 SNESN
-930 NSKFTDPIAI
+930 NIKVSDPISI
-940 VNRYIDAADYE
+940 IKRYIDAADYE
-951 ALKAIYA
+951 ALKVLYQ
-958 ATNGGAWTSKTWRIG
+958 ATNGGAWTNKTWRIG
-973 SNAVTSTRWPGVT
+973 SNAVTSTGWPGVT
-986 FDEEGHVLAIDLQDN
+986 FDEEGHVLAIDLQNN
-1001 NLSGSLP
+1001 NLAGSLP
-1008 TEGMQM
+1008 TEGMEM

-1021 LRRNNLRGDVA
+1021 LSGNSLNGDVA

-1050 FTEIKEALPTHI
+1050 FTELSGVLPAHI

-1072 GYSLSTFTLQEW
+1072 GYSLSTFTQQEW
-1084 AMGDKLADI
+1084 AMGDKQADI
-1093 QLGSLIAYDHK
+1093 QLGTLIAYDHK
-1104 NQNFEA
+1104 NQNFEG
-1110 HPSLSIYTTDNNS
+1110 HPTLRIYTTDNNS
-1123 YVGEMRYEDGAYR
+1123 YVGEMRYTDGAYR

-1143 TYASGT
+1143 NYASGT

-1178 DASVDVLDAQQT
+1178 DAAVDVLDAQQT

-1209 YEGSGINV
+1209 YEGGGINV

-1234 DRKTVMAAQRRWTE
+1234 DQKSLMAAQRRWTE
-1248 SLGDGASA
+1248 SLGEDAST
-1256 ANVLSVEDGALWL
+1256 ANVLSVEDDALWL
-1269 NASDQVAAL
+1269 DASDQVAAL

-1290 KLALSKQRYQLVTH
+1290 KLAMSKQRYQLVTH

-1317 TGDII
+1317 TGNII
-1322 SGRTKLLQL
+1322 SGRTKLLRL
-1331 AKPARVDQT
+1331 AKPARVYQA

-1346 AQPVGIAFE
+1346 AQPVGVAFE
-1355 GQATG
+1355 GQ
-1360 IDAVTTD
+1360 TTD
-1367 AKSREDVY
+1367 IDTVTAEAESREDVY
-1375 SIDGRKLNG
+1375 TIDGRKLNG
-1384 VEREGIYIVNGKK
+1384 VAREGVYIVNGKK

>member
-62 VSVKAVAKS
+62 VSVKAVANS
-71 SNWRFINWTDAEGK
+71 SNWRFKNWTNAEGE
-85 VVSTSNSFTHRK
+85 VVSTSSSFTHRK
-97 LNSAET
+97 LNSNET
-103 LTANYEYQKTSLL
+103 LTANYEYQKTSRL
-116 TIAYDPSSIKT
+116 TIAYDPSSIMT
-127 SEVKEYAVGV
+127 SEVKEYVVGV
-137 PYYTQA
+137 TYAYTA

-151 VNWTTSDGTVISTNR
+151 VNWTTSDGTVISTER
-166 TVSYTVTEN
+166 KVSYTFTEN

-202 FFRCDPAGLTGFNK
+202 FFRCDPAGLVGFNQNN
-216 TSGFS
+216 GFS
-221 VSEGSPYSVTVYSV
+221 VSEGKTFSVTVYDAGS
-235 SDYEFKGWTWE
+235 YEFKGWTRE
-246 GETKVLETSYTWNVN
+246 GSSEIIGQYRTFNGT
-261 MGTRDAHLVA
+261 MGKEDVHLVA

-330 LSVDVANIQKTLRT
+330 LKVDVAGIQKTLRT

-392 VKFSDITGTTL
+392 VKFSDIAGTTL

-545 TGGKEVFSVNLLTA
+545 PGGKEAFSVNLQTA

-574 TGVVMAFKNEAQKPV
+574 TGVVMAFKNEAQNPV
-589 TLQFN
+589 TLQFKA
-594 TAANSA
+594 AANSA
-600 DMQKVTD
+600 DLQKVTD
-607 FFRHISLENV
+607 FFRHISLDNV
-617 QVTLNGA
+617 VVTLNGA

-631 GRYSEQTICSGTS
+631 GRFSEQTICSGTS
-644 TQPEAFTAISS
+644 TQPEPFTAISS
-655 SEKVKVKWT
+655 SEAVKVKWT

-677 LTGTD
+677 LTGTG
-682 DLPAMTLTN
+682 DLPDMTLTN

-729 LSSPSNNAVLEYG
+729 LSSPSNNATLDYG

-752 QDAVGYTFHYRRTDA
+752 QAAVGYTFHYRRTDA
-767 EATEDGEAEEWKEV
+767 EAEGAEEWKEV

-801 ATAHGECYEK
+801 ATAHGECYET

-825 DLTVESVTVPAEV
+825 DLTVESVTVPADV

-860 SAWTDMLYE
+860 SAWTDALYE
-869 ERADGK
+869 KRPGGAVRVGT
-875 QYYGIKGIA
+875 QTHY
-884 HRGVL
+884 GVL
-889 QPGES
+889 QPDAS
-894 YTVTFTVTSPGASVS
+894 YTVTFNITSPDATQNEVGY
-909 GFRYMV
+909 FV
-915 ETDVY
+915 ETDLY
-920 AEETE
+920 REETE
-925 SDESN
+925 SNESN
-930 NSKFTDPIAI
+930 NIKSTDTIAI

-951 ALKAIYA
+951 ALKVLYQ
-958 ATNGGAWTSKTWRIG
+958 ATNGGAWTNKTWRIG
-973 SNAVTSTRWPGVT
+973 SNAVTSTGWPGVT
-986 FDEEGHVLAIDLQDN
+986 FDDEGHVLAIDLQNN
-1001 NLSGSLP
+1001 NLRGSLP
-1008 TEGMQM
+1008 TEGMEM

-1021 LRRNNLRGDVA
+1021 LSGNSLNGDVA
-1032 AFCKLLPALETLN
+1032 TFCTLLPALETLN
-1045 LGYNL
+1045 LGYNW
-1050 FTEIKEALPTHI
+1050 FTELSGVLPAHI

-1084 AMGDKLADI
+1084 AMGDKQADI

-1110 HPSLSIYTTDNNS
+1110 HPSLSIYTADNNS
-1123 YVGEMRYEDGAYR
+1123 YVGEMRYSDGAYR
-1136 YYLSGTY
+1136 YSLSGTY

-1178 DASVDVLDAQQT
+1178 DAEVDVLDAQQT

-1234 DRKTVMAAQRRWTE
+1234 ARKTVMAAQRRWTE
-1248 SLGDGASA
+1248 SLGEEASA

-1290 KLALSKQRYQLVTH
+1290 KLALSKQRYQLVTR

-1340 MAADID
+1340 MAADIN

-1355 GQATG
+1355 GQATD
-1360 IDAVTTD
+1360 IDAVTTG
-1367 AKSREDVY
+1367 AEGREDVY

-1384 VEREGIYIVNGKK
+1384 VTGEGIYIVNGKK
-1397 KAINRHQLK
+1397 KAINRHQMK

>member
-1 MIKARYILTLFAML
+1 ML

-62 VSVKAVAKS
+62 VNVKAVARS
-71 SNWRFINWTDAEGK
+71 ANWLFKNWTDADGK
-85 VVSTSNSFTHRK
+85 VVSTSSSFTHRK
-97 LNSAET
+97 LNSNET

-137 PYYTQA
+137 TYSYTA

-151 VNWTTSDGTVISTNR
+151 VNWTTSDGTVISTER
-166 TVSYTVTEN
+166 TVRYTVTEN

-181 HYRYTPGSPAEP
+181 HYRFTPGSPAEP

-202 FFRCDPAGLTGFNK
+202 YFKCDPAGLTGFYQSN
-216 TSGFS
+216 GFS
-221 VSEGSPYSVTVYSV
+221 VSEGNTFRVEVYSV
-235 SDYEFKGWTWE
+235 SDYEFKGWTRE
-246 GETKVLETSYTWNVN
+246 GSSEIIGQYRTFSGT
-261 MGTRDAHLVA
+261 MGKEDVHLVA

-305 TLLPV
+305 TLLPI

-330 LSVDVANIQKTLRT
+330 LTVDVANIQKTLRT
-344 DAYTVQAA
+344 DAYTVKAV

-366 QIVEHDGVV
+366 QIMEHDGVV

-381 AQDALKDGIYT
+381 AQEALKDSIYT
-392 VKFSDITGTTL
+392 VRFSDIAGTTTA
-403 EDAAINF
+403 DAVINF

-441 LTNLSSENAKTFE
+441 FTNLSSENAKTFE

-464 ERNPMHIYA
+464 ERNPMHSYA

-545 TGGKEVFSVNLLTA
+545 TGGKEAFEANLQTA
-559 DSLALLSTLTEKLGT
+559 DSLTLLSTLTEKLGT

-594 TAANSA
+594 TAANSL

-607 FFRHISLENV
+607 YFRHITLENV
-617 QVTLNGA
+617 VVTLNGA

-644 TQPEAFTAISS
+644 TQPEAFAAISS
-655 SEKVKVKWT
+655 SEAVKVSWT

-677 LTGTD
+677 FTGTGN
-682 DLPAMTLTN
+682 LPAMTLTN
-691 EGSKTDLVTYHVSV
+691 EGSKTDLVTYHVNV
-705 ELNGVVALAYI
+705 ELNGIVIYTYI
-716 YKVYVKPLLKSLA
+716 YKVYVKPLLKSLT
-729 LSSPSNNAVLEYG
+729 LSSPSDKATLEYG

-752 QDAVGYTFHYRRTDA
+752 QAAVGYTFHYRRTDA
-767 EATEDGEAEEWKEV
+767 EAESAEEWKEV
-781 KTTSPSTTFVPVEGA
+781 KTTSPSTAFVPVEGA

-801 ATAHGECYEK
+801 ATAHGECSET
-811 VDSEHRTFSISKRS
+811 VESEHRTFSIRKRS
-825 DLTVESVTVPAEV
+825 DLTVESVTAPVEV

-850 RNIGKGATRS
+850 RNISKGATRS
-860 SAWTDMLYE
+860 SAWTDALYE
-869 ERADGK
+869 KRPDGAVRVGT
-875 QYYGIKGIA
+875 QA
-884 HRGVL
+884 HYGVL
-889 QPGES
+889 QPDAS
-894 YTVTFTVTSPGASVS
+894 YTVTFIITSPDATQSEVS
-909 GFRYMV
+909 YFV
-915 ETDVY
+915 ETDIY
-920 AEETE
+920 REETE

-930 NSKFTDPIAI
+930 NIKSTDPIALI
-940 VNRYIDAADYE
+940 NRYIDAADYE
-951 ALKAIYA
+951 ALKVLYQ
-958 ATNGGAWTSKTWRIG
+958 ATNGGAWTNKTWRIG
-973 SNAVTSTRWPGVT
+973 SNAVTSTGWPGVT
-986 FDEEGHVLAIDLQDN
+986 FDEEGHVLAIELQNN
-1001 NLSGSLP
+1001 NLRGNLP
-1008 TEGMQM
+1008 TEGMEM

-1021 LRRNNLRGDVA
+1021 LSGNSLNGDVA

-1050 FTEIKEALPTHI
+1050 FTELTGVLPAHI

-1072 GYSLSTFTLQEW
+1072 GYSLSTFTQQEW

-1093 QLGSLIAYDHK
+1093 KLGSLIAYDHQ

-1110 HPSLSIYTTDNNS
+1110 HPTLRIYTTDNNS
-1123 YVGEMRYEDGAYR
+1123 YVGEMIYSDGAYR
-1136 YYLSGTY
+1136 YSLSGTY
-1143 TYASGT
+1143 NYASGT
-1149 EFCIRSNGGVA
+1149 EFCIRSSGGVA

-1209 YEGSGINV
+1209 YEGGGINV

-1234 DRKTVMAAQRRWTE
+1234 DRKSLMAAQRRWTE
-1248 SLGDGASA
+1248 SMGEGASTH
-1256 ANVLSVEDGALWL
+1256 NVLSVEDGALWL
-1269 NASDQVAAL
+1269 DASDQVAAL
-1278 DITLAGVKANDV
+1278 DITLAGVRANDV
-1290 KLALSKQRYQLVTH
+1290 KLAMSKQRYQLVTH

-1322 SGRTKLLQL
+1322 SGRTKLLRL
-1331 AKPARVDQT
+1331 AKPTRVEQA

-1346 AQPVGIAFE
+1346 AQPVGVAFE
-1355 GQATG
+1355 GQTTD
-1360 IDAVTTD
+1360 IDAITTD
-1367 AKSREDVY
+1367 ADSRDAVY

-1384 VEREGIYIVNGKK
+1384 VAGEGIYIVNGKK